1 MRIPPNL
8 IADGDEHITPAQLT
22 LVALS
27 QESIDALVTKVEGGA
42 ANVQDIYPLA
52 PLQEGIL
59 FHHLMSGE
67 SDPYVLS
74 GVLAFRGRE
83 VMERFVSA
91 LQQVID
97 RHDILRTGF
106 FWEGLEQPVQVVQ
119 RRATLP
125 VSVVELDAG
134 EGDIVRQLEARF
146 DSRGYRMDV
155 SRAPL
160 MHVHAACDGEHERW
174 VARVL
179 FHHLSIDHTTLERV
193 IEEARAIGQGRVED
207 LPRPAPFRNFV
218 AQARLGVSEADH
230 EAYFRAKLGDIDEP
244 TAPFGLLSV
253 QGDGREIAEAARTL
267 KPELSGALRGHA
279 RRLGVSA
286 ASMMHVAWGLVL
298 SRTTGRQDV
307 VFGTVLF
314 GRMQGGAQSDRALG
328 LFINTLPV
336 RMRVA
341 QTGVEASVKG
351 THAQLAELM
360 RHEHA
365 PLVLAQRCSG
375 VPAQTPL
382 FTSLLNYRYSK
393 PKVAAAHIA
402 DGIELL
408 DGHERTSYPLSVT
421 VDDHERDF
429 TIVAKVCERIGP
441 QRVCE
446 LMELALEQLT
456 RALSANPGG
465 ELAELDVLP
474 AAERTQ
480 VLHGWNETGRAYAR
494 DACLHQL
501 FEAQVSRTREAAA
514 VICGDETLS
523 YTDLDARANRLA
535 HYLRGQ
541 GVGPDTRVGLALG
554 RGVEMMTGLLAI
566 LKAGGAYVPLDPGYA
581 SERLRAILDDS
592 RPAIVLADAAG
603 RTALDALAG
612 APPIA
617 DLHADASRWSALP
630 STPPRVEG
638 LTPRHL
644 AYVIYTSGSTGQ
656 PKGVMVEH
664 ASVVN
669 LWRALD
675 EAIYRTHPS
684 ARRVSLNAS
693 IAFDSLVKQWV
704 QLLSGRTLVVVPEP
718 VRFDGRRLLD
728 AIGRD
733 RIDVF
738 DCTPSQLALIEGARG
753 PEDEAYPQVTLVGGE
768 AIGEGM
774 WSELAS
780 ASSRTYYNVYGPTEC
795 TVDAT
800 LARITAEHAPHI
812 GGPLANVRAYVLN
825 ERLSPAPVGVRGE
838 LYIGGAGVARGYL
851 NRPELTRER
860 FIDDPFVAGGRLYKT
875 GDLAR
880 WRTDGSLEYLGRND
894 FQVKIRGFRI
904 ELGEIEA
911 QLAKVTGV
919 REVVVLARDSAAAVH
934 DSATEHATPNALSP
948 SLETSTATAAA
959 TATATATEKRLVA
972 YYTGDADVA
981 ALRAQA
987 AQHLPSYMVPSAYVR
1002 LDAWPLTP
1010 NGKLDRRALPAPA
1023 DDAYAR
1029 AEYEAPRGAKEEA
1042 LAEIWRELLHVER
1055 VSRHDNFFELGGHSL
1070 LAVQLVSRLRQA
1082 LSVEVALGTVFDAP
1096 VLSALAER
1104 LEAENT
1110 AVLPPIPLAPR
1121 DGRIA
1126 LSLAQQRLWFLTQLE
1141 GVSEAYHMSGA
1152 VRLDGPLNREV
1163 LQRALNRIV
1172 MRHEALRTCFAREEG
1187 EPIQVI
1193 QPHADLTVSYH
1204 DLREA
1209 KSIRHEAENREQRAK
1224 DLSQAHA
1231 SAPFDL
1237 SRDLPVRVLLLQL
1250 ADEAHVVQVVM
1261 HHIASDGWSV
1271 GVFLQELSA
1280 LYGSFIAEQ
1289 GDPLAP
1295 LPLQYADYAAWQ
1307 RRWLASG
1314 QLEKQGA
1321 FWQTNLSGAPTL
1333 LELPTDRPR
1342 PPKQS
1347 HAGAS
1352 VEVKLG
1358 AALSERVKRLSQRH
1372 GVTPYMTL
1380 LSSWAAV
1387 LSRLSGQEEVVIGSP
1402 VAGRN
1407 RTEVEALIGF
1417 FVNTLALR
1425 LDLSSE
1431 PTVGELLKRTK
1442 AQVLSAQAHQDLP
1455 FDQVVERVKPP
1466 RSTAHPPLF
1475 QVMFVWQN
1483 MPAGELTIP
1492 GLTIRAVETP
1502 LQTAQFE
1509 LTLSLREAG
1518 DDIVGHLN
1526 YASALFDESTVRRY
1540 VTYWRRLLEGMTAGA
1555 ADQTIVGLPLLDEA
1569 ERKQVVYA
1577 WNATERDY
1585 PIEQCIHQ
1593 LFEAQVDRKPEAI
1606 ALTFEGQRLSYAE
1619 LNARANRLAHYLQ
1632 GRGVGPDRLVALC
1645 AERGIEMVVGL
1656 LAILK
1661 AGGAYVPLD
1670 PAYASDRLRGIVEDS
1685 QPALV
1690 LADAVGRAALGELD
1704 GALPVIDLETDAL
1717 RWREMPATNPEVAS
1731 QHVHHL
1737 AYVIYTSGSTGR
1749 PKGVMVEHAQ
1759 VVRLFGATQAWFGF
1773 DERDVWTL
1781 FHSHGFDFSVWEM
1794 WGALLHGGR
1803 LVIVPTEVTRTPSA
1817 FFALLCA
1824 EGVTV
1829 LNQTPSAFQA
1839 LMSAQE
1845 EREEAA
1851 GNIERAN
1858 VVAHRLRYVIFGG
1871 EALEPRTLAS
1881 WYARHGERT
1890 QLVNMYGITET
1901 TVHVTYCALRAEDA
1915 MRLGASPIG
1924 VRIPDLQLYVLDARR
1939 EPVPMGV
1946 TGELYVGGAGVARGY
1961 LNRPELTR
1969 ERFID
1974 DPFVA
1979 GGRLYKTG
1987 DLARWRTDGSLEY
2000 LGRNDFQVKIRG
2012 FRIELGEIEAQLAKV
2027 TGVREVVVL
2036 ARDSAA
2042 EMRDNATPNA
2052 PMPKSSSETEK
2063 RLVAYY
2069 TGDADVAALRAQAAQ
2084 HLPSYMVP
2092 SAYVRLD
2099 AWPLTPNGKLDRRA
2113 LPAPA
2118 DDAYARAEYEA
2129 PQGAKEEALAAIWR
2143 ELLHVERVS
2152 RHDNFFELGGHSL
2165 LAIGVIERMR
2175 REGLHTDVRSIFNAQ
2190 TLSDLAARAQTDDR
2204 SIQAPPNLIPARAT
2218 RITPDMLPLV
2228 ALTQTQIDML
2238 AVQVEGGAANIQ
2250 DIYPLAPLQEGM
2262 VFHHLLHAESDAYM
2276 EAYFVGFRTRARLDR
2291 FLDALRMI
2299 VDRHDILRTGFFWE
2313 GLEQPVQI
2321 VQRRVRLPIE
2331 FVDLDPA
2338 DGDVLRQLEARH
2350 DPRAHRLDIRRPAL
2364 LSCHAAHDPAAGRW
2378 LLCVM
2383 AHHLAIDNTSLKLLV
2398 AEEQAIEQGG
2408 FDALP
2413 PAPSFRNFIAQIA
2426 SGVDRRE
2433 HEAFFSAMLGDI
2445 DSPTHP
2451 FGLQDVQGDGR
2462 EIAEF
2467 QQRLSPELSKAI
2479 RVCTRRLGVSPASLM
2494 HLAWAMVL
2502 SRATGRREAVFGTVL
2517 FGRMQGGERGMGMFI
2532 NTLPIR
2538 IDVDERYVAECLA
2551 HTHERVVQLIY
2562 HEHAPLA
2569 LALRCSGLPARQAL
2583 FSSLLNYRHSEQAA
2597 RPPRDDDDIQ
2607 YLDGN
2612 ERTNYP
2618 LTVSIDDLGEA
2629 FSVTVQARHPASPER
2644 IRAFM
2649 ETALE
2654 QLVRALDGTSGI
2666 AAPGVVMPR
2675 IAVRDI
2681 DVLPSEERHRL
2692 LVEWND
2698 TAADYPQDQ
2707 CLHRLFEAQAAR
2719 HPDTI
2724 ALIADGEPVGYAE
2737 LNRRAN
2743 RLARHLSARGLQP
2756 DQRVAICI
2764 DRGIDMV
2771 VAMLA
2776 VLKAGGAYVPLDPAY
2791 PSERLDYLLR
2801 DCAPVALLTHARL
2814 GASMQTRI
2822 VLALARLD
2830 TGCALIDLESDA
2842 DAWRHERDDD
2852 PPPSGLTPRHLAYVI
2867 YTSGSTGQPKGVM
2880 VEHRSVCNLVAWH
2893 AGAFDVGTGCR
2904 SASVAGVAFD
2914 ATTWEVWAALCN
2926 GGCLSLAPGDAA
2938 SDPQALLR
2946 WWRAQELDVG
2956 FLVTPLAELAYAT
2969 GQSNAGMRT
2978 LLIGG
2983 DRLSRWPDSMPPGQ
2997 MLVNNYGPTEATV
3010 VATSG
3015 RLQPGEATPPIGRP
3029 IANTRVYV
3037 LDAWLRPAPI
3047 GVAGELYIGGVQ
3059 VARGYL
3065 NRPELTRERFIDDPF
3080 VAGGRLYKTG
3090 DLARWRTDG
3099 SLEYLGRNDFQ
3110 VKIRGFRIELGE
3122 IEAQL
3127 AKVAGVREVVVLARD
3142 SAAEVHDSAT
3152 EHATPNALSP
3162 SPETSTATAAATAT
3176 ATATE
3181 KRLVAYYKG
3190 DADVAALRAQAAQ
3203 HLPSYM
3209 VPSAY
3214 VRLDA
3219 WPLTPNGKLD
3229 RRALPAPADDAYA
3242 RAEYEAPQG
3251 AKEEALAAI
3260 WRELLHVER
3269 VSRHDNFFELG
3280 GHSLLA
3286 VQLVSRLR
3294 QALSVEVALG
3304 TVFDAPVLSALAER
3318 LEAENTAVLPPIPLT
3333 PRDGRIALSLAQQRL
3348 WFLTQLEGVSE
3359 AYHMSGA
3366 VRLDGPLNREVLQR
3380 ALNRIVMRHE
3390 ALRTCFA
3397 REEGE
3402 PIQVIQP
3409 HADLTVSYHDL
3420 REAKSIR
3427 HEAGNREQRAK
3438 DLSQAHASAPFDLSR
3453 DLPVRVLLLQLADE
3467 AHVVQVV
3474 MHHIASDGW
3483 SVGVFLQELSALY
3496 GSFIAE
3502 QGDPLAPLPLQYAD
3516 YAAWQRRWLASGQL
3530 EKQGAFWQTNL
3541 SGAPTLL
3548 ELPTDRPRPPKQLHA
3563 GASVE
3568 VKLGAALSERVKRLS
3583 QRHGVTPYMTLLS
3596 SWAAVLSRLSGQ
3608 EEVVIGSP
3616 VAGRNRTEVEP
3627 LIGFF
3632 VNTLALR
3639 LDLSSEPTVGELLKR
3654 TKAQVLSAQ
3663 AHQDLPFDQVVE
3675 RVKPPRST
3683 AHPPLFQVM
3692 FVWQNAH
3699 EGSLQI
3705 PGLRL
3710 STWGDP
3716 LTMAPFELTLAVREH
3731 QDDIACTLTYATS
3744 LFDRATVERYL
3755 GHWLRQLDAMATDAD
3770 PVVTGLPLLGEAER
3784 AQVLHGWNETGRAYA
3799 RDACLHQLFEAQV
3812 SRTREAA
3819 AVICG
3824 DETLS
3829 YTDLDARANRLAHY
3843 LRGQGVGPDTRV
3855 GLALGRGVEMMTGLL
3870 AILKAGGA
3878 YVPLD
3883 PGYASERLRAIL
3895 DDSRPA
3901 IVLADAAGRTAL
3913 DALAGAPP
3921 IADLHA
3927 DASRWSALPSTPPR
3941 VEGLTPRHLAYVIY
3955 TSGSTGQPKGVM
3967 VEHASVVNLWRALDE
3982 AIYRTHPSARRV
3994 SLNASIAFDSLV
4006 KQWVQLLSGRTLV
4019 VVPEPVRFDGRRLL
4033 DAIGRDRIDVFDCTP
4048 SQLALIEGA
4057 RGPEDEAFPQ
4067 VTLVGGE
4074 AIGEGMWSEL
4084 ASASSR
4090 TYYNVYGPTECTV
4103 DATLAR
4109 ITAEHAPHIGG
4120 PLANVRAYVLNERLS
4135 PAPVGV
4141 RGELYIGGAGVAR
4154 GYLNRPELTRERFID
4169 DPFVAGGRLYRTGD
4183 LARWRTD
4190 GSLEYLGRNDFQ
4202 VKIRGFRIEL
4212 GEIEAQLAKV
4222 TGVREVV
4229 VLARDSASAV
4239 HDSATEHAA
4248 PDALSP
4254 SLETSTAT
4262 AAATATATATAT
4274 EKRLVAY
4281 YTGDADVAALRA
4293 QAAQHL
4299 PSYMVP
4305 SAYVRLDAWPL
4316 TPNGKLDRRALPAPA
4331 DDAYARAEYEAP
4343 QGAKEEALAEI
4354 WRDLLQV
4361 DRISRHDNFFQLG
4374 GHSLLAI
4381 SLGDMMRE
4389 RGLHADVRTLFNA
4402 ETLAAL
4408 AAQSGTDSIDVD
4420 VPPNLIPVGA
4430 ARITPDMLPLVAL
4443 TQPQID
4449 AIAQQVDGG
4458 ATNVQDIYPLAPL
4471 QEGMLFHH
4479 LLHTQGDL
4487 YLEPHLLAFRTRER
4501 LERFLSA
4508 LQCVIDRHDVLRTGF
4523 FWEGVPQPV
4532 QVVWRR
4538 ARLPV
4543 EYVELPDSHG
4553 DVASQLEARCDP
4565 RRHRIDIGRAP
4576 LVHCH
4581 VAHDARNDRWVLGVL
4596 THHLVSDHTT
4606 LALLAEEA
4614 QAFEQGRGDALPPAV
4629 PFRNFVAHARLGTS
4643 EREHEAFF
4651 REMLGDVDEPT
4662 APFGLLDVQGD
4673 GSAIV
4678 EHRRALAPGL
4688 SRSVRAHAR
4697 RLGVSAASVMH
4708 VAWSLVLART
4718 ANRRDV
4724 VFGTVLFGRMQ
4735 GGAHAHRTMGLFMN
4749 TLPVRIALDESDVET
4764 SLIATHDRLARLLR
4778 HEHAP
4783 LALAQRCSAVPAQ
4796 APLFT
4801 SLLNYRYSP
4810 HEEQGDATDD
4820 DVQFIAARE
4829 RNNYPL
4835 TMIVD
4840 DTGEGFAL
4848 TAQVDASIDAARV
4861 CAFMHTA
4868 LEQLVRALDDA
4879 RGAVLAELD
4888 VLPADEHRCVVSA
4901 CNDTDAELP
4910 GVDFVDR
4917 RFEAQAART
4926 PEAIAVA
4933 CGAHAL
4939 SYAALNRRAN
4949 RLAHYLRAH
4958 GAGPERVVAL
4968 ALERS
4973 VDMMVG
4979 LLGILKSG
4987 SAYLPLDPAYPAE
5000 RLAYIVDDAR
5010 PALLLTEAALRDD
5023 WRDAG
5028 APVVLLDA
5036 DGPAIDA
5043 CPDHNPDAAAGRD
5056 ARTLSS
5062 LAYVIYTSGST
5073 GRPKGVMIEHRNLAN
5088 LLGAMGEQPG
5098 IGAHDVL
5105 LAVTSLSFDI
5115 AALELFLPL
5124 LHGARAVIAARDDAA
5139 DPARLAHLIES
5150 SGASLMQA
5158 TPSTWRMLA
5167 QHGWPRSARPLTLLC
5182 GGEALPPA
5190 LAERLLAHVP
5200 AIWNLYGPTET
5211 TVWSTVRRV
5220 TTPVVDIGGPIAN
5233 TQVYVLDERLRPAPI
5248 GVAGE
5253 LYIGG
5258 AGVARGYL
5266 NRPELTRER
5275 FVDDPFRRGGRLYR
5289 TGDLARRRADGNLE
5303 YLGRNDFQ
5311 VKIRGF
5317 RIELGE
5323 IEAQLAKA
5331 HGVQGVALAARDTPT
5346 ADKRL
5351 VAYYVGDASAAALRE
5366 HAAAR
5371 LPAYM
5376 VPAAYVRLAAWPLTP
5391 NGKLDRAALPA
5402 PDDEAYARAEYEAPR
5417 GEHECKLAAIWRA
5430 VLQVERIGR
5439 HDDFFELGGHSLL
5452 AVRAVTAMRDAF
5464 GSDTSLRD
5472 LFARPVLKDLAEHAS
5487 TAARARDAAIPKAA
5501 RGEPA
5506 PMSFA
5511 QQRLWFLARMG
5522 GLGDAYHMPIAV
5534 RLRGALDVDALQ
5546 RALSRIVSRHDALRT
5561 TFALEGEQP
5570 VQRVHADDGA
5580 GLRLRIDDLRG
5591 CADAGARRAR
5601 ILAGQA
5607 SEPFDLARGPLV
5619 RGALVRE
5626 ADDVHTLCVTI
5637 HHIVSDGWS
5646 IDVFC
5651 RELSE
5656 LYRAFAGGRPDPL
5669 PPLPVQYADYA
5680 AWQQRGIGGAALHA
5694 QAEYWRDALAGA
5706 PTLLELPTDRPRPPQ
5721 PDYAG
5726 ATVGLA
5732 LDAPLT
5738 AGLRALAR
5746 RHGATLFMTV
5756 FAAWSVLLSRLSRQ
5770 TDVVIG
5776 TPSANRGHAQIEG
5789 LIGFF
5794 VNTIA
5799 LRVDLDGAPTVAE
5812 LLARVKART
5821 LAAQQHQDIPFEHV
5835 VERVQPARSL
5845 SHSPVF
5851 QAMFAWQHAS
5861 RGEMRLEGLRAEPLD
5876 DAARTI
5882 AKFDLTLSLRESGDA
5897 IDGGLEY
5904 ASALFERATIERF
5917 AGYLRRLLEGMV
5929 ADDTQRVDALPMLSR
5944 DERRDL
5950 IERRNATARPYPAN
5964 SGVHRLFEAQAAR
5977 TPDATAIVDGATT
5990 LDYRALDARANRIA
6004 HALAHAGVRAGDRV
6018 ALHLEPSIGLVAA
6031 QLAVLK
6037 LGAAYVPVDVGN
6049 PPARKAFVAQD
6060 SGARLVLG
6068 DAALDWPA
6076 AAGVPQRDLAA
6087 LLAGPWPSDAPARA
6101 PQCGGDTPAY
6111 VMYTSGS
6118 SGQPKGVLVTHRGIA
6133 RLAVNSGYA
6142 TFDASDRFAFASN
6155 PAFDA
6160 STFEVWT
6167 ALLNGASIGIVK
6179 RDDLLDLGALA
6190 GKLSSIG
6197 VTCLFLTT
6205 ALFNRCVSFDPAMF
6219 ARLRCVISGGE
6230 RADPA
6235 VYRKVMEAGPPRHL
6249 LNAYGPTE
6257 TTTFAAVWEAEP
6269 RTLAAQAAPIGRPI
6283 GNTSVYVLDAYG
6295 APVPVGVTGEIHI
6308 GGPGVAQG
6316 YLNRPALSA
6325 ERFVRDP
6332 FVGGDAR
6339 MYRTGDLGRWR
6350 PDGMLDC
6357 IGRADFQVKI
6367 RGFRI
6372 ELGEIEAC
6380 LLEHGALAQAAVLA
6394 RDDGG
6399 DGGKTLVAYYVP
6411 RAGHEDGAP
6420 ALRAHLAARLPE
6432 YMVPAAY
6439 VRLPAMPLTPNG
6451 KLERRALPAP
6461 DERSYVRRDYAAPQG
6476 EIETTLARIWAELF
6490 GIERVGR
6497 HDGFF
6502 ELGGHSLL
6510 AVRMVA
6516 RVHDVLGVE
6525 VPLRA
6530 LFADP
6535 VLHVFASAVA
6545 RASTRQASSNLVAFR
6560 SAGTAAPLFFIHSG
6574 LGEIG
6579 FVGDLL
6585 PGIAP
6590 EIPVYGFAAVG
6601 FLAGETPHAT
6611 IEEMAAQYV
6620 DAMRRV
6626 QPHGPY
6632 RLAGWCAGGNIA
6644 FEMAHQLIAAD
6655 ETVEFLCMIDSPTSA
6670 PIDRSVTACVLAR
6683 IPDDIPEAL
6692 RTRLHALGDAF
6703 DVRGMLHACQAA
6715 GMLPIDLPTGL
6726 MERHV
6731 AVQYAIKHAKLNYVP
6746 PRLPVDVIHFVAQ
6759 DEPMWRNGWAMD
6771 GWHDVAD
6778 RVICLP
6784 ASGDHMTMVAAPHA
6798 EQLGRRITEALAVH
6812 GGPRADGA
6820 ERGYAPRIAIQTAPR
6835 DARAPTLFCIPGAGA
6850 SVTTF
6855 STLARHL
6862 PATFSVDGLQPRGLC
6877 GTMVPYLDVETA
6889 ARAYLRSIRK
6899 AAPRGPYHL
6908 VGHSFGG
6915 WVAYEI
6921 ACRLQEQGERV
6932 ATLMLLDTERPGAT
6946 DIVRGRKTRVDAL
6959 AKLVELYEMHLG
6971 RPLGVSR
6978 DDLAALAHDAQIE
6991 HLRAALVRAKIL
7003 PPSVHPNVLLGVVR
7017 VLEMNVNTPYRPA
7030 GLYAGTM
7037 HVVLIANAKA
7047 DADLDAWRDE
7057 QAEQWRGLADD
7068 VRIVRAG
7075 GNHMTMLQP
7084 PHAASIAALL
7094 ERTAGAPARLAQ
7106 VH

>member
-1 MRIPPNL
+1 MTANDLLALLNSKGIALSVKGDNLAITGDEKVLEDPGLLALLRANKPALIDLIKDGHGTVGGAVRVPPNRIPADAER
-8 IADGDEHITPAQLT
+8 IAPEQLT
-22 LVALS
+22 LVRLD
-27 QESIDALVTKVEGGA
+27 QGEIDALVARVDGGA
-42 ANVQDIYPLA
+42 ANVQDIYPLV
-52 PLQEGIL
+52 PMQEGML
-59 FHHLMSGE
+59 FHHLLSQQGDAYLE
-67 SDPYVLS
+67 SYL
-74 GVLAFRGRE
+74 LAFRTRE
-83 VMERFVSA
+83 RLDRFLSA

-97 RHDILRTGF
+97 RHDILRTAF
-106 FWEGLEQPVQVVQ
+106 FWEGLPHSVQVVQ

-125 VSVVELDAG
+125 LNVVELDPRD
-134 EGDIVRQLEARF
+134 GDVGQQLEARY
-146 DSRGYRMDV
+146 DPRSHRIDV
-155 SRAPL
+155 GRAPL
-160 MHVHAACDGEHERW
+160 MQVHAAHDAAGGRW
-174 VARVL
+174 LVRL
-179 FHHLSIDHTTLERV
+179 LSHHLAVDHTTLERV
-193 IEEARAIGQGRVED
+193 IEEARAIEQGRVED
-207 LPRPAPFRNFV
+207 LPRPVPFRNFV

-341 QTGVEASVKG
+341 QTGVEASVKE

-382 FTSLLNYRYSK
+382 FTSLLNYRYGLRHRAD
-393 PKVAAAHIA
+393 AATPGG
-402 DGIELL
+402 DDIELL
-408 DGHERTSYPLSVT
+408 SARERTNYPLTLS
-421 VDDHERDF
+421 VDDLGQDF
-429 TIVAKVCERIGP
+429 SLTVQVSGHVDP
-441 QRVCE
+441 QRVCAF
-446 LMELALEQLT
+446 METALEQLAQ
-456 RALSANPGG
+456 ALGEQPQCDIGG
-465 ELAELDVLP
+465 LDVLP
-474 AAERTQ
+474 RSEREQ
-480 VLHGWNETGRAYAR
+480 MVYAWNATER
-494 DACLHQL
+494 DYPIEQCIHQL
-501 FEAQVSRTREAAA
+501 FEAQVDRKPEAIALTFE
-514 VICGDETLS
+514 GQRLS
-523 YTDLDARANRLA
+523 YAELNARANRLA
-535 HYLRGQ
+535 HYLQAR
-541 GVGPDTRVGLALG
+541 GVGPDRLVALCAE
-554 RGVEMMTGLLAI
+554 RGIEMVVGLLAI
-566 LKAGGAYVPLDPGYA
+566 LKAGGAYVPLDPAYA
-581 SERLRAILDDS
+581 SDRLRGIVQDS
-592 RPAIVLADAAG
+592 QPALVLADAVG
-603 RTALDALAG
+603 RAALGELDGALPVIDLETDALRWREMPATN
-612 APPIA
+612 PEV
-617 DLHADASRWSALP
+617 ASQH
-630 STPPRVEG
+630 VH
-638 LTPRHL
+638 HL
-644 AYVIYTSGSTGQ
+644 AYVIYTSGSTGR

-664 ASVVN
+664 AQVVRLFGATQAWFGFDERDVWTLFHSYGFDFSVWE
-669 LWRALD
+669 LWGALLHGGRLVIVPT
-675 EAIYRTHPS
+675 EVTRTPS
-684 ARRVSLNAS
+684 AFFALLCAEGVTVLN
-693 IAFDSLVKQWV
+693 Q
-704 QLLSGRTLVVVPEP
+704 
-718 VRFDGRRLLD
+718 
-728 AIGRD
+728 
-733 RIDVF
+733 
-738 DCTPSQLALIEGARG
+738 TPSAFQALMSAQEEREEAALKADVDAEAEAAGNIERANVVAHRLR
-753 PEDEAYPQVTLVGGE
+753 YVIFGGE
-768 AIGEGM
+768 ALEPRT
-774 WSELAS
+774 LAS
-780 ASSRTYYNVYGPTEC
+780 WYARHGERTQLVNMYGITETTVHVTYCALRAEDAMRLGASPIGV
-795 TVDAT
+795 
-800 LARITAEHAPHI
+800 RIPD
-812 GGPLANVRAYVLN
+812 LQLYVLDDRR
-825 ERLSPAPVGVRGE
+825 EPVPMGVTGE
-838 LYIGGAGVARGYL
+838 LYVGGAGVARGYL

-919 REVVVLARDSAAAVH
+919 REVVVLARDSASEVH

-948 SLETSTATAAA
+948 SPETSTATAAA
-959 TATATATEKRLVA
+959 TATATAPEKRLVA
-972 YYTGDADVA
+972 YYTGDADVV

-1042 LAEIWRELLHVER
+1042 LAAIWRELLHVER

-1096 VLSALAER
+1096 VLSALASR
-1104 LEAENT
+1104 LDDNT
-1110 AVLPPIPLAPR
+1110 AAVLPPIPLAPR

-1209 KSIRHEAENREQRAK
+1209 EQSEQRAK

-1509 LTLSLREAG
+1509 LTLSLQEAG

-1540 VTYWRRLLEGMTAGA
+1540 VTYWCRLLEGMTAGA

-1569 ERKQVVYA
+1569 ERKQVVYE

-1606 ALTFEGQRLSYAE
+1606 ALTFDGQRLSYAE

-1632 GRGVGPDRLVALC
+1632 ARGVGPDRLVALC

-1704 GALPVIDLETDAL
+1704 GALPVIDPETDAL

-1781 FHSHGFDFSVWEM
+1781 FHSYGFDFSVWEL

-1979 GGRLYKTG
+1979 GGRLYRTG
-1987 DLARWRTDGSLEY
+1987 DLARWRTDG
-2000 LGRNDFQVKIRG
+2000 R
-2012 FRIELGEIEAQLAKV
+2012 
-2027 TGVREVVVL
+2027 
-2036 ARDSAA
+2036 
-2042 EMRDNATPNA
+2042 
-2052 PMPKSSSETEK
+2052 
-2063 RLVAYY
+2063 
-2069 TGDADVAALRAQAAQ
+2069 
-2084 HLPSYMVP
+2084 
-2092 SAYVRLD
+2092 
-2099 AWPLTPNGKLDRRA
+2099 
-2113 LPAPA
+2113 
-2118 DDAYARAEYEA
+2118 
-2129 PQGAKEEALAAIWR
+2129 
-2143 ELLHVERVS
+2143 
-2152 RHDNFFELGGHSL
+2152 
-2165 LAIGVIERMR
+2165 
-2175 REGLHTDVRSIFNAQ
+2175 
-2190 TLSDLAARAQTDDR
+2190 
-2204 SIQAPPNLIPARAT
+2204 
-2218 RITPDMLPLV
+2218 
-2228 ALTQTQIDML
+2228 
-2238 AVQVEGGAANIQ
+2238 
-2250 DIYPLAPLQEGM
+2250 
-2262 VFHHLLHAESDAYM
+2262 
-2276 EAYFVGFRTRARLDR
+2276 
-2291 FLDALRMI
+2291 
-2299 VDRHDILRTGFFWE
+2299 
-2313 GLEQPVQI
+2313 
-2321 VQRRVRLPIE
+2321 
-2331 FVDLDPA
+2331 
-2338 DGDVLRQLEARH
+2338 
-2350 DPRAHRLDIRRPAL
+2350 
-2364 LSCHAAHDPAAGRW
+2364 
-2378 LLCVM
+2378 
-2383 AHHLAIDNTSLKLLV
+2383 
-2398 AEEQAIEQGG
+2398 
-2408 FDALP
+2408 
-2413 PAPSFRNFIAQIA
+2413 
-2426 SGVDRRE
+2426 
-2433 HEAFFSAMLGDI
+2433 
-2445 DSPTHP
+2445 
-2451 FGLQDVQGDGR
+2451 
-2462 EIAEF
+2462 
-2467 QQRLSPELSKAI
+2467 
-2479 RVCTRRLGVSPASLM
+2479 
-2494 HLAWAMVL
+2494 
-2502 SRATGRREAVFGTVL
+2502 
-2517 FGRMQGGERGMGMFI
+2517 
-2532 NTLPIR
+2532 
-2538 IDVDERYVAECLA
+2538 
-2551 HTHERVVQLIY
+2551 
-2562 HEHAPLA
+2562 
-2569 LALRCSGLPARQAL
+2569 
-2583 FSSLLNYRHSEQAA
+2583 
-2597 RPPRDDDDIQ
+2597 
-2607 YLDGN
+2607 
-2612 ERTNYP
+2612 
-2618 LTVSIDDLGEA
+2618 
-2629 FSVTVQARHPASPER
+2629 
-2644 IRAFM
+2644 
-2649 ETALE
+2649 
-2654 QLVRALDGTSGI
+2654 
-2666 AAPGVVMPR
+2666 
-2675 IAVRDI
+2675 
-2681 DVLPSEERHRL
+2681 
-2692 LVEWND
+2692 
-2698 TAADYPQDQ
+2698 
-2707 CLHRLFEAQAAR
+2707 
-2719 HPDTI
+2719 
-2724 ALIADGEPVGYAE
+2724 
-2737 LNRRAN
+2737 
-2743 RLARHLSARGLQP
+2743 
-2756 DQRVAICI
+2756 
-2764 DRGIDMV
+2764 
-2771 VAMLA
+2771 
-2776 VLKAGGAYVPLDPAY
+2776 
-2791 PSERLDYLLR
+2791 
-2801 DCAPVALLTHARL
+2801 
-2814 GASMQTRI
+2814 
-2822 VLALARLD
+2822 
-2830 TGCALIDLESDA
+2830 
-2842 DAWRHERDDD
+2842 
-2852 PPPSGLTPRHLAYVI
+2852 
-2867 YTSGSTGQPKGVM
+2867 
-2880 VEHRSVCNLVAWH
+2880 
-2893 AGAFDVGTGCR
+2893 
-2904 SASVAGVAFD
+2904 
-2914 ATTWEVWAALCN
+2914 
-2926 GGCLSLAPGDAA
+2926 
-2938 SDPQALLR
+2938 
-2946 WWRAQELDVG
+2946 
-2956 FLVTPLAELAYAT
+2956 
-2969 GQSNAGMRT
+2969 
-2978 LLIGG
+2978 
-2983 DRLSRWPDSMPPGQ
+2983 
-2997 MLVNNYGPTEATV
+2997 
-3010 VATSG
+3010 
-3015 RLQPGEATPPIGRP
+3015 
-3029 IANTRVYV
+3029 
-3037 LDAWLRPAPI
+3037 
-3047 GVAGELYIGGVQ
+3047 
-3059 VARGYL
+3059 
-3065 NRPELTRERFIDDPF
+3065 
-3080 VAGGRLYKTG
+3080 
-3090 DLARWRTDG
+3090 
-3099 SLEYLGRNDFQ
+3099 LEYLGRNDFQ

-3142 SAAEVHDSAT
+3142 SAAEVRDSAT

-3162 SPETSTATAAATAT
+3162 SPETSTATATATAAATAAATAT
-3176 ATATE
+3176 ATATATAPE
-3181 KRLVAYYKG
+3181 KRLVAYYTG
-3190 DADVAALRAQAAQ
+3190 DADVTALRAQAAQ
-3203 HLPSYM
+3203 NLPSYM

-3242 RAEYEAPQG
+3242 RAEYEAPRG

-3318 LEAENTAVLPPIPLT
+3318 LEAENTEVLPPIPLA

-3420 REAKSIR
+3420 REAESIR

-3502 QGDPLAPLPLQYAD
+3502 QDDPLAPLPLQYAD

-3548 ELPTDRPRPPKQLHA
+3548 ELPTDRPRPPKQSHA

-3596 SWAAVLSRLSGQ
+3596 SWAAVLGRLSGQ

-3616 VAGRNRTEVEP
+3616 VAGRNRTEVEA

-3812 SRTREAA
+3812 SRTPEAA

-3870 AILKAGGA
+3870 AVLKAGGA

-3921 IADLHA
+3921 IADLQA

-3982 AIYRTHPSARRV
+3982 AIYRAHPSARRV

-4057 RGPEDEAFPQ
+4057 RGPEDEAYPQ

-4084 ASASSR
+4084 ASVSSR

-4169 DPFVAGGRLYRTGD
+4169 DPFVAGGRLYKTGD

-4254 SLETSTAT
+4254 SPETSTAT

-4281 YTGDADVAALRA
+4281 YKGDADVAALRA

-4361 DRISRHDNFFQLG
+4361 DQISRHDNFFQLG

-5646 IDVFC
+5646 IDVFR

>member
-1 MRIPPNL
+1 MTANDLLALLNSKGIALSVKGDNLAITGDEKVLEDPGLLALLRANKPALIDLIKDGHGTVGGAVRVPPNRIPADAER
-8 IADGDEHITPAQLT
+8 IAPEQLT
-22 LVALS
+22 LVRLD
-27 QESIDALVTKVEGGA
+27 QGEIDALVARVDGGA
-42 ANVQDIYPLA
+42 ANVQDIYPLV
-52 PLQEGIL
+52 PMQEGML
-59 FHHLMSGE
+59 FHHLLSQQGDAYLE
-67 SDPYVLS
+67 SYL
-74 GVLAFRGRE
+74 LAFRTRE
-83 VMERFVSA
+83 RLDRFLSA

-97 RHDILRTGF
+97 RHDILRTAF
-106 FWEGLEQPVQVVQ
+106 FWEGLPHSVQVVQ

-125 VSVVELDAG
+125 LNVVELDPRD
-134 EGDIVRQLEARF
+134 GDVGQQLEARY
-146 DSRGYRMDV
+146 DPRSHRIDV
-155 SRAPL
+155 GRAPL
-160 MHVHAACDGEHERW
+160 MQVHAAHDAAGGRW
-174 VARVL
+174 LVRL
-179 FHHLSIDHTTLERV
+179 LSHHLAVDHTTLERV
-193 IEEARAIGQGRVED
+193 IEEARAIEQGRVED
-207 LPRPAPFRNFV
+207 LPQPVPFRNFV

-253 QGDGREIAEAARTL
+253 QGDGREIAEAARRL

-336 RMRVA
+336 RMKVA
-341 QTGVEASVKG
+341 QTGVEASVKE

-382 FTSLLNYRYSK
+382 FTSLLNYRYGLRHRAD
-393 PKVAAAHIA
+393 AATPGG
-402 DGIELL
+402 DDIELL
-408 DGHERTSYPLSVT
+408 SARERTNYPLTLS
-421 VDDHERDF
+421 VDDLGQDF
-429 TIVAKVCERIGP
+429 SLTVQVSGHVDP
-441 QRVCE
+441 QRVCAF
-446 LMELALEQLT
+446 METALEQLAQ
-456 RALSANPGG
+456 ALGEQPQCDIGG
-465 ELAELDVLP
+465 LDVLP
-474 AAERTQ
+474 R
-480 VLHGWNETGRAYAR
+480 
-494 DACLHQL
+494 
-501 FEAQVSRTREAAA
+501 
-514 VICGDETLS
+514 
-523 YTDLDARANRLA
+523 
-535 HYLRGQ
+535 
-541 GVGPDTRVGLALG
+541 
-554 RGVEMMTGLLAI
+554 
-566 LKAGGAYVPLDPGYA
+566 
-581 SERLRAILDDS
+581 SER
-592 RPAIVLADAAG
+592 
-603 RTALDALAG
+603 
-612 APPIA
+612 
-617 DLHADASRWSALP
+617 
-630 STPPRVEG
+630 
-638 LTPRHL
+638 
-644 AYVIYTSGSTGQ
+644 
-656 PKGVMVEH
+656 
-664 ASVVN
+664 
-669 LWRALD
+669 
-675 EAIYRTHPS
+675 
-684 ARRVSLNAS
+684 
-693 IAFDSLVKQWV
+693 
-704 QLLSGRTLVVVPEP
+704 
-718 VRFDGRRLLD
+718 
-728 AIGRD
+728 
-733 RIDVF
+733 
-738 DCTPSQLALIEGARG
+738 
-753 PEDEAYPQVTLVGGE
+753 
-768 AIGEGM
+768 
-774 WSELAS
+774 
-780 ASSRTYYNVYGPTEC
+780 
-795 TVDAT
+795 
-800 LARITAEHAPHI
+800 
-812 GGPLANVRAYVLN
+812 
-825 ERLSPAPVGVRGE
+825 
-838 LYIGGAGVARGYL
+838 
-851 NRPELTRER
+851 
-860 FIDDPFVAGGRLYKT
+860 
-875 GDLAR
+875 
-880 WRTDGSLEYLGRND
+880 
-894 FQVKIRGFRI
+894 
-904 ELGEIEA
+904 
-911 QLAKVTGV
+911 
-919 REVVVLARDSAAAVH
+919 
-934 DSATEHATPNALSP
+934 
-948 SLETSTATAAA
+948 
-959 TATATATEKRLVA
+959 
-972 YYTGDADVA
+972 
-981 ALRAQA
+981 
-987 AQHLPSYMVPSAYVR
+987 
-1002 LDAWPLTP
+1002 
-1010 NGKLDRRALPAPA
+1010 
-1023 DDAYAR
+1023 
-1029 AEYEAPRGAKEEA
+1029 
-1042 LAEIWRELLHVER
+1042 
-1055 VSRHDNFFELGGHSL
+1055 
-1070 LAVQLVSRLRQA
+1070 
-1082 LSVEVALGTVFDAP
+1082 
-1096 VLSALAER
+1096 
-1104 LEAENT
+1104 
-1110 AVLPPIPLAPR
+1110 
-1121 DGRIA
+1121 
-1126 LSLAQQRLWFLTQLE
+1126 
-1141 GVSEAYHMSGA
+1141 
-1152 VRLDGPLNREV
+1152 
-1163 LQRALNRIV
+1163 
-1172 MRHEALRTCFAREEG
+1172 
-1187 EPIQVI
+1187 
-1193 QPHADLTVSYH
+1193 
-1204 DLREA
+1204 
-1209 KSIRHEAENREQRAK
+1209 EQ
-1224 DLSQAHA
+1224 
-1231 SAPFDL
+1231 
-1237 SRDLPVRVLLLQL
+1237 
-1250 ADEAHVVQVVM
+1250 M
-1261 HHIASDGWSV
+1261 
-1271 GVFLQELSA
+1271 
-1280 LYGSFIAEQ
+1280 
-1289 GDPLAP
+1289 
-1295 LPLQYADYAAWQ
+1295 
-1307 RRWLASG
+1307 
-1314 QLEKQGA
+1314 
-1321 FWQTNLSGAPTL
+1321 
-1333 LELPTDRPR
+1333 
-1342 PPKQS
+1342 
-1347 HAGAS
+1347 
-1352 VEVKLG
+1352 
-1358 AALSERVKRLSQRH
+1358 
-1372 GVTPYMTL
+1372 
-1380 LSSWAAV
+1380 
-1387 LSRLSGQEEVVIGSP
+1387 
-1402 VAGRN
+1402 
-1407 RTEVEALIGF
+1407 
-1417 FVNTLALR
+1417 
-1425 LDLSSE
+1425 
-1431 PTVGELLKRTK
+1431 
-1442 AQVLSAQAHQDLP
+1442 
-1455 FDQVVERVKPP
+1455 
-1466 RSTAHPPLF
+1466 
-1475 QVMFVWQN
+1475 
-1483 MPAGELTIP
+1483 
-1492 GLTIRAVETP
+1492 
-1502 LQTAQFE
+1502 
-1509 LTLSLREAG
+1509 
-1518 DDIVGHLN
+1518 
-1526 YASALFDESTVRRY
+1526 
-1540 VTYWRRLLEGMTAGA
+1540 
-1555 ADQTIVGLPLLDEA
+1555 
-1569 ERKQVVYA
+1569 VYA

-1606 ALTFEGQRLSYAE
+1606 ALTFDGQRLSYAE

-1632 GRGVGPDRLVALC
+1632 ARGVGPDRLVALC

-1670 PAYASDRLRGIVEDS
+1670 PAYASDRLRGIVQDS

-1717 RWREMPATNPEVAS
+1717 RWREMPPTNPEVAS

-1781 FHSHGFDFSVWEM
+1781 FHSYGFDFSVWEM

-2042 EMRDNATPNA
+2042 DTDQNADPNA
-2052 PMPKSSSETEK
+2052 SATANSSEK

-2069 TGDADVAALRAQAAQ
+2069 T
-2084 HLPSYMVP
+2084 
-2092 SAYVRLD
+2092 
-2099 AWPLTPNGKLDRRA
+2099 
-2113 LPAPA
+2113 
-2118 DDAYARAEYEA
+2118 
-2129 PQGAKEEALAAIWR
+2129 
-2143 ELLHVERVS
+2143 
-2152 RHDNFFELGGHSL
+2152 
-2165 LAIGVIERMR
+2165 
-2175 REGLHTDVRSIFNAQ
+2175 
-2190 TLSDLAARAQTDDR
+2190 
-2204 SIQAPPNLIPARAT
+2204 
-2218 RITPDMLPLV
+2218 
-2228 ALTQTQIDML
+2228 
-2238 AVQVEGGAANIQ
+2238 
-2250 DIYPLAPLQEGM
+2250 
-2262 VFHHLLHAESDAYM
+2262 
-2276 EAYFVGFRTRARLDR
+2276 
-2291 FLDALRMI
+2291 
-2299 VDRHDILRTGFFWE
+2299 
-2313 GLEQPVQI
+2313 
-2321 VQRRVRLPIE
+2321 
-2331 FVDLDPA
+2331 
-2338 DGDVLRQLEARH
+2338 
-2350 DPRAHRLDIRRPAL
+2350 
-2364 LSCHAAHDPAAGRW
+2364 
-2378 LLCVM
+2378 
-2383 AHHLAIDNTSLKLLV
+2383 
-2398 AEEQAIEQGG
+2398 
-2408 FDALP
+2408 
-2413 PAPSFRNFIAQIA
+2413 
-2426 SGVDRRE
+2426 
-2433 HEAFFSAMLGDI
+2433 
-2445 DSPTHP
+2445 
-2451 FGLQDVQGDGR
+2451 
-2462 EIAEF
+2462 
-2467 QQRLSPELSKAI
+2467 
-2479 RVCTRRLGVSPASLM
+2479 
-2494 HLAWAMVL
+2494 
-2502 SRATGRREAVFGTVL
+2502 
-2517 FGRMQGGERGMGMFI
+2517 
-2532 NTLPIR
+2532 
-2538 IDVDERYVAECLA
+2538 
-2551 HTHERVVQLIY
+2551 
-2562 HEHAPLA
+2562 
-2569 LALRCSGLPARQAL
+2569 
-2583 FSSLLNYRHSEQAA
+2583 
-2597 RPPRDDDDIQ
+2597 
-2607 YLDGN
+2607 
-2612 ERTNYP
+2612 
-2618 LTVSIDDLGEA
+2618 
-2629 FSVTVQARHPASPER
+2629 
-2644 IRAFM
+2644 
-2649 ETALE
+2649 
-2654 QLVRALDGTSGI
+2654 
-2666 AAPGVVMPR
+2666 
-2675 IAVRDI
+2675 
-2681 DVLPSEERHRL
+2681 
-2692 LVEWND
+2692 
-2698 TAADYPQDQ
+2698 
-2707 CLHRLFEAQAAR
+2707 
-2719 HPDTI
+2719 
-2724 ALIADGEPVGYAE
+2724 
-2737 LNRRAN
+2737 
-2743 RLARHLSARGLQP
+2743 
-2756 DQRVAICI
+2756 
-2764 DRGIDMV
+2764 
-2771 VAMLA
+2771 
-2776 VLKAGGAYVPLDPAY
+2776 
-2791 PSERLDYLLR
+2791 
-2801 DCAPVALLTHARL
+2801 
-2814 GASMQTRI
+2814 
-2822 VLALARLD
+2822 
-2830 TGCALIDLESDA
+2830 
-2842 DAWRHERDDD
+2842 
-2852 PPPSGLTPRHLAYVI
+2852 
-2867 YTSGSTGQPKGVM
+2867 
-2880 VEHRSVCNLVAWH
+2880 
-2893 AGAFDVGTGCR
+2893 
-2904 SASVAGVAFD
+2904 
-2914 ATTWEVWAALCN
+2914 
-2926 GGCLSLAPGDAA
+2926 
-2938 SDPQALLR
+2938 
-2946 WWRAQELDVG
+2946 
-2956 FLVTPLAELAYAT
+2956 
-2969 GQSNAGMRT
+2969 
-2978 LLIGG
+2978 
-2983 DRLSRWPDSMPPGQ
+2983 
-2997 MLVNNYGPTEATV
+2997 
-3010 VATSG
+3010 
-3015 RLQPGEATPPIGRP
+3015 
-3029 IANTRVYV
+3029 
-3037 LDAWLRPAPI
+3037 
-3047 GVAGELYIGGVQ
+3047 
-3059 VARGYL
+3059 
-3065 NRPELTRERFIDDPF
+3065 
-3080 VAGGRLYKTG
+3080 
-3090 DLARWRTDG
+3090 
-3099 SLEYLGRNDFQ
+3099 
-3110 VKIRGFRIELGE
+3110 
-3122 IEAQL
+3122 
-3127 AKVAGVREVVVLARD
+3127 
-3142 SAAEVHDSAT
+3142 
-3152 EHATPNALSP
+3152 
-3162 SPETSTATAAATAT
+3162 
-3176 ATATE
+3176 
-3181 KRLVAYYKG
+3181 G

-3304 TVFDAPVLSALAER
+3304 TVFDAPVLSALASRLDDNTAEVLPPIPLASRDGRIALSLAQQRLWFLTQLEGVSEAYHMSGAVRLDGPLNREVLQRALNRIVMRHEALRTCFAREEGEPIQVIQPHADLTVSYHDLREAEQTEQRAKDLSQAHASAPFDLSRDLPVRVLLLQLADEAHVVQVVMHHIASDGWSVGVFLQELSALYGSFIAEQDDPLAPLPLQYADYAAWQRRWLASGQLEKQGAFWQTNLSGAPTLLELPTDRPRPPKQSHAGASVEVKLGAALSERVKRLSQRHGVTPYMTLLSSWAAVLSRLSGQEEVVIGSPVAGRNRTEVEALIGFFVNTLALRLDLSSEPTVGELLKRTKAQVLSAQAHQDLPFDQVVERVKPPRSTAHSPLFQVMFVWQNMPAGELTIPGLTIRAVETPLQTAQFELTLSLQEAGDDIVGHLNYASALFDESTVRRYVTYWCRLLEGMTAGAADQTIVGLPLLDEAERKQVVYEWNATERDYPIEQCIHQLFEAQVDRKPEAIALTFDGQRLSYAELNARANRLAHYLQARGVGPDRLVALCAERGIEMVVGLLAILKAGGAYVPLDPAYASDRLRGIVEDSQPALVLADAVGRAALGELDGVLPVIDPETDALRWREMPATNPEVASQHVHHLAYVIYTSGSTGRPKGVMVEHAQVVRLFGATQAWFGFDERDVWTLFHSYGFDFSVWELWGALLHGGRLVIVPTEVTRTPSAFFALLCAEGVTVLNQTPSAFQALMSAQEEREEREEAAGNIERANVVAHRLRYVIFGGEALEPRTLASWYARHGERTQLVNMYGITETTVHVTYCALRAEDAMRLGASPIGVRIPDLQLYVLDARREPVPMGVTGELYVGGAGVARGYLNRPELTRERFIDDPFVAGGRLYRTGDLARWRTDGSLEYLGRNDFQVKIRGFRIELGEIEAQLAKVAGVREVVVLARDSAADTDQNADPNASATANSSEKRLVAYYTGDADVVALRAQAAQHLPSYMVPSAYVRLDAWPLTPNGKLDRRALPAPADGAYARAEYEAPQGAKEEALAAIWRELLHVERVSRHDNFFELGGHSLLAVQLVSRLRQALSVEVALGTVFDAPVLSALAER
-3318 LEAENTAVLPPIPLT
+3318 LEAENTAVLSPIPLA

-3420 REAKSIR
+3420 REAESIR

-3502 QGDPLAPLPLQYAD
+3502 QDDPLAPLPLQYAD

-3548 ELPTDRPRPPKQLHA
+3548 ELPTDRPRPPKQSHA

-3596 SWAAVLSRLSGQ
+3596 SWAAVLGRLSGQ

-3616 VAGRNRTEVEP
+3616 VAGRNRTEVEA

-3812 SRTREAA
+3812 SRTPEAA

-3870 AILKAGGA
+3870 AVLKAGGA

-3921 IADLHA
+3921 IADLQA

-3982 AIYRTHPSARRV
+3982 AIYRAHPSARRV

-4057 RGPEDEAFPQ
+4057 RGPEDEAYPQ

-4084 ASASSR
+4084 ASVSSR

-4190 GSLEYLGRNDFQ
+4190 GRLEYLGRNDFQ

-4229 VLARDSASAV
+4229 VLARDSASEV
-4239 HDSATEHAA
+4239 HDSATEHAT
-4248 PDALSP
+4248 PNALSP
-4254 SLETSTAT
+4254 SPETSTAT
-4262 AAATATATATAT
+4262 AAATATATAT

-4343 QGAKEEALAEI
+4343 RGAREEALAEI

-4361 DRISRHDNFFQLG
+4361 DQISRHDNFFQLG

-4402 ETLAAL
+4402 ETLAVL

-4801 SLLNYRYSP
+4801 SLLNYRYSL

-4840 DTGEGFAL
+4840 DMGEGFAL

-5010 PALLLTEAALRDD
+5010 PALLLTEAARRDD

-5028 APVVLLDA
+5028 VPVVLLDA

-5452 AVRAVTAMRDAF
+5452 AVRAITAMRDAF

-5487 TAARARDAAIPKAA
+5487 TAARARDAAIPKVA

-6655 ETVEFLCMIDSPTSA
+6655 ETVEFLCMIDSPTFA

>member
-1 MRIPPNL
+1 MDVTAWACDAEEGGASVPIGRPIANTRIYVLDGYGQPVPRGVAGELYIGGVQVARGYLNRPELTRERFVDDPFVAGGRLYKTGDLARWRTDGSLEYLGRNDFQVKIRGFRIELGEIEAQLAKVAGVRETVVLARDSGSPAGEKRLVAYYTGNADVAALREQATRHLPAYMVPSAYVRLDAWPLTPNGKLDRRALPAPADDAYARAEYEAPQGAKEEALAAIWKDLLPVERISRHDNFFELGGHSLLVIGLSEKLRAAGLHADVRVVYRASTLADLAAHLGTDNQDIRIPPNL

-253 QGDGREIAEAARTL
+253 QGDGREIAEAARRL

-501 FEAQVSRTREAAA
+501 FEAQVSRTPEAAA

-675 EAIYRTHPS
+675 EAIYRAHPS

-780 ASSRTYYNVYGPTEC
+780 VSSRTYYNVYGPTEC

-919 REVVVLARDSAAAVH
+919 REVVVLARDSA
-934 DSATEHATPNALSP
+934 
-948 SLETSTATAAA
+948 
-959 TATATATEKRLVA
+959 
-972 YYTGDADVA
+972 
-981 ALRAQA
+981 
-987 AQHLPSYMVPSAYVR
+987 
-1002 LDAWPLTP
+1002 
-1010 NGKLDRRALPAPA
+1010 
-1023 DDAYAR
+1023 
-1029 AEYEAPRGAKEEA
+1029 
-1042 LAEIWRELLHVER
+1042 
-1055 VSRHDNFFELGGHSL
+1055 
-1070 LAVQLVSRLRQA
+1070 
-1082 LSVEVALGTVFDAP
+1082 
-1096 VLSALAER
+1096 
-1104 LEAENT
+1104 
-1110 AVLPPIPLAPR
+1110 
-1121 DGRIA
+1121 
-1126 LSLAQQRLWFLTQLE
+1126 
-1141 GVSEAYHMSGA
+1141 
-1152 VRLDGPLNREV
+1152 
-1163 LQRALNRIV
+1163 
-1172 MRHEALRTCFAREEG
+1172 
-1187 EPIQVI
+1187 
-1193 QPHADLTVSYH
+1193 
-1204 DLREA
+1204 
-1209 KSIRHEAENREQRAK
+1209 
-1224 DLSQAHA
+1224 
-1231 SAPFDL
+1231 
-1237 SRDLPVRVLLLQL
+1237 
-1250 ADEAHVVQVVM
+1250 
-1261 HHIASDGWSV
+1261 
-1271 GVFLQELSA
+1271 
-1280 LYGSFIAEQ
+1280 
-1289 GDPLAP
+1289 
-1295 LPLQYADYAAWQ
+1295 
-1307 RRWLASG
+1307 
-1314 QLEKQGA
+1314 
-1321 FWQTNLSGAPTL
+1321 
-1333 LELPTDRPR
+1333 
-1342 PPKQS
+1342 
-1347 HAGAS
+1347 
-1352 VEVKLG
+1352 
-1358 AALSERVKRLSQRH
+1358 
-1372 GVTPYMTL
+1372 
-1380 LSSWAAV
+1380 
-1387 LSRLSGQEEVVIGSP
+1387 
-1402 VAGRN
+1402 
-1407 RTEVEALIGF
+1407 
-1417 FVNTLALR
+1417 
-1425 LDLSSE
+1425 
-1431 PTVGELLKRTK
+1431 
-1442 AQVLSAQAHQDLP
+1442 
-1455 FDQVVERVKPP
+1455 
-1466 RSTAHPPLF
+1466 
-1475 QVMFVWQN
+1475 
-1483 MPAGELTIP
+1483 
-1492 GLTIRAVETP
+1492 
-1502 LQTAQFE
+1502 
-1509 LTLSLREAG
+1509 
-1518 DDIVGHLN
+1518 
-1526 YASALFDESTVRRY
+1526 
-1540 VTYWRRLLEGMTAGA
+1540 
-1555 ADQTIVGLPLLDEA
+1555 
-1569 ERKQVVYA
+1569 
-1577 WNATERDY
+1577 
-1585 PIEQCIHQ
+1585 
-1593 LFEAQVDRKPEAI
+1593 
-1606 ALTFEGQRLSYAE
+1606 
-1619 LNARANRLAHYLQ
+1619 
-1632 GRGVGPDRLVALC
+1632 
-1645 AERGIEMVVGL
+1645 
-1656 LAILK
+1656 
-1661 AGGAYVPLD
+1661 
-1670 PAYASDRLRGIVEDS
+1670 
-1685 QPALV
+1685 
-1690 LADAVGRAALGELD
+1690 
-1704 GALPVIDLETDAL
+1704 
-1717 RWREMPATNPEVAS
+1717 
-1731 QHVHHL
+1731 
-1737 AYVIYTSGSTGR
+1737 
-1749 PKGVMVEHAQ
+1749 
-1759 VVRLFGATQAWFGF
+1759 
-1773 DERDVWTL
+1773 
-1781 FHSHGFDFSVWEM
+1781 
-1794 WGALLHGGR
+1794 
-1803 LVIVPTEVTRTPSA
+1803 
-1817 FFALLCA
+1817 
-1824 EGVTV
+1824 
-1829 LNQTPSAFQA
+1829 
-1839 LMSAQE
+1839 
-1845 EREEAA
+1845 
-1851 GNIERAN
+1851 
-1858 VVAHRLRYVIFGG
+1858 
-1871 EALEPRTLAS
+1871 
-1881 WYARHGERT
+1881 
-1890 QLVNMYGITET
+1890 
-1901 TVHVTYCALRAEDA
+1901 
-1915 MRLGASPIG
+1915 
-1924 VRIPDLQLYVLDARR
+1924 
-1939 EPVPMGV
+1939 
-1946 TGELYVGGAGVARGY
+1946 
-1961 LNRPELTR
+1961 
-1969 ERFID
+1969 
-1974 DPFVA
+1974 
-1979 GGRLYKTG
+1979 
-1987 DLARWRTDGSLEY
+1987 
-2000 LGRNDFQVKIRG
+2000 
-2012 FRIELGEIEAQLAKV
+2012 
-2027 TGVREVVVL
+2027 
-2036 ARDSAA
+2036 
-2042 EMRDNATPNA
+2042 
-2052 PMPKSSSETEK
+2052 
-2063 RLVAYY
+2063 
-2069 TGDADVAALRAQAAQ
+2069 
-2084 HLPSYMVP
+2084 
-2092 SAYVRLD
+2092 
-2099 AWPLTPNGKLDRRA
+2099 
-2113 LPAPA
+2113 
-2118 DDAYARAEYEA
+2118 
-2129 PQGAKEEALAAIWR
+2129 
-2143 ELLHVERVS
+2143 
-2152 RHDNFFELGGHSL
+2152 
-2165 LAIGVIERMR
+2165 
-2175 REGLHTDVRSIFNAQ
+2175 
-2190 TLSDLAARAQTDDR
+2190 
-2204 SIQAPPNLIPARAT
+2204 
-2218 RITPDMLPLV
+2218 
-2228 ALTQTQIDML
+2228 
-2238 AVQVEGGAANIQ
+2238 
-2250 DIYPLAPLQEGM
+2250 
-2262 VFHHLLHAESDAYM
+2262 
-2276 EAYFVGFRTRARLDR
+2276 
-2291 FLDALRMI
+2291 
-2299 VDRHDILRTGFFWE
+2299 
-2313 GLEQPVQI
+2313 
-2321 VQRRVRLPIE
+2321 
-2331 FVDLDPA
+2331 
-2338 DGDVLRQLEARH
+2338 
-2350 DPRAHRLDIRRPAL
+2350 
-2364 LSCHAAHDPAAGRW
+2364 
-2378 LLCVM
+2378 
-2383 AHHLAIDNTSLKLLV
+2383 
-2398 AEEQAIEQGG
+2398 
-2408 FDALP
+2408 
-2413 PAPSFRNFIAQIA
+2413 
-2426 SGVDRRE
+2426 
-2433 HEAFFSAMLGDI
+2433 
-2445 DSPTHP
+2445 
-2451 FGLQDVQGDGR
+2451 
-2462 EIAEF
+2462 
-2467 QQRLSPELSKAI
+2467 
-2479 RVCTRRLGVSPASLM
+2479 
-2494 HLAWAMVL
+2494 
-2502 SRATGRREAVFGTVL
+2502 
-2517 FGRMQGGERGMGMFI
+2517 
-2532 NTLPIR
+2532 
-2538 IDVDERYVAECLA
+2538 
-2551 HTHERVVQLIY
+2551 
-2562 HEHAPLA
+2562 
-2569 LALRCSGLPARQAL
+2569 
-2583 FSSLLNYRHSEQAA
+2583 
-2597 RPPRDDDDIQ
+2597 
-2607 YLDGN
+2607 
-2612 ERTNYP
+2612 
-2618 LTVSIDDLGEA
+2618 
-2629 FSVTVQARHPASPER
+2629 
-2644 IRAFM
+2644 
-2649 ETALE
+2649 
-2654 QLVRALDGTSGI
+2654 
-2666 AAPGVVMPR
+2666 
-2675 IAVRDI
+2675 
-2681 DVLPSEERHRL
+2681 
-2692 LVEWND
+2692 
-2698 TAADYPQDQ
+2698 
-2707 CLHRLFEAQAAR
+2707 
-2719 HPDTI
+2719 
-2724 ALIADGEPVGYAE
+2724 
-2737 LNRRAN
+2737 
-2743 RLARHLSARGLQP
+2743 
-2756 DQRVAICI
+2756 
-2764 DRGIDMV
+2764 
-2771 VAMLA
+2771 
-2776 VLKAGGAYVPLDPAY
+2776 
-2791 PSERLDYLLR
+2791 
-2801 DCAPVALLTHARL
+2801 
-2814 GASMQTRI
+2814 
-2822 VLALARLD
+2822 
-2830 TGCALIDLESDA
+2830 
-2842 DAWRHERDDD
+2842 
-2852 PPPSGLTPRHLAYVI
+2852 
-2867 YTSGSTGQPKGVM
+2867 
-2880 VEHRSVCNLVAWH
+2880 
-2893 AGAFDVGTGCR
+2893 
-2904 SASVAGVAFD
+2904 
-2914 ATTWEVWAALCN
+2914 
-2926 GGCLSLAPGDAA
+2926 
-2938 SDPQALLR
+2938 
-2946 WWRAQELDVG
+2946 
-2956 FLVTPLAELAYAT
+2956 
-2969 GQSNAGMRT
+2969 
-2978 LLIGG
+2978 
-2983 DRLSRWPDSMPPGQ
+2983 
-2997 MLVNNYGPTEATV
+2997 
-3010 VATSG
+3010 
-3015 RLQPGEATPPIGRP
+3015 
-3029 IANTRVYV
+3029 
-3037 LDAWLRPAPI
+3037 
-3047 GVAGELYIGGVQ
+3047 
-3059 VARGYL
+3059 
-3065 NRPELTRERFIDDPF
+3065 
-3080 VAGGRLYKTG
+3080 
-3090 DLARWRTDG
+3090 
-3099 SLEYLGRNDFQ
+3099 
-3110 VKIRGFRIELGE
+3110 
-3122 IEAQL
+3122 
-3127 AKVAGVREVVVLARD
+3127 
-3142 SAAEVHDSAT
+3142 
-3152 EHATPNALSP
+3152 
-3162 SPETSTATAAATAT
+3162 
-3176 ATATE
+3176 
-3181 KRLVAYYKG
+3181 
-3190 DADVAALRAQAAQ
+3190 
-3203 HLPSYM
+3203 
-3209 VPSAY
+3209 
-3214 VRLDA
+3214 
-3219 WPLTPNGKLD
+3219 
-3229 RRALPAPADDAYA
+3229 
-3242 RAEYEAPQG
+3242 
-3251 AKEEALAAI
+3251 
-3260 WRELLHVER
+3260 
-3269 VSRHDNFFELG
+3269 
-3280 GHSLLA
+3280 
-3286 VQLVSRLR
+3286 
-3294 QALSVEVALG
+3294 
-3304 TVFDAPVLSALAER
+3304 
-3318 LEAENTAVLPPIPLT
+3318 
-3333 PRDGRIALSLAQQRL
+3333 
-3348 WFLTQLEGVSE
+3348 
-3359 AYHMSGA
+3359 
-3366 VRLDGPLNREVLQR
+3366 
-3380 ALNRIVMRHE
+3380 
-3390 ALRTCFA
+3390 
-3397 REEGE
+3397 
-3402 PIQVIQP
+3402 
-3409 HADLTVSYHDL
+3409 
-3420 REAKSIR
+3420 
-3427 HEAGNREQRAK
+3427 
-3438 DLSQAHASAPFDLSR
+3438 
-3453 DLPVRVLLLQLADE
+3453 
-3467 AHVVQVV
+3467 
-3474 MHHIASDGW
+3474 
-3483 SVGVFLQELSALY
+3483 
-3496 GSFIAE
+3496 
-3502 QGDPLAPLPLQYAD
+3502 
-3516 YAAWQRRWLASGQL
+3516 
-3530 EKQGAFWQTNL
+3530 
-3541 SGAPTLL
+3541 
-3548 ELPTDRPRPPKQLHA
+3548 
-3563 GASVE
+3563 
-3568 VKLGAALSERVKRLS
+3568 
-3583 QRHGVTPYMTLLS
+3583 
-3596 SWAAVLSRLSGQ
+3596 
-3608 EEVVIGSP
+3608 
-3616 VAGRNRTEVEP
+3616 
-3627 LIGFF
+3627 
-3632 VNTLALR
+3632 
-3639 LDLSSEPTVGELLKR
+3639 
-3654 TKAQVLSAQ
+3654 
-3663 AHQDLPFDQVVE
+3663 
-3675 RVKPPRST
+3675 
-3683 AHPPLFQVM
+3683 
-3692 FVWQNAH
+3692 
-3699 EGSLQI
+3699 
-3705 PGLRL
+3705 
-3710 STWGDP
+3710 
-3716 LTMAPFELTLAVREH
+3716 
-3731 QDDIACTLTYATS
+3731 
-3744 LFDRATVERYL
+3744 
-3755 GHWLRQLDAMATDAD
+3755 
-3770 PVVTGLPLLGEAER
+3770 
-3784 AQVLHGWNETGRAYA
+3784 
-3799 RDACLHQLFEAQV
+3799 
-3812 SRTREAA
+3812 
-3819 AVICG
+3819 
-3824 DETLS
+3824 
-3829 YTDLDARANRLAHY
+3829 
-3843 LRGQGVGPDTRV
+3843 
-3855 GLALGRGVEMMTGLL
+3855 
-3870 AILKAGGA
+3870 
-3878 YVPLD
+3878 
-3883 PGYASERLRAIL
+3883 
-3895 DDSRPA
+3895 
-3901 IVLADAAGRTAL
+3901 
-3913 DALAGAPP
+3913 
-3921 IADLHA
+3921 
-3927 DASRWSALPSTPPR
+3927 
-3941 VEGLTPRHLAYVIY
+3941 
-3955 TSGSTGQPKGVM
+3955 
-3967 VEHASVVNLWRALDE
+3967 
-3982 AIYRTHPSARRV
+3982 
-3994 SLNASIAFDSLV
+3994 
-4006 KQWVQLLSGRTLV
+4006 
-4019 VVPEPVRFDGRRLL
+4019 
-4033 DAIGRDRIDVFDCTP
+4033 
-4048 SQLALIEGA
+4048 
-4057 RGPEDEAFPQ
+4057 
-4067 VTLVGGE
+4067 
-4074 AIGEGMWSEL
+4074 
-4084 ASASSR
+4084 
-4090 TYYNVYGPTECTV
+4090 
-4103 DATLAR
+4103 
-4109 ITAEHAPHIGG
+4109 
-4120 PLANVRAYVLNERLS
+4120 
-4135 PAPVGV
+4135 
-4141 RGELYIGGAGVAR
+4141 
-4154 GYLNRPELTRERFID
+4154 
-4169 DPFVAGGRLYRTGD
+4169 
-4183 LARWRTD
+4183 
-4190 GSLEYLGRNDFQ
+4190 
-4202 VKIRGFRIEL
+4202 
-4212 GEIEAQLAKV
+4212 
-4222 TGVREVV
+4222 
-4229 VLARDSASAV
+4229 SAV

-4254 SLETSTAT
+4254 SPETSTAT

-4543 EYVELPDSHG
+4543 EYVELPDGHG

-5656 LYRAFAGGRPDPL
+5656 LYRAFAGGQPDPL

>member
-1 MRIPPNL
+1 MNVNSLLDLLQRKNIRIHVDRDELVVRAPRGALNAELTQALKKSKAEL
-8 IADGDEHITPAQLT
+8 IDVLRRRGAQASPDPVRITPAQLT

-74 GVLAFRGRE
+74 GVLAFRSRE

-125 VSVVELDAG
+125 VSVVELDAR
-134 EGDIVRQLEARF
+134 EGDIVRQLETRF

-207 LPRPAPFRNFV
+207 LPQPAPFRNFV

-253 QGDGREIAEAARTL
+253 QGDGREIAEAARRL

-341 QTGVEASVKG
+341 QTGVEASVKE

-408 DGHERTSYPLSVT
+408 DGHERTNYPVSVDI
-421 VDDHERDF
+421 DDHGDDFKMRAQAAASVDPARVCDFLEVALTRLVDALERDPHGALRQLD
-429 TIVAKVCERIGP
+429 ILPEVEREEVVRRWNAGEKARP
-441 QRVCE
+441 SRLCLHE
-446 LMELALEQLT
+446 LFERQAARAPDAIAVIQDE
-456 RALSANPGG
+456 RALTY
-465 ELAELDVLP
+465 AELN
-474 AAERTQ
+474 R
-480 VLHGWNETGRAYAR
+480 
-494 DACLHQL
+494 C
-501 FEAQVSRTREAAA
+501 
-514 VICGDETLS
+514 
-523 YTDLDARANRLA
+523 ANRLA
-535 HYLRGQ
+535 HYLR
-541 GVGPDTRVGLALG
+541 A
-554 RGVEMMTGLLAI
+554 RGVRGGDRVALYARRSPELLIGMLAT
-566 LKAGGAYVPLDPGYA
+566 LKAGGAYVPLDPGYPA
-581 SERLRAILDDS
+581 ERLTHMLLDS
-592 RPAIVLADAAG
+592 APVVVLRDAAASDDVLV
-603 RTALDALAG
+603 RLNAG
-612 APPIA
+612 TPIL
-617 DLHADASRWSALP
+617 DLHADDERWSAQP
-630 STPPRVEG
+630 SGNLKLCGSHEPDVGAR
-638 LTPRHL
+638 RL
-644 AYVIYTSGSTGQ
+644 AYVIYTSGSTGA

-669 LWRALD
+669 QIGALTEYLELD
-675 EAIYRTHPS
+675 AS
-684 ARRVSLNAS
+684 DRVLQFSN
-693 IAFDSLVKQWV
+693 IAFDASVEEIFATLSCGATLVLRTDRWLADAETFWALCGAQRISIV
-704 QLLSGRTLVVVPEP
+704 DLPAQFFGQLALSGRRAVPTGVRCVV
-718 VRFDGRRLLD
+718 
-728 AIGRD
+728 I
-733 RIDVF
+733 
-738 DCTPSQLALIEGARG
+738 
-753 PEDEAYPQVTLVGGE
+753 GGE
-768 AIGEGM
+768 AVG
-774 WSELAS
+774 AS
-780 ASSRTYYNVYGPTEC
+780 ALDAWFAEEGRRPRLFNTYGPTET
-795 TVDAT
+795 TVSVTVHEVRGRHDD
-800 LARITAEHAPHI
+800 
-812 GGPLANVRAYVLN
+812 ANVIGRPIANTRVYVLDAWL
-825 ERLSPAPVGVRGE
+825 RPAPIGVAGE
-838 LYIGGAGVARGYL
+838 LYIGGVQVARGYL

-880 WRTDGSLEYLGRND
+880 WRTDGRLEYLGRND

-919 REVVVLARDSAAAVH
+919 REVVVLARDSAADTDQNA
-934 DSATEHATPNALSP
+934 DLNASATANS
-948 SLETSTATAAA
+948 S
-959 TATATATEKRLVA
+959 EKRLVA

-1010 NGKLDRRALPAPA
+1010 NGKLDRRALPEPA

-1029 AEYEAPRGAKEEA
+1029 AEYEAPQGAKEEA
-1042 LAEIWRELLHVER
+1042 LAAIWRELLHVER

-1172 MRHEALRTCFAREEG
+1172 MRHEALRTCFVREEG

-1193 QPHADLTVSYH
+1193 QPHADLTMSYH

-1209 KSIRHEAENREQRAK
+1209 ESIRHEAGNREQRAK

-1250 ADEAHVVQVVM
+1250 EDEAHVVQVVM

-1289 GDPLAP
+1289 DDPLAP

-1509 LTLSLREAG
+1509 LTLSLQEAG

-1540 VTYWRRLLEGMTAGA
+1540 VTYWCRLLEGMTAGA

-1606 ALTFEGQRLSYAE
+1606 ALTFDGQRLSYAE

-1632 GRGVGPDRLVALC
+1632 ARGVGPDRLVALC

-1670 PAYASDRLRGIVEDS
+1670 PAYASDRLRGIVQDS

-1845 EREEAA
+1845 EREEREEAA

-1924 VRIPDLQLYVLDARR
+1924 VRIPDLQLYVLDDRR

-2027 TGVREVVVL
+2027 TDVREVVVL

-2042 EMRDNATPNA
+2042 DTDQNADLNA
-2052 PMPKSSSETEK
+2052 SATANSSEK

-2129 PQGAKEEALAAIWR
+2129 PRGAKEEALAAIWR

-2238 AVQVEGGAANIQ
+2238 AAQVEGGAANIQ

-2654 QLVRALDGTSGI
+2654 QLVRALDGTSGV

-2675 IAVRDI
+2675 IAVCDI

-2814 GASMQTRI
+2814 GASMQTRL
-2822 VLALARLD
+2822 VLALARLN

-2842 DAWRHERDDD
+2842 GAWRHERDDD

-3127 AKVAGVREVVVLARD
+3127 AKVADVREVVVLARD

-3152 EHATPNALSP
+3152 EHATPNAPSP
-3162 SPETSTATAAATAT
+3162 SPETTTATAAATAT
-3176 ATATE
+3176 ATATATAIE
-3181 KRLVAYYKG
+3181 KRLVAYYTG
-3190 DADVAALRAQAAQ
+3190 DADVVALRAQAAQ

-3294 QALSVEVALG
+3294 QALSVEVALS

-3318 LEAENTAVLPPIPLT
+3318 LEAENTEVLPPIPLA

-3390 ALRTCFA
+3390 ALRTCFV

-3420 REAKSIR
+3420 REAEQS
-3427 HEAGNREQRAK
+3427 EQRAK

-3502 QGDPLAPLPLQYAD
+3502 QDDPLAPLPLQYAD

-3548 ELPTDRPRPPKQLHA
+3548 ELPTDRPRPPKQSHA

-3616 VAGRNRTEVEP
+3616 VAGRNRTEVEA

-3692 FVWQNAH
+3692 FDWHNTPARA
-3699 EGSLQI
+3699 LTM
-3705 PGLRL
+3705 PGLTVSVASTETTTSQYDLVL
-3710 STWGDP
+3710 SMQERNGDIVGH
-3716 LTMAPFELTLAVREH
+3716 LN
-3731 QDDIACTLTYATS
+3731 YATA
-3744 LFDRATVERYL
+3744 LFDEQTARRYARYWRRL
-3755 GHWLRQLDAMATDAD
+3755 LEGMTAGSANVSVAR
-3770 PVVTGLPLLGEAER
+3770 LPLLDEAER
-3784 AQVLHGWNETGRAYA
+3784 EQVVHEWNATERVYPI
-3799 RDACLHQLFEAQV
+3799 RQCIHQLFEAQAA
-3812 SRTREAA
+3812 RTPNAIA
-3819 AVICG
+3819 IAIG
-3824 DETLS
+3824 DERVTYAALNAS
-3829 YTDLDARANRLAHY
+3829 ANRLARH
-3843 LRGQGVGPDTRV
+3843 LRALGVVADTRV
-3855 GLALGRGVEMMTGLL
+3855 AVCIERGAPMVIALL
-3870 AILKAGGA
+3870 AIWKAGGA

-3883 PGYASERLRAIL
+3883 PAYPRERIAYMLRDSAPIAVLTSRASRDLVASHLPDRAPLVVI
-3895 DDSRPA
+3895 
-3901 IVLADAAGRTAL
+3901 DAAACPW
-3913 DALAGAPP
+3913 DALSGD
-3921 IADLHA
+3921 DLDPNDIELNA
-3927 DASRWSALPSTPPR
+3927 T
-3941 VEGLTPRHLAYVIY
+3941 HLCYVIY

-3967 VEHASVVNLWRALDE
+3967 IEHRNLVN
-3982 AIYRTHPSARRV
+3982 YT
-3994 SLNASIAFDSLV
+3994 
-4006 KQWVQLLSGRTLV
+4006 
-4019 VVPEPVRFDGRRLL
+4019 L
-4033 DAIGRDRIDVFDCTP
+4033 DAIRWFGLGPGETVLQQNSLNFDLSLEEIVPALSSGAALAPAVELFGAGGSARGHSARPTMIHLTAAHWQ
-4048 SQLALIEGA
+4048 QLVGEWHRAGA
-4057 RGPEDEAFPQ
+4057 RPAAALEGVRLVN
-4067 VTLVGGE
+4067 VTGDALSPHKLE
-4074 AIGEGMWSEL
+4074 QWDAIRPAHTRL
-4084 ASASSR
+4084 IN
-4090 TYYNVYGPTECTV
+4090 TYGPTE
-4103 DATLAR
+4103 
-4109 ITAEHAPHIGG
+4109 ITISCSAAYVRHAPGMSRVSIGR
-4120 PLANVRAYVLNERLS
+4120 PFANSRMYLLDARGEPV
-4135 PAPVGV
+4135 PVGV
-4141 RGELYIGGAGVAR
+4141 TGELYIGGDGVAR
-4154 GYLNRPELTRERFID
+4154 GYLNRPELSAERFVD
-4169 DPFVAGGRLYRTGD
+4169 DPFRPGSRMYKTGD
-4183 LARWRTD
+4183 LACRRGD
-4190 GSLEYLGRNDFQ
+4190 GEIEFVGRNDFQ
-4202 VKIRGFRIEL
+4202 VKVRGFRVEL
-4212 GEIEAQLAKV
+4212 SEVETRLAAVDGVQEIA
-4222 TGVREVV
+4222 
-4229 VLARDSASAV
+4229 VLARED
-4239 HDSATEHAA
+4239 A
-4248 PDALSP
+4248 PG
-4254 SLETSTAT
+4254 
-4262 AAATATATATAT
+4262 

-4281 YTGDADVAALRA
+4281 YTGAAEMAALREC
-4293 QAAQHL
+4293 AARDL
-4299 PSYMVP
+4299 PAYMMP
-4305 SAYVRLDAWPL
+4305 AAYVCLPALPL
-4316 TPNGKLDRRALPAPA
+4316 TPNGKLDRNALPPPA
-4331 DDAYARAEYEAP
+4331 HDADSNRGYEAP
-4343 QGAKEEALAEI
+4343 QGDIEETLARI
-4354 WRDLLQV
+4354 WEQLLERERV
-4361 DRISRHDNFFQLG
+4361 GRHDNFFDLG
-4374 GHSLLAI
+4374 GHSLLTV
-4381 SLGDMMRE
+4381 SLIERMRQAD
-4389 RGLHADVRTLFNA
+4389 LHADV
-4402 ETLAAL
+4402 AAL
-4408 AAQSGTDSIDVD
+4408 
-4420 VPPNLIPVGA
+4420 
-4430 ARITPDMLPLVAL
+4430 
-4443 TQPQID
+4443 
-4449 AIAQQVDGG
+4449 
-4458 ATNVQDIYPLAPL
+4458 
-4471 QEGMLFHH
+4471 F
-4479 LLHTQGDL
+4479 
-4487 YLEPHLLAFRTRER
+4487 
-4501 LERFLSA
+4501 
-4508 LQCVIDRHDVLRTGF
+4508 
-4523 FWEGVPQPV
+4523 
-4532 QVVWRR
+4532 
-4538 ARLPV
+4538 
-4543 EYVELPDSHG
+4543 
-4553 DVASQLEARCDP
+4553 
-4565 RRHRIDIGRAP
+4565 
-4576 LVHCH
+4576 
-4581 VAHDARNDRWVLGVL
+4581 
-4596 THHLVSDHTT
+4596 TT
-4606 LALLAEEA
+4606 S
-4614 QAFEQGRGDALPPAV
+4614 
-4629 PFRNFVAHARLGTS
+4629 T
-4643 EREHEAFF
+4643 
-4651 REMLGDVDEPT
+4651 
-4662 APFGLLDVQGD
+4662 
-4673 GSAIV
+4673 
-4678 EHRRALAPGL
+4678 
-4688 SRSVRAHAR
+4688 
-4697 RLGVSAASVMH
+4697 
-4708 VAWSLVLART
+4708 
-4718 ANRRDV
+4718 
-4724 VFGTVLFGRMQ
+4724 
-4735 GGAHAHRTMGLFMN
+4735 
-4749 TLPVRIALDESDVET
+4749 
-4764 SLIATHDRLARLLR
+4764 
-4778 HEHAP
+4778 
-4783 LALAQRCSAVPAQ
+4783 
-4796 APLFT
+4796 
-4801 SLLNYRYSP
+4801 
-4810 HEEQGDATDD
+4810 
-4820 DVQFIAARE
+4820 
-4829 RNNYPL
+4829 
-4835 TMIVD
+4835 
-4840 DTGEGFAL
+4840 
-4848 TAQVDASIDAARV
+4848 
-4861 CAFMHTA
+4861 
-4868 LEQLVRALDDA
+4868 
-4879 RGAVLAELD
+4879 LAEL
-4888 VLPADEHRCVVSA
+4888 AA
-4901 CNDTDAELP
+4901 CTTKLKE
-4910 GVDFVDR
+4910 
-4917 RFEAQAART
+4917 
-4926 PEAIAVA
+4926 I
-4933 CGAHAL
+4933 
-4939 SYAALNRRAN
+4939 
-4949 RLAHYLRAH
+4949 
-4958 GAGPERVVAL
+4958 
-4968 ALERS
+4968 
-4973 VDMMVG
+4973 
-4979 LLGILKSG
+4979 LL
-4987 SAYLPLDPAYPAE
+4987 
-5000 RLAYIVDDAR
+5000 
-5010 PALLLTEAALRDD
+5010 
-5023 WRDAG
+5023 
-5028 APVVLLDA
+5028 
-5036 DGPAIDA
+5036 
-5043 CPDHNPDAAAGRD
+5043 
-5056 ARTLSS
+5056 
-5062 LAYVIYTSGST
+5062 
-5073 GRPKGVMIEHRNLAN
+5073 
-5088 LLGAMGEQPG
+5088 
-5098 IGAHDVL
+5098 
-5105 LAVTSLSFDI
+5105 
-5115 AALELFLPL
+5115 
-5124 LHGARAVIAARDDAA
+5124 
-5139 DPARLAHLIES
+5139 
-5150 SGASLMQA
+5150 
-5158 TPSTWRMLA
+5158 
-5167 QHGWPRSARPLTLLC
+5167 
-5182 GGEALPPA
+5182 
-5190 LAERLLAHVP
+5190 
-5200 AIWNLYGPTET
+5200 
-5211 TVWSTVRRV
+5211 
-5220 TTPVVDIGGPIAN
+5220 
-5233 TQVYVLDERLRPAPI
+5233 
-5248 GVAGE
+5248 
-5253 LYIGG
+5253 
-5258 AGVARGYL
+5258 
-5266 NRPELTRER
+5266 
-5275 FVDDPFRRGGRLYR
+5275 
-5289 TGDLARRRADGNLE
+5289 
-5303 YLGRNDFQ
+5303 
-5311 VKIRGF
+5311 
-5317 RIELGE
+5317 
-5323 IEAQLAKA
+5323 
-5331 HGVQGVALAARDTPT
+5331 
-5346 ADKRL
+5346 
-5351 VAYYVGDASAAALRE
+5351 
-5366 HAAAR
+5366 
-5371 LPAYM
+5371 
-5376 VPAAYVRLAAWPLTP
+5376 
-5391 NGKLDRAALPA
+5391 
-5402 PDDEAYARAEYEAPR
+5402 
-5417 GEHECKLAAIWRA
+5417 
-5430 VLQVERIGR
+5430 
-5439 HDDFFELGGHSLL
+5439 
-5452 AVRAVTAMRDAF
+5452 
-5464 GSDTSLRD
+5464 
-5472 LFARPVLKDLAEHAS
+5472 
-5487 TAARARDAAIPKAA
+5487 
-5501 RGEPA
+5501 
-5506 PMSFA
+5506 
-5511 QQRLWFLARMG
+5511 
-5522 GLGDAYHMPIAV
+5522 
-5534 RLRGALDVDALQ
+5534 
-5546 RALSRIVSRHDALRT
+5546 
-5561 TFALEGEQP
+5561 
-5570 VQRVHADDGA
+5570 
-5580 GLRLRIDDLRG
+5580 
-5591 CADAGARRAR
+5591 
-5601 ILAGQA
+5601 
-5607 SEPFDLARGPLV
+5607 
-5619 RGALVRE
+5619 
-5626 ADDVHTLCVTI
+5626 
-5637 HHIVSDGWS
+5637 
-5646 IDVFC
+5646 
-5651 RELSE
+5651 
-5656 LYRAFAGGRPDPL
+5656 
-5669 PPLPVQYADYA
+5669 
-5680 AWQQRGIGGAALHA
+5680 
-5694 QAEYWRDALAGA
+5694 
-5706 PTLLELPTDRPRPPQ
+5706 
-5721 PDYAG
+5721 
-5726 ATVGLA
+5726 
-5732 LDAPLT
+5732 
-5738 AGLRALAR
+5738 
-5746 RHGATLFMTV
+5746 
-5756 FAAWSVLLSRLSRQ
+5756 
-5770 TDVVIG
+5770 
-5776 TPSANRGHAQIEG
+5776 
-5789 LIGFF
+5789 
-5794 VNTIA
+5794 
-5799 LRVDLDGAPTVAE
+5799 
-5812 LLARVKART
+5812 
-5821 LAAQQHQDIPFEHV
+5821 
-5835 VERVQPARSL
+5835 
-5845 SHSPVF
+5845 
-5851 QAMFAWQHAS
+5851 
-5861 RGEMRLEGLRAEPLD
+5861 
-5876 DAARTI
+5876 
-5882 AKFDLTLSLRESGDA
+5882 
-5897 IDGGLEY
+5897 
-5904 ASALFERATIERF
+5904 
-5917 AGYLRRLLEGMV
+5917 
-5929 ADDTQRVDALPMLSR
+5929 
-5944 DERRDL
+5944 
-5950 IERRNATARPYPAN
+5950 
-5964 SGVHRLFEAQAAR
+5964 
-5977 TPDATAIVDGATT
+5977 
-5990 LDYRALDARANRIA
+5990 
-6004 HALAHAGVRAGDRV
+6004 
-6018 ALHLEPSIGLVAA
+6018 
-6031 QLAVLK
+6031 
-6037 LGAAYVPVDVGN
+6037 
-6049 PPARKAFVAQD
+6049 
-6060 SGARLVLG
+6060 
-6068 DAALDWPA
+6068 
-6076 AAGVPQRDLAA
+6076 
-6087 LLAGPWPSDAPARA
+6087 
-6101 PQCGGDTPAY
+6101 
-6111 VMYTSGS
+6111 
-6118 SGQPKGVLVTHRGIA
+6118 
-6133 RLAVNSGYA
+6133 
-6142 TFDASDRFAFASN
+6142 
-6155 PAFDA
+6155 
-6160 STFEVWT
+6160 
-6167 ALLNGASIGIVK
+6167 
-6179 RDDLLDLGALA
+6179 
-6190 GKLSSIG
+6190 
-6197 VTCLFLTT
+6197 
-6205 ALFNRCVSFDPAMF
+6205 
-6219 ARLRCVISGGE
+6219 
-6230 RADPA
+6230 
-6235 VYRKVMEAGPPRHL
+6235 
-6249 LNAYGPTE
+6249 
-6257 TTTFAAVWEAEP
+6257 
-6269 RTLAAQAAPIGRPI
+6269 
-6283 GNTSVYVLDAYG
+6283 
-6295 APVPVGVTGEIHI
+6295 
-6308 GGPGVAQG
+6308 
-6316 YLNRPALSA
+6316 
-6325 ERFVRDP
+6325 
-6332 FVGGDAR
+6332 
-6339 MYRTGDLGRWR
+6339 
-6350 PDGMLDC
+6350 
-6357 IGRADFQVKI
+6357 
-6367 RGFRI
+6367 
-6372 ELGEIEAC
+6372 
-6380 LLEHGALAQAAVLA
+6380 
-6394 RDDGG
+6394 
-6399 DGGKTLVAYYVP
+6399 
-6411 RAGHEDGAP
+6411 
-6420 ALRAHLAARLPE
+6420 
-6432 YMVPAAY
+6432 
-6439 VRLPAMPLTPNG
+6439 
-6451 KLERRALPAP
+6451 
-6461 DERSYVRRDYAAPQG
+6461 
-6476 EIETTLARIWAELF
+6476 
-6490 GIERVGR
+6490 
-6497 HDGFF
+6497 
-6502 ELGGHSLL
+6502 
-6510 AVRMVA
+6510 
-6516 RVHDVLGVE
+6516 
-6525 VPLRA
+6525 
-6530 LFADP
+6530 
-6535 VLHVFASAVA
+6535 
-6545 RASTRQASSNLVAFR
+6545 
-6560 SAGTAAPLFFIHSG
+6560 
-6574 LGEIG
+6574 
-6579 FVGDLL
+6579 
-6585 PGIAP
+6585 
-6590 EIPVYGFAAVG
+6590 
-6601 FLAGETPHAT
+6601 
-6611 IEEMAAQYV
+6611 
-6620 DAMRRV
+6620 
-6626 QPHGPY
+6626 
-6632 RLAGWCAGGNIA
+6632 
-6644 FEMAHQLIAAD
+6644 
-6655 ETVEFLCMIDSPTSA
+6655 
-6670 PIDRSVTACVLAR
+6670 
-6683 IPDDIPEAL
+6683 
-6692 RTRLHALGDAF
+6692 
-6703 DVRGMLHACQAA
+6703 
-6715 GMLPIDLPTGL
+6715 
-6726 MERHV
+6726 
-6731 AVQYAIKHAKLNYVP
+6731 
-6746 PRLPVDVIHFVAQ
+6746 
-6759 DEPMWRNGWAMD
+6759 
-6771 GWHDVAD
+6771 
-6778 RVICLP
+6778 
-6784 ASGDHMTMVAAPHA
+6784 
-6798 EQLGRRITEALAVH
+6798 
-6812 GGPRADGA
+6812 
-6820 ERGYAPRIAIQTAPR
+6820 
-6835 DARAPTLFCIPGAGA
+6835 
-6850 SVTTF
+6850 
-6855 STLARHL
+6855 
-6862 PATFSVDGLQPRGLC
+6862 
-6877 GTMVPYLDVETA
+6877 
-6889 ARAYLRSIRK
+6889 
-6899 AAPRGPYHL
+6899 
-6908 VGHSFGG
+6908 
-6915 WVAYEI
+6915 
-6921 ACRLQEQGERV
+6921 
-6932 ATLMLLDTERPGAT
+6932 
-6946 DIVRGRKTRVDAL
+6946 
-6959 AKLVELYEMHLG
+6959 
-6971 RPLGVSR
+6971 
-6978 DDLAALAHDAQIE
+6978 
-6991 HLRAALVRAKIL
+6991 
-7003 PPSVHPNVLLGVVR
+7003 
-7017 VLEMNVNTPYRPA
+7017 
-7030 GLYAGTM
+7030 
-7037 HVVLIANAKA
+7037 
-7047 DADLDAWRDE
+7047 
-7057 QAEQWRGLADD
+7057 
-7068 VRIVRAG
+7068 
-7075 GNHMTMLQP
+7075 
-7084 PHAASIAALL
+7084 
-7094 ERTAGAPARLAQ
+7094 
-7106 VH
+7106 

>member
-1 MRIPPNL
+1 MRAPRGALNAELTQALKKSKAEL
-8 IADGDEHITPAQLT
+8 IDVLRRRGAQASPDPVRITPAQLT

-27 QESIDALVTKVEGGA
+27 QESIDALVAKVEGGA

-125 VSVVELDAG
+125 VSVVELDAR
-134 EGDIVRQLEARF
+134 EGDIVRQLETRF

-193 IEEARAIGQGRVED
+193 IEEARAIGQGRAED
-207 LPRPAPFRNFV
+207 LPRPEPFRNFV

-253 QGDGREIAEAARTL
+253 QGDGREIAEAARRL

-341 QTGVEASVKG
+341 QTGVEASVKE

-402 DGIELL
+402 DGVELL
-408 DGHERTSYPLSVT
+408 DGHERTNYPVSVDI
-421 VDDHERDF
+421 DDHGDDFKIRAQAAASVDPARVCDFLEVALTRLVDALERDPHGALRQLD
-429 TIVAKVCERIGP
+429 ILPEVEREEVVRRWNAGEKARP
-441 QRVCE
+441 SRLCLHE
-446 LMELALEQLT
+446 LFERQAARAPDAIAVIQDE
-456 RALSANPGG
+456 RALTY
-465 ELAELDVLP
+465 AELN
-474 AAERTQ
+474 R
-480 VLHGWNETGRAYAR
+480 
-494 DACLHQL
+494 C
-501 FEAQVSRTREAAA
+501 
-514 VICGDETLS
+514 
-523 YTDLDARANRLA
+523 ANRLA
-535 HYLRGQ
+535 HYLR
-541 GVGPDTRVGLALG
+541 V
-554 RGVEMMTGLLAI
+554 RGVRGGDRVALYARRSPELLIGMLAT
-566 LKAGGAYVPLDPGYA
+566 LKAGGAYVPLDPGYPA
-581 SERLRAILDDS
+581 ERLTHMLLDS
-592 RPAIVLADAAG
+592 APVVVLRDAAASDDVLV
-603 RTALDALAG
+603 RLNAG
-612 APPIA
+612 TPIL
-617 DLHADASRWSALP
+617 DLHADDERWSAQP
-630 STPPRVEG
+630 SGNLKLCGSHEPDVGAR
-638 LTPRHL
+638 RL
-644 AYVIYTSGSTGQ
+644 AYVIYTSGSTGA

-669 LWRALD
+669 QIGALTEYLELD
-675 EAIYRTHPS
+675 AS
-684 ARRVSLNAS
+684 DRVLQFSN
-693 IAFDSLVKQWV
+693 IAFDASVEEIFATLSCGATLVLRTDRWLADAETFWALCGAQRISIV
-704 QLLSGRTLVVVPEP
+704 DLPAQFFGQLALSGRRAVPTGVRCVV
-718 VRFDGRRLLD
+718 
-728 AIGRD
+728 I
-733 RIDVF
+733 
-738 DCTPSQLALIEGARG
+738 
-753 PEDEAYPQVTLVGGE
+753 GGE
-768 AIGEGM
+768 AVG
-774 WSELAS
+774 AS
-780 ASSRTYYNVYGPTEC
+780 ALDAWFAEEGRRPRLFNTYGPTET
-795 TVDAT
+795 TVSVTVHEVRGRHDD
-800 LARITAEHAPHI
+800 
-812 GGPLANVRAYVLN
+812 ANVIGRPIANTRVYVLDAWL
-825 ERLSPAPVGVRGE
+825 RPAPIGVAGE
-838 LYIGGAGVARGYL
+838 LYIGGVQVARGYL

-860 FIDDPFVAGGRLYKT
+860 FIDDPFVTGGRLYRT

-919 REVVVLARDSAAAVH
+919 REVVVLARDSAADTDQNA
-934 DSATEHATPNALSP
+934 DLNASATANS
-948 SLETSTATAAA
+948 S
-959 TATATATEKRLVA
+959 EKRLVA

-1029 AEYEAPRGAKEEA
+1029 AEYEAPQGAKEEA
-1042 LAEIWRELLHVER
+1042 LAAIWRELLHVER

-1082 LSVEVALGTVFDAP
+1082 LSVEVALSTVFDAP

-1209 KSIRHEAENREQRAK
+1209 EQSEQRAK

-1540 VTYWRRLLEGMTAGA
+1540 VTYWCRLLEGMTAGA

-1632 GRGVGPDRLVALC
+1632 ARGVGPDRLVALC

-1704 GALPVIDLETDAL
+1704 GALPVIDPETDAL

-1781 FHSHGFDFSVWEM
+1781 FHSYGFDFSVWEM

-1924 VRIPDLQLYVLDARR
+1924 VRIPDLQLYVLDDRR

-1979 GGRLYKTG
+1979 GGRLYRTG

-2036 ARDSAA
+2036 ARDSA
-2042 EMRDNATPNA
+2042 
-2052 PMPKSSSETEK
+2052 S
-2063 RLVAYY
+2063 
-2069 TGDADVAALRAQAAQ
+2069 
-2084 HLPSYMVP
+2084 
-2092 SAYVRLD
+2092 
-2099 AWPLTPNGKLDRRA
+2099 
-2113 LPAPA
+2113 
-2118 DDAYARAEYEA
+2118 
-2129 PQGAKEEALAAIWR
+2129 
-2143 ELLHVERVS
+2143 
-2152 RHDNFFELGGHSL
+2152 
-2165 LAIGVIERMR
+2165 
-2175 REGLHTDVRSIFNAQ
+2175 
-2190 TLSDLAARAQTDDR
+2190 
-2204 SIQAPPNLIPARAT
+2204 
-2218 RITPDMLPLV
+2218 
-2228 ALTQTQIDML
+2228 
-2238 AVQVEGGAANIQ
+2238 
-2250 DIYPLAPLQEGM
+2250 
-2262 VFHHLLHAESDAYM
+2262 
-2276 EAYFVGFRTRARLDR
+2276 
-2291 FLDALRMI
+2291 
-2299 VDRHDILRTGFFWE
+2299 
-2313 GLEQPVQI
+2313 
-2321 VQRRVRLPIE
+2321 
-2331 FVDLDPA
+2331 
-2338 DGDVLRQLEARH
+2338 
-2350 DPRAHRLDIRRPAL
+2350 
-2364 LSCHAAHDPAAGRW
+2364 
-2378 LLCVM
+2378 
-2383 AHHLAIDNTSLKLLV
+2383 
-2398 AEEQAIEQGG
+2398 
-2408 FDALP
+2408 
-2413 PAPSFRNFIAQIA
+2413 
-2426 SGVDRRE
+2426 
-2433 HEAFFSAMLGDI
+2433 
-2445 DSPTHP
+2445 
-2451 FGLQDVQGDGR
+2451 
-2462 EIAEF
+2462 
-2467 QQRLSPELSKAI
+2467 
-2479 RVCTRRLGVSPASLM
+2479 
-2494 HLAWAMVL
+2494 
-2502 SRATGRREAVFGTVL
+2502 
-2517 FGRMQGGERGMGMFI
+2517 
-2532 NTLPIR
+2532 
-2538 IDVDERYVAECLA
+2538 
-2551 HTHERVVQLIY
+2551 
-2562 HEHAPLA
+2562 
-2569 LALRCSGLPARQAL
+2569 
-2583 FSSLLNYRHSEQAA
+2583 
-2597 RPPRDDDDIQ
+2597 
-2607 YLDGN
+2607 
-2612 ERTNYP
+2612 
-2618 LTVSIDDLGEA
+2618 
-2629 FSVTVQARHPASPER
+2629 
-2644 IRAFM
+2644 
-2649 ETALE
+2649 
-2654 QLVRALDGTSGI
+2654 
-2666 AAPGVVMPR
+2666 
-2675 IAVRDI
+2675 
-2681 DVLPSEERHRL
+2681 
-2692 LVEWND
+2692 
-2698 TAADYPQDQ
+2698 
-2707 CLHRLFEAQAAR
+2707 
-2719 HPDTI
+2719 
-2724 ALIADGEPVGYAE
+2724 
-2737 LNRRAN
+2737 
-2743 RLARHLSARGLQP
+2743 
-2756 DQRVAICI
+2756 
-2764 DRGIDMV
+2764 
-2771 VAMLA
+2771 
-2776 VLKAGGAYVPLDPAY
+2776 
-2791 PSERLDYLLR
+2791 
-2801 DCAPVALLTHARL
+2801 
-2814 GASMQTRI
+2814 
-2822 VLALARLD
+2822 
-2830 TGCALIDLESDA
+2830 
-2842 DAWRHERDDD
+2842 
-2852 PPPSGLTPRHLAYVI
+2852 
-2867 YTSGSTGQPKGVM
+2867 
-2880 VEHRSVCNLVAWH
+2880 
-2893 AGAFDVGTGCR
+2893 
-2904 SASVAGVAFD
+2904 
-2914 ATTWEVWAALCN
+2914 
-2926 GGCLSLAPGDAA
+2926 
-2938 SDPQALLR
+2938 
-2946 WWRAQELDVG
+2946 
-2956 FLVTPLAELAYAT
+2956 
-2969 GQSNAGMRT
+2969 
-2978 LLIGG
+2978 
-2983 DRLSRWPDSMPPGQ
+2983 
-2997 MLVNNYGPTEATV
+2997 
-3010 VATSG
+3010 
-3015 RLQPGEATPPIGRP
+3015 
-3029 IANTRVYV
+3029 
-3037 LDAWLRPAPI
+3037 
-3047 GVAGELYIGGVQ
+3047 
-3059 VARGYL
+3059 
-3065 NRPELTRERFIDDPF
+3065 
-3080 VAGGRLYKTG
+3080 
-3090 DLARWRTDG
+3090 
-3099 SLEYLGRNDFQ
+3099 
-3110 VKIRGFRIELGE
+3110 
-3122 IEAQL
+3122 
-3127 AKVAGVREVVVLARD
+3127 
-3142 SAAEVHDSAT
+3142 EVHDSAT

-3176 ATATE
+3176 ATAPE
-3181 KRLVAYYKG
+3181 KRLVAYYTG
-3190 DADVAALRAQAAQ
+3190 DADVTALRAQAAQ

-3390 ALRTCFA
+3390 ALRTCFV

-3409 HADLTVSYHDL
+3409 HADLTMSYHDL
-3420 REAKSIR
+3420 REAESIR
-3427 HEAGNREQRAK
+3427 HEAGNLEQRAK

-3548 ELPTDRPRPPKQLHA
+3548 ELPTDRPRPPKQSHA

-3812 SRTREAA
+3812 SRTPEAA

-3870 AILKAGGA
+3870 AVLKAGGA

-3921 IADLHA
+3921 IADLQA

-3982 AIYRTHPSARRV
+3982 AIYRAHPSARRV

-4057 RGPEDEAFPQ
+4057 RGPEDEAYPQ

-4084 ASASSR
+4084 ASVSSR

-4169 DPFVAGGRLYRTGD
+4169 DPFVAGGRLYKTGD

-4254 SLETSTAT
+4254 SPETSTAT

-4543 EYVELPDSHG
+4543 EYVELPDGHG

-5656 LYRAFAGGRPDPL
+5656 LYRAFAGGQPDPL

-6235 VYRKVMEAGPPRHL
+6235 VYRKVLEAGPPRHL

>member
-1 MRIPPNL
+1 MRASAALRMHARAFHSVISPYHIRLPLRRIRIIREYVNTTQEYGVMTDMLDSSEISVRDDIDPVPGAAPERVLALTAGQYGIWLDQMLNPDLPCYILGAILRIDGTFDEALLTSVVNEVVNANDSLRAMLVSEGGSVRQRVLSDVELEIAHIDFSGSAHPHDSAWRYMRTAFDTAFALDGLLCDFRIVRESPSRTYWMYRCHHLVADGQSVSMICRMIVDLYNRRASADMARIEPTPSYFDSLDDDRKYAESSRYERDAQFWQDKFSSLPPPLLSSRSSEAAARPASFPDGQVNLTIERAKYDRLGRIAEASGCTIVHVMFGVLALYFSRAYQVDEVVIGMPVHNRSTAQQKRAIGMFASVVPIRIPVDGNERFVSLLNGVSAELRHCYRHQRFPIAELNRRLGLVRTGRRQLFDLTLSFEKFPLDFYIGDVKLGLTSMRHRFEQTPITVNVQDYHEDQDLVMQFNYDVNAFSHAEVDNIGTRIGGLLDALIEHHDDMPVGMLPLLDEAERKQVVYAWNATERDYPIEQCIHQLFEAQVDRKPEAIALTFDGQRLSYAELNARANRLAHYLQARGVGPDRLVALCAERGIEMVVGLLAILKAGGAYVPLDPSHPPERLRRMLDDTNPVAVLVDDIGADALASFESHVAARSPRVHLSRDIAQWRACNPANPPTPRERAARRLAYVIYTSGSSGEPKGVMNEHRGVVNRLWWMQQTYALDERDAVLQKTPFSFDVSVWEFFWPLMSGARLVIAKPEGHKDPAYLSELIDRERVTTLHFVPSMLQAFLEDEGAARGCGSVKRVMCSGEALPPSLVKRFYRCLPDARLHNLYGPTEAAVDVTAWACDAEEGGASVPIGRPIANTRIYILDGYGQPVPRGVAGELYIGGVQVARGYLNRPELTRERFVDDPFVAGGRLYKTGDLARWRTDGSLEYLGRNDFQVKIRGFRIELGEIEAQLAKVAGVRETVVLARDSGSPAGEKRLVAYYTGNADVAALREQATRHLPAYMVPSAYVRLDAWPLTPNGKLDRRALPAPADDAYARAEYEAPQGAKEEALAAIWKDLLPVERISRHDNFFELGGHSLLVIGLSEKLRAAGLHADVRVVYRASTLADLAAHLGTDNQDIRIPPNL

-501 FEAQVSRTREAAA
+501 FEAQVSRTPEAAA

-617 DLHADASRWSALP
+617 DLQADASRWSALP

-880 WRTDGSLEYLGRND
+880 WR
-894 FQVKIRGFRI
+894 
-904 ELGEIEA
+904 A
-911 QLAKVTGV
+911 
-919 REVVVLARDSAAAVH
+919 
-934 DSATEHATPNALSP
+934 
-948 SLETSTATAAA
+948 
-959 TATATATEKRLVA
+959 
-972 YYTGDADVA
+972 
-981 ALRAQA
+981 
-987 AQHLPSYMVPSAYVR
+987 
-1002 LDAWPLTP
+1002 
-1010 NGKLDRRALPAPA
+1010 
-1023 DDAYAR
+1023 
-1029 AEYEAPRGAKEEA
+1029 
-1042 LAEIWRELLHVER
+1042 
-1055 VSRHDNFFELGGHSL
+1055 
-1070 LAVQLVSRLRQA
+1070 
-1082 LSVEVALGTVFDAP
+1082 
-1096 VLSALAER
+1096 
-1104 LEAENT
+1104 
-1110 AVLPPIPLAPR
+1110 
-1121 DGRIA
+1121 DGR
-1126 LSLAQQRLWFLTQLE
+1126 
-1141 GVSEAYHMSGA
+1141 
-1152 VRLDGPLNREV
+1152 
-1163 LQRALNRIV
+1163 
-1172 MRHEALRTCFAREEG
+1172 
-1187 EPIQVI
+1187 
-1193 QPHADLTVSYH
+1193 
-1204 DLREA
+1204 
-1209 KSIRHEAENREQRAK
+1209 
-1224 DLSQAHA
+1224 
-1231 SAPFDL
+1231 
-1237 SRDLPVRVLLLQL
+1237 
-1250 ADEAHVVQVVM
+1250 
-1261 HHIASDGWSV
+1261 
-1271 GVFLQELSA
+1271 
-1280 LYGSFIAEQ
+1280 
-1289 GDPLAP
+1289 
-1295 LPLQYADYAAWQ
+1295 
-1307 RRWLASG
+1307 
-1314 QLEKQGA
+1314 
-1321 FWQTNLSGAPTL
+1321 
-1333 LELPTDRPR
+1333 
-1342 PPKQS
+1342 
-1347 HAGAS
+1347 
-1352 VEVKLG
+1352 
-1358 AALSERVKRLSQRH
+1358 
-1372 GVTPYMTL
+1372 
-1380 LSSWAAV
+1380 
-1387 LSRLSGQEEVVIGSP
+1387 
-1402 VAGRN
+1402 
-1407 RTEVEALIGF
+1407 
-1417 FVNTLALR
+1417 
-1425 LDLSSE
+1425 
-1431 PTVGELLKRTK
+1431 
-1442 AQVLSAQAHQDLP
+1442 
-1455 FDQVVERVKPP
+1455 
-1466 RSTAHPPLF
+1466 
-1475 QVMFVWQN
+1475 
-1483 MPAGELTIP
+1483 
-1492 GLTIRAVETP
+1492 
-1502 LQTAQFE
+1502 
-1509 LTLSLREAG
+1509 
-1518 DDIVGHLN
+1518 
-1526 YASALFDESTVRRY
+1526 
-1540 VTYWRRLLEGMTAGA
+1540 
-1555 ADQTIVGLPLLDEA
+1555 
-1569 ERKQVVYA
+1569 
-1577 WNATERDY
+1577 
-1585 PIEQCIHQ
+1585 
-1593 LFEAQVDRKPEAI
+1593 
-1606 ALTFEGQRLSYAE
+1606 
-1619 LNARANRLAHYLQ
+1619 
-1632 GRGVGPDRLVALC
+1632 
-1645 AERGIEMVVGL
+1645 
-1656 LAILK
+1656 
-1661 AGGAYVPLD
+1661 
-1670 PAYASDRLRGIVEDS
+1670 
-1685 QPALV
+1685 
-1690 LADAVGRAALGELD
+1690 
-1704 GALPVIDLETDAL
+1704 
-1717 RWREMPATNPEVAS
+1717 
-1731 QHVHHL
+1731 
-1737 AYVIYTSGSTGR
+1737 
-1749 PKGVMVEHAQ
+1749 
-1759 VVRLFGATQAWFGF
+1759 
-1773 DERDVWTL
+1773 
-1781 FHSHGFDFSVWEM
+1781 
-1794 WGALLHGGR
+1794 
-1803 LVIVPTEVTRTPSA
+1803 
-1817 FFALLCA
+1817 
-1824 EGVTV
+1824 
-1829 LNQTPSAFQA
+1829 
-1839 LMSAQE
+1839 
-1845 EREEAA
+1845 
-1851 GNIERAN
+1851 
-1858 VVAHRLRYVIFGG
+1858 
-1871 EALEPRTLAS
+1871 
-1881 WYARHGERT
+1881 
-1890 QLVNMYGITET
+1890 
-1901 TVHVTYCALRAEDA
+1901 
-1915 MRLGASPIG
+1915 
-1924 VRIPDLQLYVLDARR
+1924 
-1939 EPVPMGV
+1939 
-1946 TGELYVGGAGVARGY
+1946 
-1961 LNRPELTR
+1961 
-1969 ERFID
+1969 
-1974 DPFVA
+1974 
-1979 GGRLYKTG
+1979 
-1987 DLARWRTDGSLEY
+1987 
-2000 LGRNDFQVKIRG
+2000 
-2012 FRIELGEIEAQLAKV
+2012 
-2027 TGVREVVVL
+2027 
-2036 ARDSAA
+2036 
-2042 EMRDNATPNA
+2042 
-2052 PMPKSSSETEK
+2052 
-2063 RLVAYY
+2063 
-2069 TGDADVAALRAQAAQ
+2069 
-2084 HLPSYMVP
+2084 
-2092 SAYVRLD
+2092 
-2099 AWPLTPNGKLDRRA
+2099 
-2113 LPAPA
+2113 
-2118 DDAYARAEYEA
+2118 
-2129 PQGAKEEALAAIWR
+2129 
-2143 ELLHVERVS
+2143 
-2152 RHDNFFELGGHSL
+2152 
-2165 LAIGVIERMR
+2165 
-2175 REGLHTDVRSIFNAQ
+2175 
-2190 TLSDLAARAQTDDR
+2190 
-2204 SIQAPPNLIPARAT
+2204 
-2218 RITPDMLPLV
+2218 
-2228 ALTQTQIDML
+2228 
-2238 AVQVEGGAANIQ
+2238 
-2250 DIYPLAPLQEGM
+2250 
-2262 VFHHLLHAESDAYM
+2262 
-2276 EAYFVGFRTRARLDR
+2276 
-2291 FLDALRMI
+2291 
-2299 VDRHDILRTGFFWE
+2299 
-2313 GLEQPVQI
+2313 
-2321 VQRRVRLPIE
+2321 
-2331 FVDLDPA
+2331 
-2338 DGDVLRQLEARH
+2338 
-2350 DPRAHRLDIRRPAL
+2350 
-2364 LSCHAAHDPAAGRW
+2364 
-2378 LLCVM
+2378 
-2383 AHHLAIDNTSLKLLV
+2383 
-2398 AEEQAIEQGG
+2398 
-2408 FDALP
+2408 
-2413 PAPSFRNFIAQIA
+2413 
-2426 SGVDRRE
+2426 
-2433 HEAFFSAMLGDI
+2433 
-2445 DSPTHP
+2445 
-2451 FGLQDVQGDGR
+2451 
-2462 EIAEF
+2462 
-2467 QQRLSPELSKAI
+2467 
-2479 RVCTRRLGVSPASLM
+2479 
-2494 HLAWAMVL
+2494 
-2502 SRATGRREAVFGTVL
+2502 
-2517 FGRMQGGERGMGMFI
+2517 
-2532 NTLPIR
+2532 
-2538 IDVDERYVAECLA
+2538 
-2551 HTHERVVQLIY
+2551 
-2562 HEHAPLA
+2562 
-2569 LALRCSGLPARQAL
+2569 
-2583 FSSLLNYRHSEQAA
+2583 
-2597 RPPRDDDDIQ
+2597 
-2607 YLDGN
+2607 
-2612 ERTNYP
+2612 
-2618 LTVSIDDLGEA
+2618 
-2629 FSVTVQARHPASPER
+2629 
-2644 IRAFM
+2644 
-2649 ETALE
+2649 
-2654 QLVRALDGTSGI
+2654 
-2666 AAPGVVMPR
+2666 
-2675 IAVRDI
+2675 
-2681 DVLPSEERHRL
+2681 
-2692 LVEWND
+2692 
-2698 TAADYPQDQ
+2698 
-2707 CLHRLFEAQAAR
+2707 
-2719 HPDTI
+2719 
-2724 ALIADGEPVGYAE
+2724 
-2737 LNRRAN
+2737 
-2743 RLARHLSARGLQP
+2743 
-2756 DQRVAICI
+2756 
-2764 DRGIDMV
+2764 
-2771 VAMLA
+2771 
-2776 VLKAGGAYVPLDPAY
+2776 
-2791 PSERLDYLLR
+2791 
-2801 DCAPVALLTHARL
+2801 
-2814 GASMQTRI
+2814 
-2822 VLALARLD
+2822 
-2830 TGCALIDLESDA
+2830 
-2842 DAWRHERDDD
+2842 
-2852 PPPSGLTPRHLAYVI
+2852 
-2867 YTSGSTGQPKGVM
+2867 
-2880 VEHRSVCNLVAWH
+2880 
-2893 AGAFDVGTGCR
+2893 
-2904 SASVAGVAFD
+2904 
-2914 ATTWEVWAALCN
+2914 
-2926 GGCLSLAPGDAA
+2926 
-2938 SDPQALLR
+2938 
-2946 WWRAQELDVG
+2946 
-2956 FLVTPLAELAYAT
+2956 
-2969 GQSNAGMRT
+2969 
-2978 LLIGG
+2978 
-2983 DRLSRWPDSMPPGQ
+2983 
-2997 MLVNNYGPTEATV
+2997 
-3010 VATSG
+3010 
-3015 RLQPGEATPPIGRP
+3015 
-3029 IANTRVYV
+3029 
-3037 LDAWLRPAPI
+3037 
-3047 GVAGELYIGGVQ
+3047 
-3059 VARGYL
+3059 
-3065 NRPELTRERFIDDPF
+3065 
-3080 VAGGRLYKTG
+3080 
-3090 DLARWRTDG
+3090 
-3099 SLEYLGRNDFQ
+3099 
-3110 VKIRGFRIELGE
+3110 
-3122 IEAQL
+3122 
-3127 AKVAGVREVVVLARD
+3127 
-3142 SAAEVHDSAT
+3142 
-3152 EHATPNALSP
+3152 
-3162 SPETSTATAAATAT
+3162 
-3176 ATATE
+3176 
-3181 KRLVAYYKG
+3181 
-3190 DADVAALRAQAAQ
+3190 
-3203 HLPSYM
+3203 
-3209 VPSAY
+3209 
-3214 VRLDA
+3214 
-3219 WPLTPNGKLD
+3219 
-3229 RRALPAPADDAYA
+3229 
-3242 RAEYEAPQG
+3242 
-3251 AKEEALAAI
+3251 
-3260 WRELLHVER
+3260 
-3269 VSRHDNFFELG
+3269 
-3280 GHSLLA
+3280 
-3286 VQLVSRLR
+3286 
-3294 QALSVEVALG
+3294 
-3304 TVFDAPVLSALAER
+3304 
-3318 LEAENTAVLPPIPLT
+3318 
-3333 PRDGRIALSLAQQRL
+3333 
-3348 WFLTQLEGVSE
+3348 
-3359 AYHMSGA
+3359 
-3366 VRLDGPLNREVLQR
+3366 
-3380 ALNRIVMRHE
+3380 
-3390 ALRTCFA
+3390 
-3397 REEGE
+3397 
-3402 PIQVIQP
+3402 
-3409 HADLTVSYHDL
+3409 
-3420 REAKSIR
+3420 
-3427 HEAGNREQRAK
+3427 
-3438 DLSQAHASAPFDLSR
+3438 
-3453 DLPVRVLLLQLADE
+3453 
-3467 AHVVQVV
+3467 
-3474 MHHIASDGW
+3474 
-3483 SVGVFLQELSALY
+3483 
-3496 GSFIAE
+3496 
-3502 QGDPLAPLPLQYAD
+3502 
-3516 YAAWQRRWLASGQL
+3516 
-3530 EKQGAFWQTNL
+3530 
-3541 SGAPTLL
+3541 
-3548 ELPTDRPRPPKQLHA
+3548 
-3563 GASVE
+3563 
-3568 VKLGAALSERVKRLS
+3568 
-3583 QRHGVTPYMTLLS
+3583 
-3596 SWAAVLSRLSGQ
+3596 
-3608 EEVVIGSP
+3608 
-3616 VAGRNRTEVEP
+3616 
-3627 LIGFF
+3627 
-3632 VNTLALR
+3632 
-3639 LDLSSEPTVGELLKR
+3639 
-3654 TKAQVLSAQ
+3654 
-3663 AHQDLPFDQVVE
+3663 
-3675 RVKPPRST
+3675 
-3683 AHPPLFQVM
+3683 
-3692 FVWQNAH
+3692 
-3699 EGSLQI
+3699 
-3705 PGLRL
+3705 
-3710 STWGDP
+3710 
-3716 LTMAPFELTLAVREH
+3716 
-3731 QDDIACTLTYATS
+3731 
-3744 LFDRATVERYL
+3744 
-3755 GHWLRQLDAMATDAD
+3755 
-3770 PVVTGLPLLGEAER
+3770 
-3784 AQVLHGWNETGRAYA
+3784 
-3799 RDACLHQLFEAQV
+3799 
-3812 SRTREAA
+3812 
-3819 AVICG
+3819 
-3824 DETLS
+3824 
-3829 YTDLDARANRLAHY
+3829 
-3843 LRGQGVGPDTRV
+3843 
-3855 GLALGRGVEMMTGLL
+3855 
-3870 AILKAGGA
+3870 
-3878 YVPLD
+3878 
-3883 PGYASERLRAIL
+3883 
-3895 DDSRPA
+3895 
-3901 IVLADAAGRTAL
+3901 
-3913 DALAGAPP
+3913 
-3921 IADLHA
+3921 
-3927 DASRWSALPSTPPR
+3927 
-3941 VEGLTPRHLAYVIY
+3941 
-3955 TSGSTGQPKGVM
+3955 
-3967 VEHASVVNLWRALDE
+3967 
-3982 AIYRTHPSARRV
+3982 
-3994 SLNASIAFDSLV
+3994 
-4006 KQWVQLLSGRTLV
+4006 
-4019 VVPEPVRFDGRRLL
+4019 
-4033 DAIGRDRIDVFDCTP
+4033 
-4048 SQLALIEGA
+4048 
-4057 RGPEDEAFPQ
+4057 
-4067 VTLVGGE
+4067 
-4074 AIGEGMWSEL
+4074 
-4084 ASASSR
+4084 
-4090 TYYNVYGPTECTV
+4090 
-4103 DATLAR
+4103 
-4109 ITAEHAPHIGG
+4109 
-4120 PLANVRAYVLNERLS
+4120 
-4135 PAPVGV
+4135 
-4141 RGELYIGGAGVAR
+4141 
-4154 GYLNRPELTRERFID
+4154 
-4169 DPFVAGGRLYRTGD
+4169 
-4183 LARWRTD
+4183 
-4190 GSLEYLGRNDFQ
+4190 LEYLGRNDFQ

-4254 SLETSTAT
+4254 SPETSTAT

-4543 EYVELPDSHG
+4543 EYVELPDGHG

-5656 LYRAFAGGRPDPL
+5656 LYRAFAGGQPDPL

-6235 VYRKVMEAGPPRHL
+6235 VYRKVLEAGPPRHL

>member
-1 MRIPPNL
+1 MNVNSLLDLLQRKNIRIHVDRDELVVRAPRGALNAELTQALKKSKAEL
-8 IADGDEHITPAQLT
+8 IDVLRRRGAQASPDPVRITPAQLT

-74 GVLAFRGRE
+74 GVLAFRSRE

-125 VSVVELDAG
+125 VSVVELDAR

-193 IEEARAIGQGRVED
+193 IEEARAIGQGRAED
-207 LPRPAPFRNFV
+207 LPRPVPFRNFV

-253 QGDGREIAEAARTL
+253 QGDGREIAEAARRL

-341 QTGVEASVKG
+341 QTGVEASVKE

-402 DGIELL
+402 DGVELL
-408 DGHERTSYPLSVT
+408 DGHERTNYPVSVDI
-421 VDDHERDF
+421 DDHGDDFKMRAQAAASVDPARVCDFLEVALTRLVDALERDPHGALRQLD
-429 TIVAKVCERIGP
+429 ILPEVEREEVVRRWNAGEKARP
-441 QRVCE
+441 SRLCLHE
-446 LMELALEQLT
+446 LFERQAARAPDAIAVIQDE
-456 RALSANPGG
+456 RALTY
-465 ELAELDVLP
+465 AELN
-474 AAERTQ
+474 R
-480 VLHGWNETGRAYAR
+480 
-494 DACLHQL
+494 C
-501 FEAQVSRTREAAA
+501 
-514 VICGDETLS
+514 
-523 YTDLDARANRLA
+523 ANRLA
-535 HYLRGQ
+535 HYLR
-541 GVGPDTRVGLALG
+541 A
-554 RGVEMMTGLLAI
+554 RGVRGGDRVALYARRSPELLIGMLAT
-566 LKAGGAYVPLDPGYA
+566 LKAGGAYVPLDPGYPA
-581 SERLRAILDDS
+581 ERLTHMLLDS
-592 RPAIVLADAAG
+592 APVVVLRDAAASDDVLV
-603 RTALDALAG
+603 RLNAG
-612 APPIA
+612 TPIL
-617 DLHADASRWSALP
+617 DLHADDERWSAQP
-630 STPPRVEG
+630 SGNLKLCGSHEPDVGAR
-638 LTPRHL
+638 RL
-644 AYVIYTSGSTGQ
+644 AYVIYTSGSTGA

-669 LWRALD
+669 QIGALIEYLELD
-675 EAIYRTHPS
+675 AS
-684 ARRVSLNAS
+684 DRVLQFSN
-693 IAFDSLVKQWV
+693 IAFDASVEEIFATLSCGATLVLRTDRWLADAETFWALCGAQRISIV
-704 QLLSGRTLVVVPEP
+704 DLPAQFFGQLALSGRRAVPTGVRCVV
-718 VRFDGRRLLD
+718 
-728 AIGRD
+728 I
-733 RIDVF
+733 
-738 DCTPSQLALIEGARG
+738 
-753 PEDEAYPQVTLVGGE
+753 GGE
-768 AIGEGM
+768 AVG
-774 WSELAS
+774 AS
-780 ASSRTYYNVYGPTEC
+780 ALDAWFAEEGRRPRLFNTYGPTET
-795 TVDAT
+795 TVSVTVHEVRGRHDD
-800 LARITAEHAPHI
+800 
-812 GGPLANVRAYVLN
+812 ANVIGRPIANTRVYVLDAWL
-825 ERLSPAPVGVRGE
+825 RPAPIGVAGE
-838 LYIGGAGVARGYL
+838 LYIGGVQVARGYL

-860 FIDDPFVAGGRLYKT
+860 FIDDPFVAGGRLYRT

-880 WRTDGSLEYLGRND
+880 WRTDGRLEYLGRND

-919 REVVVLARDSAAAVH
+919 REVVVLARDSAADTDQNA
-934 DSATEHATPNALSP
+934 DLNASATANS
-948 SLETSTATAAA
+948 S
-959 TATATATEKRLVA
+959 EKRLVA

-1029 AEYEAPRGAKEEA
+1029 AEYEAPQGAKEEA
-1042 LAEIWRELLHVER
+1042 LAAIWRELLHVER

-1082 LSVEVALGTVFDAP
+1082 LSVEVALSTVFDAP
-1096 VLSALAER
+1096 VLSALASR
-1104 LEAENT
+1104 LDDNT
-1110 AVLPPIPLAPR
+1110 AAVLPPIPLAPR

-1172 MRHEALRTCFAREEG
+1172 MRHEALRTCFVREEG

-1193 QPHADLTVSYH
+1193 QPHADLTMSYH

-1209 KSIRHEAENREQRAK
+1209 EQSEQRAK
-1224 DLSQAHA
+1224 NLSQAHA

-1250 ADEAHVVQVVM
+1250 EDEAHVVQVVM

-1540 VTYWRRLLEGMTAGA
+1540 VTYWRRLLEGMTAGPA
-1555 ADQTIVGLPLLDEA
+1555 NVSVARLPLLDEA

-1606 ALTFEGQRLSYAE
+1606 ALTFDGQRLSYAE

-1704 GALPVIDLETDAL
+1704 GALPVIDPETDAL

-1781 FHSHGFDFSVWEM
+1781 FHSYGFDFSVWEM

-2042 EMRDNATPNA
+2042 EVRDNATPNA

-2129 PQGAKEEALAAIWR
+2129 PQGAKEEALAVIWR

-2398 AEEQAIEQGG
+2398 TEEQAIEQGG

-2654 QLVRALDGTSGI
+2654 QLVRALDGTSGV

-2814 GASMQTRI
+2814 GASMQTRL

-2842 DAWRHERDDD
+2842 GAWRHERDDD

-3127 AKVAGVREVVVLARD
+3127 AKVADVREVVVLARD

-3176 ATATE
+3176 ATATATE
-3181 KRLVAYYKG
+3181 KRLVAYYTG

-3294 QALSVEVALG
+3294 QALSVEVALS
-3304 TVFDAPVLSALAER
+3304 TVFDAPVLSALASR
-3318 LEAENTAVLPPIPLT
+3318 LDDNTAEVLPPIPLA

-3390 ALRTCFA
+3390 ALRTCFV

-3427 HEAGNREQRAK
+3427 HEAENREQRAK

-3453 DLPVRVLLLQLADE
+3453 DLPVRVLLLQLEDE

-3548 ELPTDRPRPPKQLHA
+3548 ELPTDRPRPPKQSHA

-3616 VAGRNRTEVEP
+3616 VAGRNRTEVEA

-3692 FVWQNAH
+3692 FDWHNTPARA
-3699 EGSLQI
+3699 LTM
-3705 PGLRL
+3705 PGLTVSVARTETTTSQYDLVL
-3710 STWGDP
+3710 SMQERNGDIVGH
-3716 LTMAPFELTLAVREH
+3716 LN
-3731 QDDIACTLTYATS
+3731 YATA
-3744 LFDRATVERYL
+3744 LFDEQTARRYARYWRRL
-3755 GHWLRQLDAMATDAD
+3755 LEGMTAGSANVSVAR
-3770 PVVTGLPLLGEAER
+3770 LPLLDEAER
-3784 AQVLHGWNETGRAYA
+3784 EQVVHEWNATERAYPI
-3799 RDACLHQLFEAQV
+3799 RQCIHQLFEAQAA
-3812 SRTREAA
+3812 RTPNAIA
-3819 AVICG
+3819 IG
-3824 DETLS
+3824 DERVTYAALNAS
-3829 YTDLDARANRLAHY
+3829 ANRLARH
-3843 LRGQGVGPDTRV
+3843 LRALGVVADTRV
-3855 GLALGRGVEMMTGLL
+3855 AVCIERGAPMVIALL
-3870 AILKAGGA
+3870 AIWKAGGA

-3883 PGYASERLRAIL
+3883 PAYPRERIAYMLRDSAPIAVLTSRASRDLVASHLPDRAPLVVI
-3895 DDSRPA
+3895 
-3901 IVLADAAGRTAL
+3901 DAAACPW
-3913 DALAGAPP
+3913 DALSGD
-3921 IADLHA
+3921 DLDPNDIELNA
-3927 DASRWSALPSTPPR
+3927 T
-3941 VEGLTPRHLAYVIY
+3941 HLCYVIY

-3967 VEHASVVNLWRALDE
+3967 IEHRNLVN
-3982 AIYRTHPSARRV
+3982 YT
-3994 SLNASIAFDSLV
+3994 
-4006 KQWVQLLSGRTLV
+4006 
-4019 VVPEPVRFDGRRLL
+4019 L
-4033 DAIGRDRIDVFDCTP
+4033 DAIRWFGLGPGETVLQQNSLNFDLSLEEIVPALSSGAALAPAVELFGAGGSARGHSARPTMIHLTAAHWQ
-4048 SQLALIEGA
+4048 QLVGEWHRAGA
-4057 RGPEDEAFPQ
+4057 RPAAALEGVRLVN
-4067 VTLVGGE
+4067 VTGDALSPHKLE
-4074 AIGEGMWSEL
+4074 QWDAIRPAHTRL
-4084 ASASSR
+4084 IN
-4090 TYYNVYGPTECTV
+4090 TYGPTE
-4103 DATLAR
+4103 
-4109 ITAEHAPHIGG
+4109 ITISCSAAYVRHAPGMSRVSIGR
-4120 PLANVRAYVLNERLS
+4120 PFANSRMYLLDARGEPV
-4135 PAPVGV
+4135 PVGV
-4141 RGELYIGGAGVAR
+4141 TGELYIGGDGVAR
-4154 GYLNRPELTRERFID
+4154 GYLNRPELSAERFVD
-4169 DPFVAGGRLYRTGD
+4169 DPFRPGSRMYKTGD
-4183 LARWRTD
+4183 LACRRGD
-4190 GSLEYLGRNDFQ
+4190 GEIEFVGRNDFQ
-4202 VKIRGFRIEL
+4202 VKVRGFRVEL
-4212 GEIEAQLAKV
+4212 SEVETRLAAVDGVQEIA
-4222 TGVREVV
+4222 
-4229 VLARDSASAV
+4229 VLARED
-4239 HDSATEHAA
+4239 A
-4248 PDALSP
+4248 PG
-4254 SLETSTAT
+4254 
-4262 AAATATATATAT
+4262 

-4281 YTGDADVAALRA
+4281 YTGAAEMAALREC
-4293 QAAQHL
+4293 AARDL
-4299 PSYMVP
+4299 PAYMMP
-4305 SAYVRLDAWPL
+4305 AAYVCLPALPL
-4316 TPNGKLDRRALPAPA
+4316 TPNGKLDRNALPPPA
-4331 DDAYARAEYEAP
+4331 HDADSNRGYEAP
-4343 QGAKEEALAEI
+4343 QGDIEETLARI
-4354 WRDLLQV
+4354 WEQLLERERV
-4361 DRISRHDNFFQLG
+4361 GRHDNFFDLG
-4374 GHSLLAI
+4374 GHSLLTV
-4381 SLGDMMRE
+4381 SLIERMRQAD
-4389 RGLHADVRTLFNA
+4389 LHADV
-4402 ETLAAL
+4402 AAL
-4408 AAQSGTDSIDVD
+4408 
-4420 VPPNLIPVGA
+4420 
-4430 ARITPDMLPLVAL
+4430 
-4443 TQPQID
+4443 
-4449 AIAQQVDGG
+4449 
-4458 ATNVQDIYPLAPL
+4458 
-4471 QEGMLFHH
+4471 F
-4479 LLHTQGDL
+4479 
-4487 YLEPHLLAFRTRER
+4487 
-4501 LERFLSA
+4501 
-4508 LQCVIDRHDVLRTGF
+4508 
-4523 FWEGVPQPV
+4523 
-4532 QVVWRR
+4532 
-4538 ARLPV
+4538 
-4543 EYVELPDSHG
+4543 
-4553 DVASQLEARCDP
+4553 
-4565 RRHRIDIGRAP
+4565 
-4576 LVHCH
+4576 
-4581 VAHDARNDRWVLGVL
+4581 
-4596 THHLVSDHTT
+4596 TT
-4606 LALLAEEA
+4606 S
-4614 QAFEQGRGDALPPAV
+4614 
-4629 PFRNFVAHARLGTS
+4629 T
-4643 EREHEAFF
+4643 
-4651 REMLGDVDEPT
+4651 
-4662 APFGLLDVQGD
+4662 
-4673 GSAIV
+4673 
-4678 EHRRALAPGL
+4678 
-4688 SRSVRAHAR
+4688 
-4697 RLGVSAASVMH
+4697 
-4708 VAWSLVLART
+4708 
-4718 ANRRDV
+4718 
-4724 VFGTVLFGRMQ
+4724 
-4735 GGAHAHRTMGLFMN
+4735 
-4749 TLPVRIALDESDVET
+4749 
-4764 SLIATHDRLARLLR
+4764 
-4778 HEHAP
+4778 
-4783 LALAQRCSAVPAQ
+4783 
-4796 APLFT
+4796 
-4801 SLLNYRYSP
+4801 
-4810 HEEQGDATDD
+4810 
-4820 DVQFIAARE
+4820 
-4829 RNNYPL
+4829 
-4835 TMIVD
+4835 
-4840 DTGEGFAL
+4840 
-4848 TAQVDASIDAARV
+4848 
-4861 CAFMHTA
+4861 
-4868 LEQLVRALDDA
+4868 
-4879 RGAVLAELD
+4879 LAEL
-4888 VLPADEHRCVVSA
+4888 AA
-4901 CNDTDAELP
+4901 CTTKLKE
-4910 GVDFVDR
+4910 
-4917 RFEAQAART
+4917 
-4926 PEAIAVA
+4926 I
-4933 CGAHAL
+4933 
-4939 SYAALNRRAN
+4939 
-4949 RLAHYLRAH
+4949 
-4958 GAGPERVVAL
+4958 
-4968 ALERS
+4968 
-4973 VDMMVG
+4973 
-4979 LLGILKSG
+4979 LL
-4987 SAYLPLDPAYPAE
+4987 
-5000 RLAYIVDDAR
+5000 
-5010 PALLLTEAALRDD
+5010 
-5023 WRDAG
+5023 
-5028 APVVLLDA
+5028 
-5036 DGPAIDA
+5036 
-5043 CPDHNPDAAAGRD
+5043 
-5056 ARTLSS
+5056 
-5062 LAYVIYTSGST
+5062 
-5073 GRPKGVMIEHRNLAN
+5073 
-5088 LLGAMGEQPG
+5088 
-5098 IGAHDVL
+5098 
-5105 LAVTSLSFDI
+5105 
-5115 AALELFLPL
+5115 
-5124 LHGARAVIAARDDAA
+5124 
-5139 DPARLAHLIES
+5139 
-5150 SGASLMQA
+5150 
-5158 TPSTWRMLA
+5158 
-5167 QHGWPRSARPLTLLC
+5167 
-5182 GGEALPPA
+5182 
-5190 LAERLLAHVP
+5190 
-5200 AIWNLYGPTET
+5200 
-5211 TVWSTVRRV
+5211 
-5220 TTPVVDIGGPIAN
+5220 
-5233 TQVYVLDERLRPAPI
+5233 
-5248 GVAGE
+5248 
-5253 LYIGG
+5253 
-5258 AGVARGYL
+5258 
-5266 NRPELTRER
+5266 
-5275 FVDDPFRRGGRLYR
+5275 
-5289 TGDLARRRADGNLE
+5289 
-5303 YLGRNDFQ
+5303 
-5311 VKIRGF
+5311 
-5317 RIELGE
+5317 
-5323 IEAQLAKA
+5323 
-5331 HGVQGVALAARDTPT
+5331 
-5346 ADKRL
+5346 
-5351 VAYYVGDASAAALRE
+5351 
-5366 HAAAR
+5366 
-5371 LPAYM
+5371 
-5376 VPAAYVRLAAWPLTP
+5376 
-5391 NGKLDRAALPA
+5391 
-5402 PDDEAYARAEYEAPR
+5402 
-5417 GEHECKLAAIWRA
+5417 
-5430 VLQVERIGR
+5430 
-5439 HDDFFELGGHSLL
+5439 
-5452 AVRAVTAMRDAF
+5452 
-5464 GSDTSLRD
+5464 
-5472 LFARPVLKDLAEHAS
+5472 
-5487 TAARARDAAIPKAA
+5487 
-5501 RGEPA
+5501 
-5506 PMSFA
+5506 
-5511 QQRLWFLARMG
+5511 
-5522 GLGDAYHMPIAV
+5522 
-5534 RLRGALDVDALQ
+5534 
-5546 RALSRIVSRHDALRT
+5546 
-5561 TFALEGEQP
+5561 
-5570 VQRVHADDGA
+5570 
-5580 GLRLRIDDLRG
+5580 
-5591 CADAGARRAR
+5591 
-5601 ILAGQA
+5601 
-5607 SEPFDLARGPLV
+5607 
-5619 RGALVRE
+5619 
-5626 ADDVHTLCVTI
+5626 
-5637 HHIVSDGWS
+5637 
-5646 IDVFC
+5646 
-5651 RELSE
+5651 
-5656 LYRAFAGGRPDPL
+5656 
-5669 PPLPVQYADYA
+5669 
-5680 AWQQRGIGGAALHA
+5680 
-5694 QAEYWRDALAGA
+5694 
-5706 PTLLELPTDRPRPPQ
+5706 
-5721 PDYAG
+5721 
-5726 ATVGLA
+5726 
-5732 LDAPLT
+5732 
-5738 AGLRALAR
+5738 
-5746 RHGATLFMTV
+5746 
-5756 FAAWSVLLSRLSRQ
+5756 
-5770 TDVVIG
+5770 
-5776 TPSANRGHAQIEG
+5776 
-5789 LIGFF
+5789 
-5794 VNTIA
+5794 
-5799 LRVDLDGAPTVAE
+5799 
-5812 LLARVKART
+5812 
-5821 LAAQQHQDIPFEHV
+5821 
-5835 VERVQPARSL
+5835 
-5845 SHSPVF
+5845 
-5851 QAMFAWQHAS
+5851 
-5861 RGEMRLEGLRAEPLD
+5861 
-5876 DAARTI
+5876 
-5882 AKFDLTLSLRESGDA
+5882 
-5897 IDGGLEY
+5897 
-5904 ASALFERATIERF
+5904 
-5917 AGYLRRLLEGMV
+5917 
-5929 ADDTQRVDALPMLSR
+5929 
-5944 DERRDL
+5944 
-5950 IERRNATARPYPAN
+5950 
-5964 SGVHRLFEAQAAR
+5964 
-5977 TPDATAIVDGATT
+5977 
-5990 LDYRALDARANRIA
+5990 
-6004 HALAHAGVRAGDRV
+6004 
-6018 ALHLEPSIGLVAA
+6018 
-6031 QLAVLK
+6031 
-6037 LGAAYVPVDVGN
+6037 
-6049 PPARKAFVAQD
+6049 
-6060 SGARLVLG
+6060 
-6068 DAALDWPA
+6068 
-6076 AAGVPQRDLAA
+6076 
-6087 LLAGPWPSDAPARA
+6087 
-6101 PQCGGDTPAY
+6101 
-6111 VMYTSGS
+6111 
-6118 SGQPKGVLVTHRGIA
+6118 
-6133 RLAVNSGYA
+6133 
-6142 TFDASDRFAFASN
+6142 
-6155 PAFDA
+6155 
-6160 STFEVWT
+6160 
-6167 ALLNGASIGIVK
+6167 
-6179 RDDLLDLGALA
+6179 
-6190 GKLSSIG
+6190 
-6197 VTCLFLTT
+6197 
-6205 ALFNRCVSFDPAMF
+6205 
-6219 ARLRCVISGGE
+6219 
-6230 RADPA
+6230 
-6235 VYRKVMEAGPPRHL
+6235 
-6249 LNAYGPTE
+6249 
-6257 TTTFAAVWEAEP
+6257 
-6269 RTLAAQAAPIGRPI
+6269 
-6283 GNTSVYVLDAYG
+6283 
-6295 APVPVGVTGEIHI
+6295 
-6308 GGPGVAQG
+6308 
-6316 YLNRPALSA
+6316 
-6325 ERFVRDP
+6325 
-6332 FVGGDAR
+6332 
-6339 MYRTGDLGRWR
+6339 
-6350 PDGMLDC
+6350 
-6357 IGRADFQVKI
+6357 
-6367 RGFRI
+6367 
-6372 ELGEIEAC
+6372 
-6380 LLEHGALAQAAVLA
+6380 
-6394 RDDGG
+6394 
-6399 DGGKTLVAYYVP
+6399 
-6411 RAGHEDGAP
+6411 
-6420 ALRAHLAARLPE
+6420 
-6432 YMVPAAY
+6432 
-6439 VRLPAMPLTPNG
+6439 
-6451 KLERRALPAP
+6451 
-6461 DERSYVRRDYAAPQG
+6461 
-6476 EIETTLARIWAELF
+6476 
-6490 GIERVGR
+6490 
-6497 HDGFF
+6497 
-6502 ELGGHSLL
+6502 
-6510 AVRMVA
+6510 
-6516 RVHDVLGVE
+6516 
-6525 VPLRA
+6525 
-6530 LFADP
+6530 
-6535 VLHVFASAVA
+6535 
-6545 RASTRQASSNLVAFR
+6545 
-6560 SAGTAAPLFFIHSG
+6560 
-6574 LGEIG
+6574 
-6579 FVGDLL
+6579 
-6585 PGIAP
+6585 
-6590 EIPVYGFAAVG
+6590 
-6601 FLAGETPHAT
+6601 
-6611 IEEMAAQYV
+6611 
-6620 DAMRRV
+6620 
-6626 QPHGPY
+6626 
-6632 RLAGWCAGGNIA
+6632 
-6644 FEMAHQLIAAD
+6644 
-6655 ETVEFLCMIDSPTSA
+6655 
-6670 PIDRSVTACVLAR
+6670 
-6683 IPDDIPEAL
+6683 
-6692 RTRLHALGDAF
+6692 
-6703 DVRGMLHACQAA
+6703 
-6715 GMLPIDLPTGL
+6715 
-6726 MERHV
+6726 
-6731 AVQYAIKHAKLNYVP
+6731 
-6746 PRLPVDVIHFVAQ
+6746 
-6759 DEPMWRNGWAMD
+6759 
-6771 GWHDVAD
+6771 
-6778 RVICLP
+6778 
-6784 ASGDHMTMVAAPHA
+6784 
-6798 EQLGRRITEALAVH
+6798 
-6812 GGPRADGA
+6812 
-6820 ERGYAPRIAIQTAPR
+6820 
-6835 DARAPTLFCIPGAGA
+6835 
-6850 SVTTF
+6850 
-6855 STLARHL
+6855 
-6862 PATFSVDGLQPRGLC
+6862 
-6877 GTMVPYLDVETA
+6877 
-6889 ARAYLRSIRK
+6889 
-6899 AAPRGPYHL
+6899 
-6908 VGHSFGG
+6908 
-6915 WVAYEI
+6915 
-6921 ACRLQEQGERV
+6921 
-6932 ATLMLLDTERPGAT
+6932 
-6946 DIVRGRKTRVDAL
+6946 
-6959 AKLVELYEMHLG
+6959 
-6971 RPLGVSR
+6971 
-6978 DDLAALAHDAQIE
+6978 
-6991 HLRAALVRAKIL
+6991 
-7003 PPSVHPNVLLGVVR
+7003 
-7017 VLEMNVNTPYRPA
+7017 
-7030 GLYAGTM
+7030 
-7037 HVVLIANAKA
+7037 
-7047 DADLDAWRDE
+7047 
-7057 QAEQWRGLADD
+7057 
-7068 VRIVRAG
+7068 
-7075 GNHMTMLQP
+7075 
-7084 PHAASIAALL
+7084 
-7094 ERTAGAPARLAQ
+7094 
-7106 VH
+7106 

>member
-1 MRIPPNL
+1 MTDMLDSSEISVRDDIDPVPGAAPERVLALTAGQYGIWLDQMLNPDLPCYILGAILRIDGTFDEALLTSVVNEVVNANDSLRAMLVSEGGSVRQRVLSDVELEIAHIDFSGSAHPHDSAWRYMRTAFDTAFALDGLLCDFRIVRESPSRTYWMYRCHHLVADGQSVSMICRMIVDLYNRRASADMARIEPTPSYFDSLDDDRKYAESSRYERDAQFWQDKFSSLPPPLLSSRSSEAAARPASFPDGQVNLTIERAKYDRLGRIAEASGCTIVHVMFGVLALYFSRAYQVDEVVIGMPVHNRSTAQQKRAIGMFASVVPIRIPVDGNERFVSLLNGVSAELRHCYRHQRFPIAELNRRLGLVRTGRRQLFDLTLSFEKFPLDFYIGDVKLGLTSMRHRFEQTPITVNVQDYHEDQDLVMQFNYDVNAFSHAEVDNIGTRIGGLLDALIEHHDDMPVGMLPLLDEAERKQVVYAWNATERDYPIEQCIHQLFEAQVDRKPEAIALTFDGQRLSYAELNARANRLAHYLQARGVGPDRLVALCAERGIEMVVGLLAILKAGGAYVPLDPSHPPERLRRMLDDTNPVAVLVDDIGADALASFESHVAARSPRVHLSRDIAQWRACSLANPPTPRERAARRLAYVIYTSGSSGEPKGVMNEHRGVVNRLWWMQQTYALDERDAVLQKTPFSFDVSVWEFFWPLMSGARLVIAKPEGHKDPAYLSELIDRERVTTLHFVPSMLQAFLEDEGAARGCGSVKRVMCSGEALPPSLVKRFYRCLPDARLHNLYGPTEAAVDVTAWACDAEEGGASVPIGRPIANTRIYVLDGYGQPVPRGVAGELYIGGVQVARGYLNRPELTRERFVDDPFVAGGRLYKTGDLARWRTDGSLEYLGRNDFQVKIRGFRIELGEIEAQLAKVAGVRETVVLARDSGSPAGEKRLVAYYTGNADVAALREQATRHLPAYMVPSAYVRLDAWPLTPNGKLDRRALPAPADDAYARAEYEAPQGAKEEALAAIWKDLLPVERISRHDNFFELGGHSLLVIGLSEKLRAAGLHADVRVVYRASTLADLAAHLGTDNQDIRIPPNL

-501 FEAQVSRTREAAA
+501 FEAQVSRTPEAAA

-617 DLHADASRWSALP
+617 DLQADASRWSALP

-675 EAIYRTHPS
+675 EAIYRAHPS

-780 ASSRTYYNVYGPTEC
+780 VSSRTYYNVYGPTEC

-919 REVVVLARDSAAAVH
+919 REVVVLARDSA
-934 DSATEHATPNALSP
+934 
-948 SLETSTATAAA
+948 
-959 TATATATEKRLVA
+959 
-972 YYTGDADVA
+972 
-981 ALRAQA
+981 
-987 AQHLPSYMVPSAYVR
+987 
-1002 LDAWPLTP
+1002 
-1010 NGKLDRRALPAPA
+1010 
-1023 DDAYAR
+1023 
-1029 AEYEAPRGAKEEA
+1029 
-1042 LAEIWRELLHVER
+1042 
-1055 VSRHDNFFELGGHSL
+1055 
-1070 LAVQLVSRLRQA
+1070 
-1082 LSVEVALGTVFDAP
+1082 
-1096 VLSALAER
+1096 
-1104 LEAENT
+1104 
-1110 AVLPPIPLAPR
+1110 
-1121 DGRIA
+1121 
-1126 LSLAQQRLWFLTQLE
+1126 
-1141 GVSEAYHMSGA
+1141 
-1152 VRLDGPLNREV
+1152 
-1163 LQRALNRIV
+1163 
-1172 MRHEALRTCFAREEG
+1172 
-1187 EPIQVI
+1187 
-1193 QPHADLTVSYH
+1193 
-1204 DLREA
+1204 
-1209 KSIRHEAENREQRAK
+1209 
-1224 DLSQAHA
+1224 
-1231 SAPFDL
+1231 
-1237 SRDLPVRVLLLQL
+1237 
-1250 ADEAHVVQVVM
+1250 
-1261 HHIASDGWSV
+1261 
-1271 GVFLQELSA
+1271 
-1280 LYGSFIAEQ
+1280 
-1289 GDPLAP
+1289 
-1295 LPLQYADYAAWQ
+1295 
-1307 RRWLASG
+1307 
-1314 QLEKQGA
+1314 
-1321 FWQTNLSGAPTL
+1321 
-1333 LELPTDRPR
+1333 
-1342 PPKQS
+1342 
-1347 HAGAS
+1347 
-1352 VEVKLG
+1352 
-1358 AALSERVKRLSQRH
+1358 
-1372 GVTPYMTL
+1372 
-1380 LSSWAAV
+1380 
-1387 LSRLSGQEEVVIGSP
+1387 
-1402 VAGRN
+1402 
-1407 RTEVEALIGF
+1407 
-1417 FVNTLALR
+1417 
-1425 LDLSSE
+1425 
-1431 PTVGELLKRTK
+1431 
-1442 AQVLSAQAHQDLP
+1442 
-1455 FDQVVERVKPP
+1455 
-1466 RSTAHPPLF
+1466 
-1475 QVMFVWQN
+1475 
-1483 MPAGELTIP
+1483 
-1492 GLTIRAVETP
+1492 
-1502 LQTAQFE
+1502 
-1509 LTLSLREAG
+1509 
-1518 DDIVGHLN
+1518 
-1526 YASALFDESTVRRY
+1526 
-1540 VTYWRRLLEGMTAGA
+1540 
-1555 ADQTIVGLPLLDEA
+1555 
-1569 ERKQVVYA
+1569 
-1577 WNATERDY
+1577 
-1585 PIEQCIHQ
+1585 
-1593 LFEAQVDRKPEAI
+1593 
-1606 ALTFEGQRLSYAE
+1606 
-1619 LNARANRLAHYLQ
+1619 
-1632 GRGVGPDRLVALC
+1632 
-1645 AERGIEMVVGL
+1645 
-1656 LAILK
+1656 
-1661 AGGAYVPLD
+1661 
-1670 PAYASDRLRGIVEDS
+1670 
-1685 QPALV
+1685 
-1690 LADAVGRAALGELD
+1690 
-1704 GALPVIDLETDAL
+1704 
-1717 RWREMPATNPEVAS
+1717 
-1731 QHVHHL
+1731 
-1737 AYVIYTSGSTGR
+1737 
-1749 PKGVMVEHAQ
+1749 
-1759 VVRLFGATQAWFGF
+1759 
-1773 DERDVWTL
+1773 
-1781 FHSHGFDFSVWEM
+1781 
-1794 WGALLHGGR
+1794 
-1803 LVIVPTEVTRTPSA
+1803 
-1817 FFALLCA
+1817 
-1824 EGVTV
+1824 
-1829 LNQTPSAFQA
+1829 
-1839 LMSAQE
+1839 
-1845 EREEAA
+1845 
-1851 GNIERAN
+1851 
-1858 VVAHRLRYVIFGG
+1858 
-1871 EALEPRTLAS
+1871 
-1881 WYARHGERT
+1881 
-1890 QLVNMYGITET
+1890 
-1901 TVHVTYCALRAEDA
+1901 
-1915 MRLGASPIG
+1915 
-1924 VRIPDLQLYVLDARR
+1924 
-1939 EPVPMGV
+1939 
-1946 TGELYVGGAGVARGY
+1946 
-1961 LNRPELTR
+1961 
-1969 ERFID
+1969 
-1974 DPFVA
+1974 
-1979 GGRLYKTG
+1979 
-1987 DLARWRTDGSLEY
+1987 
-2000 LGRNDFQVKIRG
+2000 
-2012 FRIELGEIEAQLAKV
+2012 
-2027 TGVREVVVL
+2027 
-2036 ARDSAA
+2036 
-2042 EMRDNATPNA
+2042 
-2052 PMPKSSSETEK
+2052 
-2063 RLVAYY
+2063 
-2069 TGDADVAALRAQAAQ
+2069 
-2084 HLPSYMVP
+2084 
-2092 SAYVRLD
+2092 
-2099 AWPLTPNGKLDRRA
+2099 
-2113 LPAPA
+2113 
-2118 DDAYARAEYEA
+2118 
-2129 PQGAKEEALAAIWR
+2129 
-2143 ELLHVERVS
+2143 
-2152 RHDNFFELGGHSL
+2152 
-2165 LAIGVIERMR
+2165 
-2175 REGLHTDVRSIFNAQ
+2175 
-2190 TLSDLAARAQTDDR
+2190 
-2204 SIQAPPNLIPARAT
+2204 
-2218 RITPDMLPLV
+2218 
-2228 ALTQTQIDML
+2228 
-2238 AVQVEGGAANIQ
+2238 
-2250 DIYPLAPLQEGM
+2250 
-2262 VFHHLLHAESDAYM
+2262 
-2276 EAYFVGFRTRARLDR
+2276 
-2291 FLDALRMI
+2291 
-2299 VDRHDILRTGFFWE
+2299 
-2313 GLEQPVQI
+2313 
-2321 VQRRVRLPIE
+2321 
-2331 FVDLDPA
+2331 
-2338 DGDVLRQLEARH
+2338 
-2350 DPRAHRLDIRRPAL
+2350 
-2364 LSCHAAHDPAAGRW
+2364 
-2378 LLCVM
+2378 
-2383 AHHLAIDNTSLKLLV
+2383 
-2398 AEEQAIEQGG
+2398 
-2408 FDALP
+2408 
-2413 PAPSFRNFIAQIA
+2413 
-2426 SGVDRRE
+2426 
-2433 HEAFFSAMLGDI
+2433 
-2445 DSPTHP
+2445 
-2451 FGLQDVQGDGR
+2451 
-2462 EIAEF
+2462 
-2467 QQRLSPELSKAI
+2467 
-2479 RVCTRRLGVSPASLM
+2479 
-2494 HLAWAMVL
+2494 
-2502 SRATGRREAVFGTVL
+2502 
-2517 FGRMQGGERGMGMFI
+2517 
-2532 NTLPIR
+2532 
-2538 IDVDERYVAECLA
+2538 
-2551 HTHERVVQLIY
+2551 
-2562 HEHAPLA
+2562 
-2569 LALRCSGLPARQAL
+2569 
-2583 FSSLLNYRHSEQAA
+2583 
-2597 RPPRDDDDIQ
+2597 
-2607 YLDGN
+2607 
-2612 ERTNYP
+2612 
-2618 LTVSIDDLGEA
+2618 
-2629 FSVTVQARHPASPER
+2629 
-2644 IRAFM
+2644 
-2649 ETALE
+2649 
-2654 QLVRALDGTSGI
+2654 
-2666 AAPGVVMPR
+2666 
-2675 IAVRDI
+2675 
-2681 DVLPSEERHRL
+2681 
-2692 LVEWND
+2692 
-2698 TAADYPQDQ
+2698 
-2707 CLHRLFEAQAAR
+2707 
-2719 HPDTI
+2719 
-2724 ALIADGEPVGYAE
+2724 
-2737 LNRRAN
+2737 
-2743 RLARHLSARGLQP
+2743 
-2756 DQRVAICI
+2756 
-2764 DRGIDMV
+2764 
-2771 VAMLA
+2771 
-2776 VLKAGGAYVPLDPAY
+2776 
-2791 PSERLDYLLR
+2791 
-2801 DCAPVALLTHARL
+2801 
-2814 GASMQTRI
+2814 
-2822 VLALARLD
+2822 
-2830 TGCALIDLESDA
+2830 
-2842 DAWRHERDDD
+2842 
-2852 PPPSGLTPRHLAYVI
+2852 
-2867 YTSGSTGQPKGVM
+2867 
-2880 VEHRSVCNLVAWH
+2880 
-2893 AGAFDVGTGCR
+2893 
-2904 SASVAGVAFD
+2904 
-2914 ATTWEVWAALCN
+2914 
-2926 GGCLSLAPGDAA
+2926 
-2938 SDPQALLR
+2938 
-2946 WWRAQELDVG
+2946 
-2956 FLVTPLAELAYAT
+2956 
-2969 GQSNAGMRT
+2969 
-2978 LLIGG
+2978 
-2983 DRLSRWPDSMPPGQ
+2983 
-2997 MLVNNYGPTEATV
+2997 
-3010 VATSG
+3010 
-3015 RLQPGEATPPIGRP
+3015 
-3029 IANTRVYV
+3029 
-3037 LDAWLRPAPI
+3037 
-3047 GVAGELYIGGVQ
+3047 
-3059 VARGYL
+3059 
-3065 NRPELTRERFIDDPF
+3065 
-3080 VAGGRLYKTG
+3080 
-3090 DLARWRTDG
+3090 
-3099 SLEYLGRNDFQ
+3099 
-3110 VKIRGFRIELGE
+3110 
-3122 IEAQL
+3122 
-3127 AKVAGVREVVVLARD
+3127 
-3142 SAAEVHDSAT
+3142 
-3152 EHATPNALSP
+3152 
-3162 SPETSTATAAATAT
+3162 
-3176 ATATE
+3176 
-3181 KRLVAYYKG
+3181 
-3190 DADVAALRAQAAQ
+3190 
-3203 HLPSYM
+3203 
-3209 VPSAY
+3209 
-3214 VRLDA
+3214 
-3219 WPLTPNGKLD
+3219 
-3229 RRALPAPADDAYA
+3229 
-3242 RAEYEAPQG
+3242 
-3251 AKEEALAAI
+3251 
-3260 WRELLHVER
+3260 
-3269 VSRHDNFFELG
+3269 
-3280 GHSLLA
+3280 
-3286 VQLVSRLR
+3286 
-3294 QALSVEVALG
+3294 
-3304 TVFDAPVLSALAER
+3304 
-3318 LEAENTAVLPPIPLT
+3318 
-3333 PRDGRIALSLAQQRL
+3333 
-3348 WFLTQLEGVSE
+3348 
-3359 AYHMSGA
+3359 
-3366 VRLDGPLNREVLQR
+3366 
-3380 ALNRIVMRHE
+3380 
-3390 ALRTCFA
+3390 
-3397 REEGE
+3397 
-3402 PIQVIQP
+3402 
-3409 HADLTVSYHDL
+3409 
-3420 REAKSIR
+3420 
-3427 HEAGNREQRAK
+3427 
-3438 DLSQAHASAPFDLSR
+3438 
-3453 DLPVRVLLLQLADE
+3453 
-3467 AHVVQVV
+3467 
-3474 MHHIASDGW
+3474 
-3483 SVGVFLQELSALY
+3483 
-3496 GSFIAE
+3496 
-3502 QGDPLAPLPLQYAD
+3502 
-3516 YAAWQRRWLASGQL
+3516 
-3530 EKQGAFWQTNL
+3530 
-3541 SGAPTLL
+3541 
-3548 ELPTDRPRPPKQLHA
+3548 
-3563 GASVE
+3563 
-3568 VKLGAALSERVKRLS
+3568 
-3583 QRHGVTPYMTLLS
+3583 
-3596 SWAAVLSRLSGQ
+3596 
-3608 EEVVIGSP
+3608 
-3616 VAGRNRTEVEP
+3616 
-3627 LIGFF
+3627 
-3632 VNTLALR
+3632 
-3639 LDLSSEPTVGELLKR
+3639 
-3654 TKAQVLSAQ
+3654 
-3663 AHQDLPFDQVVE
+3663 
-3675 RVKPPRST
+3675 
-3683 AHPPLFQVM
+3683 
-3692 FVWQNAH
+3692 
-3699 EGSLQI
+3699 
-3705 PGLRL
+3705 
-3710 STWGDP
+3710 
-3716 LTMAPFELTLAVREH
+3716 
-3731 QDDIACTLTYATS
+3731 
-3744 LFDRATVERYL
+3744 
-3755 GHWLRQLDAMATDAD
+3755 
-3770 PVVTGLPLLGEAER
+3770 
-3784 AQVLHGWNETGRAYA
+3784 
-3799 RDACLHQLFEAQV
+3799 
-3812 SRTREAA
+3812 
-3819 AVICG
+3819 
-3824 DETLS
+3824 
-3829 YTDLDARANRLAHY
+3829 
-3843 LRGQGVGPDTRV
+3843 
-3855 GLALGRGVEMMTGLL
+3855 
-3870 AILKAGGA
+3870 
-3878 YVPLD
+3878 
-3883 PGYASERLRAIL
+3883 
-3895 DDSRPA
+3895 
-3901 IVLADAAGRTAL
+3901 
-3913 DALAGAPP
+3913 
-3921 IADLHA
+3921 
-3927 DASRWSALPSTPPR
+3927 
-3941 VEGLTPRHLAYVIY
+3941 
-3955 TSGSTGQPKGVM
+3955 
-3967 VEHASVVNLWRALDE
+3967 
-3982 AIYRTHPSARRV
+3982 
-3994 SLNASIAFDSLV
+3994 
-4006 KQWVQLLSGRTLV
+4006 
-4019 VVPEPVRFDGRRLL
+4019 
-4033 DAIGRDRIDVFDCTP
+4033 
-4048 SQLALIEGA
+4048 
-4057 RGPEDEAFPQ
+4057 
-4067 VTLVGGE
+4067 
-4074 AIGEGMWSEL
+4074 
-4084 ASASSR
+4084 
-4090 TYYNVYGPTECTV
+4090 
-4103 DATLAR
+4103 
-4109 ITAEHAPHIGG
+4109 
-4120 PLANVRAYVLNERLS
+4120 
-4135 PAPVGV
+4135 
-4141 RGELYIGGAGVAR
+4141 
-4154 GYLNRPELTRERFID
+4154 
-4169 DPFVAGGRLYRTGD
+4169 
-4183 LARWRTD
+4183 
-4190 GSLEYLGRNDFQ
+4190 
-4202 VKIRGFRIEL
+4202 
-4212 GEIEAQLAKV
+4212 
-4222 TGVREVV
+4222 
-4229 VLARDSASAV
+4229 SAV

-4254 SLETSTAT
+4254 SPETSTAT

-4543 EYVELPDSHG
+4543 EYVELPDGHG

-5656 LYRAFAGGRPDPL
+5656 LYRAFAGGQPDPL

-6235 VYRKVMEAGPPRHL
+6235 VYRKVLEAGPPRHL

>member
-1 MRIPPNL
+1 MNVNSLLDLLQRKNIRIHVDRDELVVRAPRGALNAELTQALKKSKAEL
-8 IADGDEHITPAQLT
+8 IDVLRRRGAQASPDPVRITPAQLT

-27 QESIDALVTKVEGGA
+27 QESIDALMTKVEGGA

-125 VSVVELDAG
+125 VSVVELDAR

-207 LPRPAPFRNFV
+207 LPQPEPFRNFV

-253 QGDGREIAEAARTL
+253 QGDGREIAEASRRL

-314 GRMQGGAQSDRALG
+314 GRMQGGAQSDRSLG

-408 DGHERTSYPLSVT
+408 DGHERTNYPVSVDI
-421 VDDHERDF
+421 DDHGDDFKMRAQAAASVDPARVCDFLEVALTRLVDALERDPHGALRQLD
-429 TIVAKVCERIGP
+429 ILPEVEREEVVRRWNAGEKARP
-441 QRVCE
+441 SRLCLHE
-446 LMELALEQLT
+446 LFERQAARAPDAIAVIQDE
-456 RALSANPGG
+456 RALTY
-465 ELAELDVLP
+465 AELN
-474 AAERTQ
+474 R
-480 VLHGWNETGRAYAR
+480 
-494 DACLHQL
+494 C
-501 FEAQVSRTREAAA
+501 
-514 VICGDETLS
+514 
-523 YTDLDARANRLA
+523 ANRLA
-535 HYLRGQ
+535 HYLR
-541 GVGPDTRVGLALG
+541 A
-554 RGVEMMTGLLAI
+554 RGVREDDRVALYARRSPELLIGMLAT
-566 LKAGGAYVPLDPGYA
+566 LKAGGAYVPLDPGYPA
-581 SERLRAILDDS
+581 ERLTHMLLDS
-592 RPAIVLADAAG
+592 APVVVLRDAAASDDVLV
-603 RTALDALAG
+603 RLSAG
-612 APPIA
+612 TPIL
-617 DLHADASRWSALP
+617 DLHADDERWSAQP
-630 STPPRVEG
+630 SGNLKLCGSHEPDVGAR
-638 LTPRHL
+638 RL
-644 AYVIYTSGSTGQ
+644 AYVIYTSGSTGA

-669 LWRALD
+669 QIGALTEYLELD
-675 EAIYRTHPS
+675 AS
-684 ARRVSLNAS
+684 DRVLQFSN
-693 IAFDSLVKQWV
+693 IAFDASVEEIFATLSCGATLVLRTDRWLADAETFWALCGAQRISIV
-704 QLLSGRTLVVVPEP
+704 DLPAQFFGQLALSGRRAVPTGVRCVV
-718 VRFDGRRLLD
+718 
-728 AIGRD
+728 I
-733 RIDVF
+733 
-738 DCTPSQLALIEGARG
+738 
-753 PEDEAYPQVTLVGGE
+753 GGE
-768 AIGEGM
+768 AVG
-774 WSELAS
+774 AS
-780 ASSRTYYNVYGPTEC
+780 ALDAWFAEAGRRPRLFNTYGPTET
-795 TVDAT
+795 TVSVTVHEVRGRHDD
-800 LARITAEHAPHI
+800 
-812 GGPLANVRAYVLN
+812 ANVIGRPIANTRVYVLDAWL
-825 ERLSPAPVGVRGE
+825 RPAPIGVAGE
-838 LYIGGAGVARGYL
+838 LYIGGVQVARGYL

-860 FIDDPFVAGGRLYKT
+860 FIDDPFVTGGRLYRT

-919 REVVVLARDSAAAVH
+919 REVVVLARDSAADTDQNA
-934 DSATEHATPNALSP
+934 DLNASATANS
-948 SLETSTATAAA
+948 S
-959 TATATATEKRLVA
+959 EKRLVA

-1029 AEYEAPRGAKEEA
+1029 AEYEAPQGAKEEA
-1042 LAEIWRELLHVER
+1042 LAAIWRELLHVER

-1209 KSIRHEAENREQRAK
+1209 EQSEQRAK

-1250 ADEAHVVQVVM
+1250 EDEAHVVQVVM

-1540 VTYWRRLLEGMTAGA
+1540 VTYWCRLLEGMTAGA

-1632 GRGVGPDRLVALC
+1632 ARGVGPGRLVALC

-1704 GALPVIDLETDAL
+1704 GALPVIDPETDAL

-1781 FHSHGFDFSVWEM
+1781 FHSYGFDFSVWEM

-1901 TVHVTYCALRAEDA
+1901 TVHVTYYALRAEDA

-2027 TGVREVVVL
+2027 AGVREVVVL

-2042 EMRDNATPNA
+2042 EVRDSATEHATPNA
-2052 PMPKSSSETEK
+2052 LSPSPETSTATAAATATATATATEK

-2218 RITPDMLPLV
+2218 RITPGMLPLV

-2398 AEEQAIEQGG
+2398 TEEQAIEQGG

-2569 LALRCSGLPARQAL
+2569 LALRCSGLPAQQAL

-2654 QLVRALDGTSGI
+2654 QLVRALDGTSGV

-2814 GASMQTRI
+2814 GASMQTRL

-2842 DAWRHERDDD
+2842 GAWRHERDDD

-3099 SLEYLGRNDFQ
+3099 RLEYLGRNDFQ

-3127 AKVAGVREVVVLARD
+3127 AKVADVREVVVLARD

-3176 ATATE
+3176 ATATATE
-3181 KRLVAYYKG
+3181 KRLVAYYTG

-3294 QALSVEVALG
+3294 QALSVEVALS
-3304 TVFDAPVLSALAER
+3304 TVFDAPVLSALASR
-3318 LEAENTAVLPPIPLT
+3318 LDDNTAAVLPPIPLA

-3390 ALRTCFA
+3390 ALRTCFV

-3409 HADLTVSYHDL
+3409 HADLTMSYHDL
-3420 REAKSIR
+3420 REAESIR

-3438 DLSQAHASAPFDLSR
+3438 NLSQAHASAPFDLSR

-3548 ELPTDRPRPPKQLHA
+3548 ELPTDRPRPPKQSHA

-3616 VAGRNRTEVEP
+3616 VAGRNRTEVEA

-3692 FVWQNAH
+3692 FDWHNTPARA
-3699 EGSLQI
+3699 LTM
-3705 PGLRL
+3705 PGLTVSVARTETTTSQYDLVL
-3710 STWGDP
+3710 SMQERNGDIVGH
-3716 LTMAPFELTLAVREH
+3716 LN
-3731 QDDIACTLTYATS
+3731 YATA
-3744 LFDRATVERYL
+3744 LFDEQTARRYARYWRRL
-3755 GHWLRQLDAMATDAD
+3755 LEGMTAGSANVSVAR
-3770 PVVTGLPLLGEAER
+3770 LPLLDEAER
-3784 AQVLHGWNETGRAYA
+3784 EQVVHEWNATERAYPI
-3799 RDACLHQLFEAQV
+3799 RQCIHQLFEAQAA
-3812 SRTREAA
+3812 RTPNAIA
-3819 AVICG
+3819 IG
-3824 DETLS
+3824 DERVTYAALNAS
-3829 YTDLDARANRLAHY
+3829 ANRLARH
-3843 LRGQGVGPDTRV
+3843 LRALGVVADTRV
-3855 GLALGRGVEMMTGLL
+3855 AVCIERGAPMVIALL
-3870 AILKAGGA
+3870 AIWKAGGA

-3883 PGYASERLRAIL
+3883 PAYPRERIAYMLRDSAPIAVLTSRASRDLVASHLPDRAPLVVI
-3895 DDSRPA
+3895 
-3901 IVLADAAGRTAL
+3901 DAAACPW
-3913 DALAGAPP
+3913 DALSGD
-3921 IADLHA
+3921 DLDPNDIELNA
-3927 DASRWSALPSTPPR
+3927 T
-3941 VEGLTPRHLAYVIY
+3941 HLCYVIY

-3967 VEHASVVNLWRALDE
+3967 IEHRNLVN
-3982 AIYRTHPSARRV
+3982 YT
-3994 SLNASIAFDSLV
+3994 
-4006 KQWVQLLSGRTLV
+4006 
-4019 VVPEPVRFDGRRLL
+4019 L
-4033 DAIGRDRIDVFDCTP
+4033 DAIRWFGLGPGETVLQQNSLNFDLSLEEIVPALSSGAALAPAVELFGAGGSARGHSARPTMIHLTAAHWQ
-4048 SQLALIEGA
+4048 QLVGEWHRAGA
-4057 RGPEDEAFPQ
+4057 RPAAALEGVRLVN
-4067 VTLVGGE
+4067 VTGDALSPHKLE
-4074 AIGEGMWSEL
+4074 QWDAIRPAHTRL
-4084 ASASSR
+4084 IN
-4090 TYYNVYGPTECTV
+4090 TYGPTE
-4103 DATLAR
+4103 
-4109 ITAEHAPHIGG
+4109 ITISCSAAYVRHAPGMSRVSIGR
-4120 PLANVRAYVLNERLS
+4120 PFANSRMYLLDARGEPV
-4135 PAPVGV
+4135 PVGV
-4141 RGELYIGGAGVAR
+4141 TGELYIGGDGVAR
-4154 GYLNRPELTRERFID
+4154 GYLNRPELSAERFVD
-4169 DPFVAGGRLYRTGD
+4169 DPFRPGSRMYKTGD
-4183 LARWRTD
+4183 LACRRGD
-4190 GSLEYLGRNDFQ
+4190 GEIEFVGRNDFQ
-4202 VKIRGFRIEL
+4202 VKVRGFRVEL
-4212 GEIEAQLAKV
+4212 SEVETRLAAVDGVQEIA
-4222 TGVREVV
+4222 
-4229 VLARDSASAV
+4229 VLARED
-4239 HDSATEHAA
+4239 A
-4248 PDALSP
+4248 PG
-4254 SLETSTAT
+4254 
-4262 AAATATATATAT
+4262 

-4281 YTGDADVAALRA
+4281 YTGAAEMAALREC
-4293 QAAQHL
+4293 AARDL
-4299 PSYMVP
+4299 PAYMMP
-4305 SAYVRLDAWPL
+4305 AAYVCLPALPL
-4316 TPNGKLDRRALPAPA
+4316 TPNGKLDRNALPPPA
-4331 DDAYARAEYEAP
+4331 HDADSNRGYEAP
-4343 QGAKEEALAEI
+4343 QGDIEETLARI
-4354 WRDLLQV
+4354 WEQLLERERV
-4361 DRISRHDNFFQLG
+4361 GRHDNFFDLG
-4374 GHSLLAI
+4374 GHSLLTV
-4381 SLGDMMRE
+4381 SLIERMRQAD
-4389 RGLHADVRTLFNA
+4389 LHADV
-4402 ETLAAL
+4402 AAL
-4408 AAQSGTDSIDVD
+4408 
-4420 VPPNLIPVGA
+4420 
-4430 ARITPDMLPLVAL
+4430 
-4443 TQPQID
+4443 
-4449 AIAQQVDGG
+4449 
-4458 ATNVQDIYPLAPL
+4458 
-4471 QEGMLFHH
+4471 F
-4479 LLHTQGDL
+4479 
-4487 YLEPHLLAFRTRER
+4487 
-4501 LERFLSA
+4501 
-4508 LQCVIDRHDVLRTGF
+4508 
-4523 FWEGVPQPV
+4523 
-4532 QVVWRR
+4532 
-4538 ARLPV
+4538 
-4543 EYVELPDSHG
+4543 
-4553 DVASQLEARCDP
+4553 
-4565 RRHRIDIGRAP
+4565 
-4576 LVHCH
+4576 
-4581 VAHDARNDRWVLGVL
+4581 
-4596 THHLVSDHTT
+4596 TT
-4606 LALLAEEA
+4606 S
-4614 QAFEQGRGDALPPAV
+4614 
-4629 PFRNFVAHARLGTS
+4629 T
-4643 EREHEAFF
+4643 
-4651 REMLGDVDEPT
+4651 
-4662 APFGLLDVQGD
+4662 
-4673 GSAIV
+4673 
-4678 EHRRALAPGL
+4678 
-4688 SRSVRAHAR
+4688 
-4697 RLGVSAASVMH
+4697 
-4708 VAWSLVLART
+4708 
-4718 ANRRDV
+4718 
-4724 VFGTVLFGRMQ
+4724 
-4735 GGAHAHRTMGLFMN
+4735 
-4749 TLPVRIALDESDVET
+4749 
-4764 SLIATHDRLARLLR
+4764 
-4778 HEHAP
+4778 
-4783 LALAQRCSAVPAQ
+4783 
-4796 APLFT
+4796 
-4801 SLLNYRYSP
+4801 
-4810 HEEQGDATDD
+4810 
-4820 DVQFIAARE
+4820 
-4829 RNNYPL
+4829 
-4835 TMIVD
+4835 
-4840 DTGEGFAL
+4840 
-4848 TAQVDASIDAARV
+4848 
-4861 CAFMHTA
+4861 
-4868 LEQLVRALDDA
+4868 
-4879 RGAVLAELD
+4879 LAEL
-4888 VLPADEHRCVVSA
+4888 AA
-4901 CNDTDAELP
+4901 CTTKLKE
-4910 GVDFVDR
+4910 
-4917 RFEAQAART
+4917 
-4926 PEAIAVA
+4926 I
-4933 CGAHAL
+4933 
-4939 SYAALNRRAN
+4939 
-4949 RLAHYLRAH
+4949 
-4958 GAGPERVVAL
+4958 
-4968 ALERS
+4968 
-4973 VDMMVG
+4973 
-4979 LLGILKSG
+4979 LL
-4987 SAYLPLDPAYPAE
+4987 
-5000 RLAYIVDDAR
+5000 
-5010 PALLLTEAALRDD
+5010 
-5023 WRDAG
+5023 
-5028 APVVLLDA
+5028 
-5036 DGPAIDA
+5036 
-5043 CPDHNPDAAAGRD
+5043 
-5056 ARTLSS
+5056 
-5062 LAYVIYTSGST
+5062 
-5073 GRPKGVMIEHRNLAN
+5073 
-5088 LLGAMGEQPG
+5088 
-5098 IGAHDVL
+5098 
-5105 LAVTSLSFDI
+5105 
-5115 AALELFLPL
+5115 
-5124 LHGARAVIAARDDAA
+5124 
-5139 DPARLAHLIES
+5139 
-5150 SGASLMQA
+5150 
-5158 TPSTWRMLA
+5158 
-5167 QHGWPRSARPLTLLC
+5167 
-5182 GGEALPPA
+5182 
-5190 LAERLLAHVP
+5190 
-5200 AIWNLYGPTET
+5200 
-5211 TVWSTVRRV
+5211 
-5220 TTPVVDIGGPIAN
+5220 
-5233 TQVYVLDERLRPAPI
+5233 
-5248 GVAGE
+5248 
-5253 LYIGG
+5253 
-5258 AGVARGYL
+5258 
-5266 NRPELTRER
+5266 
-5275 FVDDPFRRGGRLYR
+5275 
-5289 TGDLARRRADGNLE
+5289 
-5303 YLGRNDFQ
+5303 
-5311 VKIRGF
+5311 
-5317 RIELGE
+5317 
-5323 IEAQLAKA
+5323 
-5331 HGVQGVALAARDTPT
+5331 
-5346 ADKRL
+5346 
-5351 VAYYVGDASAAALRE
+5351 
-5366 HAAAR
+5366 
-5371 LPAYM
+5371 
-5376 VPAAYVRLAAWPLTP
+5376 
-5391 NGKLDRAALPA
+5391 
-5402 PDDEAYARAEYEAPR
+5402 
-5417 GEHECKLAAIWRA
+5417 
-5430 VLQVERIGR
+5430 
-5439 HDDFFELGGHSLL
+5439 
-5452 AVRAVTAMRDAF
+5452 
-5464 GSDTSLRD
+5464 
-5472 LFARPVLKDLAEHAS
+5472 
-5487 TAARARDAAIPKAA
+5487 
-5501 RGEPA
+5501 
-5506 PMSFA
+5506 
-5511 QQRLWFLARMG
+5511 
-5522 GLGDAYHMPIAV
+5522 
-5534 RLRGALDVDALQ
+5534 
-5546 RALSRIVSRHDALRT
+5546 
-5561 TFALEGEQP
+5561 
-5570 VQRVHADDGA
+5570 
-5580 GLRLRIDDLRG
+5580 
-5591 CADAGARRAR
+5591 
-5601 ILAGQA
+5601 
-5607 SEPFDLARGPLV
+5607 
-5619 RGALVRE
+5619 
-5626 ADDVHTLCVTI
+5626 
-5637 HHIVSDGWS
+5637 
-5646 IDVFC
+5646 
-5651 RELSE
+5651 
-5656 LYRAFAGGRPDPL
+5656 
-5669 PPLPVQYADYA
+5669 
-5680 AWQQRGIGGAALHA
+5680 
-5694 QAEYWRDALAGA
+5694 
-5706 PTLLELPTDRPRPPQ
+5706 
-5721 PDYAG
+5721 
-5726 ATVGLA
+5726 
-5732 LDAPLT
+5732 
-5738 AGLRALAR
+5738 
-5746 RHGATLFMTV
+5746 
-5756 FAAWSVLLSRLSRQ
+5756 
-5770 TDVVIG
+5770 
-5776 TPSANRGHAQIEG
+5776 
-5789 LIGFF
+5789 
-5794 VNTIA
+5794 
-5799 LRVDLDGAPTVAE
+5799 
-5812 LLARVKART
+5812 
-5821 LAAQQHQDIPFEHV
+5821 
-5835 VERVQPARSL
+5835 
-5845 SHSPVF
+5845 
-5851 QAMFAWQHAS
+5851 
-5861 RGEMRLEGLRAEPLD
+5861 
-5876 DAARTI
+5876 
-5882 AKFDLTLSLRESGDA
+5882 
-5897 IDGGLEY
+5897 
-5904 ASALFERATIERF
+5904 
-5917 AGYLRRLLEGMV
+5917 
-5929 ADDTQRVDALPMLSR
+5929 
-5944 DERRDL
+5944 
-5950 IERRNATARPYPAN
+5950 
-5964 SGVHRLFEAQAAR
+5964 
-5977 TPDATAIVDGATT
+5977 
-5990 LDYRALDARANRIA
+5990 
-6004 HALAHAGVRAGDRV
+6004 
-6018 ALHLEPSIGLVAA
+6018 
-6031 QLAVLK
+6031 
-6037 LGAAYVPVDVGN
+6037 
-6049 PPARKAFVAQD
+6049 
-6060 SGARLVLG
+6060 
-6068 DAALDWPA
+6068 
-6076 AAGVPQRDLAA
+6076 
-6087 LLAGPWPSDAPARA
+6087 
-6101 PQCGGDTPAY
+6101 
-6111 VMYTSGS
+6111 
-6118 SGQPKGVLVTHRGIA
+6118 
-6133 RLAVNSGYA
+6133 
-6142 TFDASDRFAFASN
+6142 
-6155 PAFDA
+6155 
-6160 STFEVWT
+6160 
-6167 ALLNGASIGIVK
+6167 
-6179 RDDLLDLGALA
+6179 
-6190 GKLSSIG
+6190 
-6197 VTCLFLTT
+6197 
-6205 ALFNRCVSFDPAMF
+6205 
-6219 ARLRCVISGGE
+6219 
-6230 RADPA
+6230 
-6235 VYRKVMEAGPPRHL
+6235 
-6249 LNAYGPTE
+6249 
-6257 TTTFAAVWEAEP
+6257 
-6269 RTLAAQAAPIGRPI
+6269 
-6283 GNTSVYVLDAYG
+6283 
-6295 APVPVGVTGEIHI
+6295 
-6308 GGPGVAQG
+6308 
-6316 YLNRPALSA
+6316 
-6325 ERFVRDP
+6325 
-6332 FVGGDAR
+6332 
-6339 MYRTGDLGRWR
+6339 
-6350 PDGMLDC
+6350 
-6357 IGRADFQVKI
+6357 
-6367 RGFRI
+6367 
-6372 ELGEIEAC
+6372 
-6380 LLEHGALAQAAVLA
+6380 
-6394 RDDGG
+6394 
-6399 DGGKTLVAYYVP
+6399 
-6411 RAGHEDGAP
+6411 
-6420 ALRAHLAARLPE
+6420 
-6432 YMVPAAY
+6432 
-6439 VRLPAMPLTPNG
+6439 
-6451 KLERRALPAP
+6451 
-6461 DERSYVRRDYAAPQG
+6461 
-6476 EIETTLARIWAELF
+6476 
-6490 GIERVGR
+6490 
-6497 HDGFF
+6497 
-6502 ELGGHSLL
+6502 
-6510 AVRMVA
+6510 
-6516 RVHDVLGVE
+6516 
-6525 VPLRA
+6525 
-6530 LFADP
+6530 
-6535 VLHVFASAVA
+6535 
-6545 RASTRQASSNLVAFR
+6545 
-6560 SAGTAAPLFFIHSG
+6560 
-6574 LGEIG
+6574 
-6579 FVGDLL
+6579 
-6585 PGIAP
+6585 
-6590 EIPVYGFAAVG
+6590 
-6601 FLAGETPHAT
+6601 
-6611 IEEMAAQYV
+6611 
-6620 DAMRRV
+6620 
-6626 QPHGPY
+6626 
-6632 RLAGWCAGGNIA
+6632 
-6644 FEMAHQLIAAD
+6644 
-6655 ETVEFLCMIDSPTSA
+6655 
-6670 PIDRSVTACVLAR
+6670 
-6683 IPDDIPEAL
+6683 
-6692 RTRLHALGDAF
+6692 
-6703 DVRGMLHACQAA
+6703 
-6715 GMLPIDLPTGL
+6715 
-6726 MERHV
+6726 
-6731 AVQYAIKHAKLNYVP
+6731 
-6746 PRLPVDVIHFVAQ
+6746 
-6759 DEPMWRNGWAMD
+6759 
-6771 GWHDVAD
+6771 
-6778 RVICLP
+6778 
-6784 ASGDHMTMVAAPHA
+6784 
-6798 EQLGRRITEALAVH
+6798 
-6812 GGPRADGA
+6812 
-6820 ERGYAPRIAIQTAPR
+6820 
-6835 DARAPTLFCIPGAGA
+6835 
-6850 SVTTF
+6850 
-6855 STLARHL
+6855 
-6862 PATFSVDGLQPRGLC
+6862 
-6877 GTMVPYLDVETA
+6877 
-6889 ARAYLRSIRK
+6889 
-6899 AAPRGPYHL
+6899 
-6908 VGHSFGG
+6908 
-6915 WVAYEI
+6915 
-6921 ACRLQEQGERV
+6921 
-6932 ATLMLLDTERPGAT
+6932 
-6946 DIVRGRKTRVDAL
+6946 
-6959 AKLVELYEMHLG
+6959 
-6971 RPLGVSR
+6971 
-6978 DDLAALAHDAQIE
+6978 
-6991 HLRAALVRAKIL
+6991 
-7003 PPSVHPNVLLGVVR
+7003 
-7017 VLEMNVNTPYRPA
+7017 
-7030 GLYAGTM
+7030 
-7037 HVVLIANAKA
+7037 
-7047 DADLDAWRDE
+7047 
-7057 QAEQWRGLADD
+7057 
-7068 VRIVRAG
+7068 
-7075 GNHMTMLQP
+7075 
-7084 PHAASIAALL
+7084 
-7094 ERTAGAPARLAQ
+7094 
-7106 VH
+7106 

>member
-1 MRIPPNL
+1 MNVNSLLDLLQRKNIRIHVDRDELVVRAPRGALNAELTQALKKSKAEL
-8 IADGDEHITPAQLT
+8 IDVLRRRGAQASPDPVRITPAQLT

-27 QESIDALVTKVEGGA
+27 QESIDALVAKVEGGA

-67 SDPYVLS
+67 SDLYVLS

-125 VSVVELDAG
+125 VSVVELDAR
-134 EGDIVRQLEARF
+134 EGDIVRQLETRF

-193 IEEARAIGQGRVED
+193 IEEARAIGQGRAED
-207 LPRPAPFRNFV
+207 LPRPEPFRNFV

-253 QGDGREIAEAARTL
+253 QGDGREIAEAARRL

-341 QTGVEASVKG
+341 QTGVEASVKE

-402 DGIELL
+402 DGVELL
-408 DGHERTSYPLSVT
+408 DGHERTNYPVSVDI
-421 VDDHERDF
+421 DDHGDDFKIRAQAAASVDPARVCDFLEVALTRLVDALERDPHGALRQLD
-429 TIVAKVCERIGP
+429 ILPEVEREEVVRRWNAGEKARP
-441 QRVCE
+441 SRLCLHE
-446 LMELALEQLT
+446 LFERQAARAPDAIAVIQDE
-456 RALSANPGG
+456 RALTY
-465 ELAELDVLP
+465 AELN
-474 AAERTQ
+474 R
-480 VLHGWNETGRAYAR
+480 
-494 DACLHQL
+494 C
-501 FEAQVSRTREAAA
+501 
-514 VICGDETLS
+514 
-523 YTDLDARANRLA
+523 ANRLA
-535 HYLRGQ
+535 HYLR
-541 GVGPDTRVGLALG
+541 V
-554 RGVEMMTGLLAI
+554 RGVRGGDRVALYARRSPELLIGMLAT
-566 LKAGGAYVPLDPGYA
+566 LKAGGAYVPLDPGYPA
-581 SERLRAILDDS
+581 ERLTHMLLDS
-592 RPAIVLADAAG
+592 APVVVLRDAAASDDVLV
-603 RTALDALAG
+603 RLNAG
-612 APPIA
+612 TPIL
-617 DLHADASRWSALP
+617 DLHADDERWSAQP
-630 STPPRVEG
+630 SGNLKLCGSHEPDVGAR
-638 LTPRHL
+638 RL
-644 AYVIYTSGSTGQ
+644 AYVIYTSGSTGA

-669 LWRALD
+669 QIGALTEYLELD
-675 EAIYRTHPS
+675 AS
-684 ARRVSLNAS
+684 DRVLQFSN
-693 IAFDSLVKQWV
+693 IAFDASVEEIFATLSCGATLVLRTDRWLADAETFWALCGAQRISIV
-704 QLLSGRTLVVVPEP
+704 DLPAQFFGQLALSGRRAVPTGVRCVV
-718 VRFDGRRLLD
+718 
-728 AIGRD
+728 I
-733 RIDVF
+733 
-738 DCTPSQLALIEGARG
+738 
-753 PEDEAYPQVTLVGGE
+753 GGE
-768 AIGEGM
+768 AVG
-774 WSELAS
+774 AS
-780 ASSRTYYNVYGPTEC
+780 ALDAWFAEEGRRPRLFNTYGPTET
-795 TVDAT
+795 TVSVTVHEVRGRHDD
-800 LARITAEHAPHI
+800 
-812 GGPLANVRAYVLN
+812 ANVIGRPIANTRVYVLDAWL
-825 ERLSPAPVGVRGE
+825 RPAPIGVAGE
-838 LYIGGAGVARGYL
+838 LYIGGVQVARGYL

-860 FIDDPFVAGGRLYKT
+860 FIDDPFVTGGRLYRT

-919 REVVVLARDSAAAVH
+919 REVVVLARDSAADTDQNA
-934 DSATEHATPNALSP
+934 DLNASATANS
-948 SLETSTATAAA
+948 S
-959 TATATATEKRLVA
+959 EKRLVA

-1029 AEYEAPRGAKEEA
+1029 AEYEAPQGAKEEA
-1042 LAEIWRELLHVER
+1042 LAAIWRELLHVER

-1082 LSVEVALGTVFDAP
+1082 LSVEVALSTVFDAP

-1209 KSIRHEAENREQRAK
+1209 EQSEQRAK

-1540 VTYWRRLLEGMTAGA
+1540 VTYWCRLLEGMTAGA

-1632 GRGVGPDRLVALC
+1632 ARGVGPDRLVALC

-1781 FHSHGFDFSVWEM
+1781 FHSYGFDFSVWEM

-1924 VRIPDLQLYVLDARR
+1924 VRIPDLQLYVLDDRR

-1987 DLARWRTDGSLEY
+1987 DLARWRTDGKLEY

-2027 TGVREVVVL
+2027 AGVREVVVL

-2042 EMRDNATPNA
+2042 EVRDNATPNA
-2052 PMPKSSSETEK
+2052 PMPKSSSAPEK

-2129 PQGAKEEALAAIWR
+2129 PRGAREEALAAIWR

-2218 RITPDMLPLV
+2218 RITPGMLPLV

-2238 AVQVEGGAANIQ
+2238 AAQVEGGAANIQ

-2654 QLVRALDGTSGI
+2654 QLVRALDGTSGV

-2675 IAVRDI
+2675 IAVCDI

-2814 GASMQTRI
+2814 GASMQTRL

-2842 DAWRHERDDD
+2842 GAWRHERDDD

-3099 SLEYLGRNDFQ
+3099 RLEYLGRNDFQ

-3127 AKVAGVREVVVLARD
+3127 AKVADVREVVVLARD

-3152 EHATPNALSP
+3152 EHATPNAPSP
-3162 SPETSTATAAATAT
+3162 SPETTTATAAATAT
-3176 ATATE
+3176 ATAIE
-3181 KRLVAYYKG
+3181 KRLVAYYTG
-3190 DADVAALRAQAAQ
+3190 DADVVALRAQAAQ

-3366 VRLDGPLNREVLQR
+3366 VRLDGLLNREVLQR

-3420 REAKSIR
+3420 REAEQS
-3427 HEAGNREQRAK
+3427 EQRAK

-3548 ELPTDRPRPPKQLHA
+3548 ELPTDRPRPPKQSHA

-3616 VAGRNRTEVEP
+3616 VAGRNRTEVEA

-3692 FVWQNAH
+3692 FDWHNTPARA
-3699 EGSLQI
+3699 LTM
-3705 PGLRL
+3705 PGLTVSVASTETTTSQYDLVL
-3710 STWGDP
+3710 SMQERNGDIVGH
-3716 LTMAPFELTLAVREH
+3716 LN
-3731 QDDIACTLTYATS
+3731 YATA
-3744 LFDRATVERYL
+3744 LFDEQTARRYARYWRRL
-3755 GHWLRQLDAMATDAD
+3755 LEGMTAGSANVSVAR
-3770 PVVTGLPLLGEAER
+3770 LPLLDEAER
-3784 AQVLHGWNETGRAYA
+3784 EQVVHEWNATERAYPI
-3799 RDACLHQLFEAQV
+3799 RQCIHQLFEAQAA
-3812 SRTREAA
+3812 RTPNAIA
-3819 AVICG
+3819 IAIG
-3824 DETLS
+3824 DERVTYAALNAS
-3829 YTDLDARANRLAHY
+3829 ANRLARH
-3843 LRGQGVGPDTRV
+3843 LRALGVVADTRV
-3855 GLALGRGVEMMTGLL
+3855 AVCIERGAPMVIALL
-3870 AILKAGGA
+3870 AIWKAGGA

-3883 PGYASERLRAIL
+3883 PAYPRERIAYMLRDSAPIAVLTSRASRDLVASHLPDRAPLVVI
-3895 DDSRPA
+3895 
-3901 IVLADAAGRTAL
+3901 DAAACPW
-3913 DALAGAPP
+3913 DALSGD
-3921 IADLHA
+3921 DLDPNDIELNA
-3927 DASRWSALPSTPPR
+3927 T
-3941 VEGLTPRHLAYVIY
+3941 HLCYVIY

-3967 VEHASVVNLWRALDE
+3967 IEHRNLVN
-3982 AIYRTHPSARRV
+3982 YT
-3994 SLNASIAFDSLV
+3994 
-4006 KQWVQLLSGRTLV
+4006 
-4019 VVPEPVRFDGRRLL
+4019 L
-4033 DAIGRDRIDVFDCTP
+4033 DAIRWFGLGPGETVLQQNSLNFDLSLEEIVPALSSGATLAP
-4048 SQLALIEGA
+4048 AVELFGAGGSARGHSARPTMIHLTAAHWQQLVGEWHRAGA
-4057 RGPEDEAFPQ
+4057 RPAAALEGVRLVN
-4067 VTLVGGE
+4067 VTGDALSPHKLE
-4074 AIGEGMWSEL
+4074 QWDAIRPAHTRL
-4084 ASASSR
+4084 IN
-4090 TYYNVYGPTECTV
+4090 TYGPTE
-4103 DATLAR
+4103 
-4109 ITAEHAPHIGG
+4109 ITISCSAAYVRHAPGMSRVSIGR
-4120 PLANVRAYVLNERLS
+4120 PFANSRMYLLDARGEPV
-4135 PAPVGV
+4135 PVGV
-4141 RGELYIGGAGVAR
+4141 TGELYIGGDGVAR
-4154 GYLNRPELTRERFID
+4154 GYLNRPELSAERFVD
-4169 DPFVAGGRLYRTGD
+4169 DPFRPGSRMYKTGD
-4183 LARWRTD
+4183 LACRRGD
-4190 GSLEYLGRNDFQ
+4190 GEIEFVGRNDFQ
-4202 VKIRGFRIEL
+4202 VKVRGFRVEL
-4212 GEIEAQLAKV
+4212 SEVETRLAAVDGVQEIA
-4222 TGVREVV
+4222 
-4229 VLARDSASAV
+4229 VLARED
-4239 HDSATEHAA
+4239 A
-4248 PDALSP
+4248 PG
-4254 SLETSTAT
+4254 
-4262 AAATATATATAT
+4262 

-4281 YTGDADVAALRA
+4281 YTGAAEMAALREC
-4293 QAAQHL
+4293 AARDL
-4299 PSYMVP
+4299 PAYMMP
-4305 SAYVRLDAWPL
+4305 AAYVCLPALPL
-4316 TPNGKLDRRALPAPA
+4316 TPNGKLDRNALPPPA
-4331 DDAYARAEYEAP
+4331 HDADSNRGYEAP
-4343 QGAKEEALAEI
+4343 QGDIEETLARI
-4354 WRDLLQV
+4354 WEQLLERERV
-4361 DRISRHDNFFQLG
+4361 GRHDNFFDLG
-4374 GHSLLAI
+4374 GHSLLTV
-4381 SLGDMMRE
+4381 SLIERMRQAD
-4389 RGLHADVRTLFNA
+4389 LHADV
-4402 ETLAAL
+4402 AAL
-4408 AAQSGTDSIDVD
+4408 
-4420 VPPNLIPVGA
+4420 
-4430 ARITPDMLPLVAL
+4430 
-4443 TQPQID
+4443 
-4449 AIAQQVDGG
+4449 
-4458 ATNVQDIYPLAPL
+4458 
-4471 QEGMLFHH
+4471 F
-4479 LLHTQGDL
+4479 
-4487 YLEPHLLAFRTRER
+4487 
-4501 LERFLSA
+4501 
-4508 LQCVIDRHDVLRTGF
+4508 
-4523 FWEGVPQPV
+4523 
-4532 QVVWRR
+4532 
-4538 ARLPV
+4538 
-4543 EYVELPDSHG
+4543 
-4553 DVASQLEARCDP
+4553 
-4565 RRHRIDIGRAP
+4565 
-4576 LVHCH
+4576 
-4581 VAHDARNDRWVLGVL
+4581 
-4596 THHLVSDHTT
+4596 TT
-4606 LALLAEEA
+4606 S
-4614 QAFEQGRGDALPPAV
+4614 
-4629 PFRNFVAHARLGTS
+4629 T
-4643 EREHEAFF
+4643 
-4651 REMLGDVDEPT
+4651 
-4662 APFGLLDVQGD
+4662 
-4673 GSAIV
+4673 
-4678 EHRRALAPGL
+4678 
-4688 SRSVRAHAR
+4688 
-4697 RLGVSAASVMH
+4697 
-4708 VAWSLVLART
+4708 
-4718 ANRRDV
+4718 
-4724 VFGTVLFGRMQ
+4724 
-4735 GGAHAHRTMGLFMN
+4735 
-4749 TLPVRIALDESDVET
+4749 
-4764 SLIATHDRLARLLR
+4764 
-4778 HEHAP
+4778 
-4783 LALAQRCSAVPAQ
+4783 
-4796 APLFT
+4796 
-4801 SLLNYRYSP
+4801 
-4810 HEEQGDATDD
+4810 
-4820 DVQFIAARE
+4820 
-4829 RNNYPL
+4829 
-4835 TMIVD
+4835 
-4840 DTGEGFAL
+4840 
-4848 TAQVDASIDAARV
+4848 
-4861 CAFMHTA
+4861 
-4868 LEQLVRALDDA
+4868 
-4879 RGAVLAELD
+4879 LAEL
-4888 VLPADEHRCVVSA
+4888 AA
-4901 CNDTDAELP
+4901 CTTKLKE
-4910 GVDFVDR
+4910 
-4917 RFEAQAART
+4917 
-4926 PEAIAVA
+4926 I
-4933 CGAHAL
+4933 
-4939 SYAALNRRAN
+4939 
-4949 RLAHYLRAH
+4949 
-4958 GAGPERVVAL
+4958 
-4968 ALERS
+4968 
-4973 VDMMVG
+4973 
-4979 LLGILKSG
+4979 LL
-4987 SAYLPLDPAYPAE
+4987 
-5000 RLAYIVDDAR
+5000 
-5010 PALLLTEAALRDD
+5010 
-5023 WRDAG
+5023 
-5028 APVVLLDA
+5028 
-5036 DGPAIDA
+5036 
-5043 CPDHNPDAAAGRD
+5043 
-5056 ARTLSS
+5056 
-5062 LAYVIYTSGST
+5062 
-5073 GRPKGVMIEHRNLAN
+5073 
-5088 LLGAMGEQPG
+5088 
-5098 IGAHDVL
+5098 
-5105 LAVTSLSFDI
+5105 
-5115 AALELFLPL
+5115 
-5124 LHGARAVIAARDDAA
+5124 
-5139 DPARLAHLIES
+5139 
-5150 SGASLMQA
+5150 
-5158 TPSTWRMLA
+5158 
-5167 QHGWPRSARPLTLLC
+5167 
-5182 GGEALPPA
+5182 
-5190 LAERLLAHVP
+5190 
-5200 AIWNLYGPTET
+5200 
-5211 TVWSTVRRV
+5211 
-5220 TTPVVDIGGPIAN
+5220 
-5233 TQVYVLDERLRPAPI
+5233 
-5248 GVAGE
+5248 
-5253 LYIGG
+5253 
-5258 AGVARGYL
+5258 
-5266 NRPELTRER
+5266 
-5275 FVDDPFRRGGRLYR
+5275 
-5289 TGDLARRRADGNLE
+5289 
-5303 YLGRNDFQ
+5303 
-5311 VKIRGF
+5311 
-5317 RIELGE
+5317 
-5323 IEAQLAKA
+5323 
-5331 HGVQGVALAARDTPT
+5331 
-5346 ADKRL
+5346 
-5351 VAYYVGDASAAALRE
+5351 
-5366 HAAAR
+5366 
-5371 LPAYM
+5371 
-5376 VPAAYVRLAAWPLTP
+5376 
-5391 NGKLDRAALPA
+5391 
-5402 PDDEAYARAEYEAPR
+5402 
-5417 GEHECKLAAIWRA
+5417 
-5430 VLQVERIGR
+5430 
-5439 HDDFFELGGHSLL
+5439 
-5452 AVRAVTAMRDAF
+5452 
-5464 GSDTSLRD
+5464 
-5472 LFARPVLKDLAEHAS
+5472 
-5487 TAARARDAAIPKAA
+5487 
-5501 RGEPA
+5501 
-5506 PMSFA
+5506 
-5511 QQRLWFLARMG
+5511 
-5522 GLGDAYHMPIAV
+5522 
-5534 RLRGALDVDALQ
+5534 
-5546 RALSRIVSRHDALRT
+5546 
-5561 TFALEGEQP
+5561 
-5570 VQRVHADDGA
+5570 
-5580 GLRLRIDDLRG
+5580 
-5591 CADAGARRAR
+5591 
-5601 ILAGQA
+5601 
-5607 SEPFDLARGPLV
+5607 
-5619 RGALVRE
+5619 
-5626 ADDVHTLCVTI
+5626 
-5637 HHIVSDGWS
+5637 
-5646 IDVFC
+5646 
-5651 RELSE
+5651 
-5656 LYRAFAGGRPDPL
+5656 
-5669 PPLPVQYADYA
+5669 
-5680 AWQQRGIGGAALHA
+5680 
-5694 QAEYWRDALAGA
+5694 
-5706 PTLLELPTDRPRPPQ
+5706 
-5721 PDYAG
+5721 
-5726 ATVGLA
+5726 
-5732 LDAPLT
+5732 
-5738 AGLRALAR
+5738 
-5746 RHGATLFMTV
+5746 
-5756 FAAWSVLLSRLSRQ
+5756 
-5770 TDVVIG
+5770 
-5776 TPSANRGHAQIEG
+5776 
-5789 LIGFF
+5789 
-5794 VNTIA
+5794 
-5799 LRVDLDGAPTVAE
+5799 
-5812 LLARVKART
+5812 
-5821 LAAQQHQDIPFEHV
+5821 
-5835 VERVQPARSL
+5835 
-5845 SHSPVF
+5845 
-5851 QAMFAWQHAS
+5851 
-5861 RGEMRLEGLRAEPLD
+5861 
-5876 DAARTI
+5876 
-5882 AKFDLTLSLRESGDA
+5882 
-5897 IDGGLEY
+5897 
-5904 ASALFERATIERF
+5904 
-5917 AGYLRRLLEGMV
+5917 
-5929 ADDTQRVDALPMLSR
+5929 
-5944 DERRDL
+5944 
-5950 IERRNATARPYPAN
+5950 
-5964 SGVHRLFEAQAAR
+5964 
-5977 TPDATAIVDGATT
+5977 
-5990 LDYRALDARANRIA
+5990 
-6004 HALAHAGVRAGDRV
+6004 
-6018 ALHLEPSIGLVAA
+6018 
-6031 QLAVLK
+6031 
-6037 LGAAYVPVDVGN
+6037 
-6049 PPARKAFVAQD
+6049 
-6060 SGARLVLG
+6060 
-6068 DAALDWPA
+6068 
-6076 AAGVPQRDLAA
+6076 
-6087 LLAGPWPSDAPARA
+6087 
-6101 PQCGGDTPAY
+6101 
-6111 VMYTSGS
+6111 
-6118 SGQPKGVLVTHRGIA
+6118 
-6133 RLAVNSGYA
+6133 
-6142 TFDASDRFAFASN
+6142 
-6155 PAFDA
+6155 
-6160 STFEVWT
+6160 
-6167 ALLNGASIGIVK
+6167 
-6179 RDDLLDLGALA
+6179 
-6190 GKLSSIG
+6190 
-6197 VTCLFLTT
+6197 
-6205 ALFNRCVSFDPAMF
+6205 
-6219 ARLRCVISGGE
+6219 
-6230 RADPA
+6230 
-6235 VYRKVMEAGPPRHL
+6235 
-6249 LNAYGPTE
+6249 
-6257 TTTFAAVWEAEP
+6257 
-6269 RTLAAQAAPIGRPI
+6269 
-6283 GNTSVYVLDAYG
+6283 
-6295 APVPVGVTGEIHI
+6295 
-6308 GGPGVAQG
+6308 
-6316 YLNRPALSA
+6316 
-6325 ERFVRDP
+6325 
-6332 FVGGDAR
+6332 
-6339 MYRTGDLGRWR
+6339 
-6350 PDGMLDC
+6350 
-6357 IGRADFQVKI
+6357 
-6367 RGFRI
+6367 
-6372 ELGEIEAC
+6372 
-6380 LLEHGALAQAAVLA
+6380 
-6394 RDDGG
+6394 
-6399 DGGKTLVAYYVP
+6399 
-6411 RAGHEDGAP
+6411 
-6420 ALRAHLAARLPE
+6420 
-6432 YMVPAAY
+6432 
-6439 VRLPAMPLTPNG
+6439 
-6451 KLERRALPAP
+6451 
-6461 DERSYVRRDYAAPQG
+6461 
-6476 EIETTLARIWAELF
+6476 
-6490 GIERVGR
+6490 
-6497 HDGFF
+6497 
-6502 ELGGHSLL
+6502 
-6510 AVRMVA
+6510 
-6516 RVHDVLGVE
+6516 
-6525 VPLRA
+6525 
-6530 LFADP
+6530 
-6535 VLHVFASAVA
+6535 
-6545 RASTRQASSNLVAFR
+6545 
-6560 SAGTAAPLFFIHSG
+6560 
-6574 LGEIG
+6574 
-6579 FVGDLL
+6579 
-6585 PGIAP
+6585 
-6590 EIPVYGFAAVG
+6590 
-6601 FLAGETPHAT
+6601 
-6611 IEEMAAQYV
+6611 
-6620 DAMRRV
+6620 
-6626 QPHGPY
+6626 
-6632 RLAGWCAGGNIA
+6632 
-6644 FEMAHQLIAAD
+6644 
-6655 ETVEFLCMIDSPTSA
+6655 
-6670 PIDRSVTACVLAR
+6670 
-6683 IPDDIPEAL
+6683 
-6692 RTRLHALGDAF
+6692 
-6703 DVRGMLHACQAA
+6703 
-6715 GMLPIDLPTGL
+6715 
-6726 MERHV
+6726 
-6731 AVQYAIKHAKLNYVP
+6731 
-6746 PRLPVDVIHFVAQ
+6746 
-6759 DEPMWRNGWAMD
+6759 
-6771 GWHDVAD
+6771 
-6778 RVICLP
+6778 
-6784 ASGDHMTMVAAPHA
+6784 
-6798 EQLGRRITEALAVH
+6798 
-6812 GGPRADGA
+6812 
-6820 ERGYAPRIAIQTAPR
+6820 
-6835 DARAPTLFCIPGAGA
+6835 
-6850 SVTTF
+6850 
-6855 STLARHL
+6855 
-6862 PATFSVDGLQPRGLC
+6862 
-6877 GTMVPYLDVETA
+6877 
-6889 ARAYLRSIRK
+6889 
-6899 AAPRGPYHL
+6899 
-6908 VGHSFGG
+6908 
-6915 WVAYEI
+6915 
-6921 ACRLQEQGERV
+6921 
-6932 ATLMLLDTERPGAT
+6932 
-6946 DIVRGRKTRVDAL
+6946 
-6959 AKLVELYEMHLG
+6959 
-6971 RPLGVSR
+6971 
-6978 DDLAALAHDAQIE
+6978 
-6991 HLRAALVRAKIL
+6991 
-7003 PPSVHPNVLLGVVR
+7003 
-7017 VLEMNVNTPYRPA
+7017 
-7030 GLYAGTM
+7030 
-7037 HVVLIANAKA
+7037 
-7047 DADLDAWRDE
+7047 
-7057 QAEQWRGLADD
+7057 
-7068 VRIVRAG
+7068 
-7075 GNHMTMLQP
+7075 
-7084 PHAASIAALL
+7084 
-7094 ERTAGAPARLAQ
+7094 
-7106 VH
+7106 

>member
-1 MRIPPNL
+1 MNVNSLLDLLQRKNIRIHVDRDELVVRAPRGALNAELTQALKKSKAEL
-8 IADGDEHITPAQLT
+8 IDVLRRRGAQASPDPVRITPAQLT

-74 GVLAFRGRE
+74 GVLAFRSRE

-125 VSVVELDAG
+125 VSVVELDAR

-193 IEEARAIGQGRVED
+193 IEEARAIGQGRAED
-207 LPRPAPFRNFV
+207 LPRPVPFRNFV

-402 DGIELL
+402 DGVELL
-408 DGHERTSYPLSVT
+408 DGHERTNYPVSVDI
-421 VDDHERDF
+421 DDHGDDFKIRAQAAASVDPARVCDFLEVALTRLVDALERDPHGALRQLD
-429 TIVAKVCERIGP
+429 ILPEVEREEVVRRWNAGEKARP
-441 QRVCE
+441 SRLCLHE
-446 LMELALEQLT
+446 LFERQAARAPDAIAVIQDEHALT
-456 RALSANPGG
+456 Y
-465 ELAELDVLP
+465 AELN
-474 AAERTQ
+474 R
-480 VLHGWNETGRAYAR
+480 
-494 DACLHQL
+494 C
-501 FEAQVSRTREAAA
+501 
-514 VICGDETLS
+514 
-523 YTDLDARANRLA
+523 ANRLA
-535 HYLRGQ
+535 HYLR
-541 GVGPDTRVGLALG
+541 A
-554 RGVEMMTGLLAI
+554 RGVREDDRVALYARRGPELLIGMLAT
-566 LKAGGAYVPLDPGYA
+566 LKAGGAYVPLDPGYPA
-581 SERLRAILDDS
+581 ERLTHMLLDS
-592 RPAIVLADAAG
+592 APVVVLRDAAASDDVLV
-603 RTALDALAG
+603 RLNAG
-612 APPIA
+612 TPIL
-617 DLHADASRWSALP
+617 DLHADDERWSAQP
-630 STPPRVEG
+630 SGNLKLCGSHEPDVGAQR
-638 LTPRHL
+638 L
-644 AYVIYTSGSTGQ
+644 AYVIYTSGSTGA

-669 LWRALD
+669 QIGALTEYLELD
-675 EAIYRTHPS
+675 AS
-684 ARRVSLNAS
+684 DRVLQFSN
-693 IAFDSLVKQWV
+693 IAFDASVEEIFATLSCGATLVLRTDRWLADAETFWALCGAQRISIV
-704 QLLSGRTLVVVPEP
+704 DLPAQFFGQLALSGRRAVPTGVRCVV
-718 VRFDGRRLLD
+718 
-728 AIGRD
+728 I
-733 RIDVF
+733 
-738 DCTPSQLALIEGARG
+738 
-753 PEDEAYPQVTLVGGE
+753 GGE
-768 AIGEGM
+768 AVG
-774 WSELAS
+774 AS
-780 ASSRTYYNVYGPTEC
+780 ALDAWFAEEGRRPRLFNTYGPTET
-795 TVDAT
+795 TVSVTVHEVRGRHDD
-800 LARITAEHAPHI
+800 
-812 GGPLANVRAYVLN
+812 ANVIGRPIANTRVYVLDAWL
-825 ERLSPAPVGVRGE
+825 RPAPIGVAGE
-838 LYIGGAGVARGYL
+838 LYIGGVQVARGYL

-860 FIDDPFVAGGRLYKT
+860 FIDDPFVTGGRLYRT

-919 REVVVLARDSAAAVH
+919 REVVVLARDSAADTDQNA
-934 DSATEHATPNALSP
+934 DLNASATANS
-948 SLETSTATAAA
+948 S
-959 TATATATEKRLVA
+959 EKRLVA

-1029 AEYEAPRGAKEEA
+1029 AEYEAPQGAKEEA
-1042 LAEIWRELLHVER
+1042 LAAIWRELLHVER

-1110 AVLPPIPLAPR
+1110 AVLPPIPLTPR

-1209 KSIRHEAENREQRAK
+1209 EQSEQRAK

-1250 ADEAHVVQVVM
+1250 EDEAHVVQVVM

-1540 VTYWRRLLEGMTAGA
+1540 VTYWRRLLEGMTAGPA
-1555 ADQTIVGLPLLDEA
+1555 NVSVARLPLLDEA

-1606 ALTFEGQRLSYAE
+1606 ALTFDGQRLSYAE

-1704 GALPVIDLETDAL
+1704 GALPVIDPETDAL

-1781 FHSHGFDFSVWEM
+1781 FHSYGFDFSVWEL

-2042 EMRDNATPNA
+2042 EVRDNATPNA

-2129 PQGAKEEALAAIWR
+2129 PQGAKEEALAVIWR

-2398 AEEQAIEQGG
+2398 TEEQAIEQGG

-2654 QLVRALDGTSGI
+2654 QLVRALDGTSGV

-2814 GASMQTRI
+2814 GASMQTRL

-2842 DAWRHERDDD
+2842 GAWRHERDDD

-3127 AKVAGVREVVVLARD
+3127 AKVADVREVVVLARD

-3162 SPETSTATAAATAT
+3162 SPETSTATAAATATAT

-3294 QALSVEVALG
+3294 QALSVEVALS
-3304 TVFDAPVLSALAER
+3304 TVFDAPVLSALASR
-3318 LEAENTAVLPPIPLT
+3318 LDDNTAEVLPPIPLA

-3420 REAKSIR
+3420 REA
-3427 HEAGNREQRAK
+3427 EQTEQRAK

-3453 DLPVRVLLLQLADE
+3453 DLPVRVLLLQLEDE

-3548 ELPTDRPRPPKQLHA
+3548 ELPTDRPRPPKQSHA

-3616 VAGRNRTEVEP
+3616 VAGRNRTEVEA

-3692 FVWQNAH
+3692 FDWHNTPARA
-3699 EGSLQI
+3699 LTM
-3705 PGLRL
+3705 PGLTVSVARTETTTSQYDLVL
-3710 STWGDP
+3710 SMQERNGDIVGH
-3716 LTMAPFELTLAVREH
+3716 LN
-3731 QDDIACTLTYATS
+3731 YATA
-3744 LFDRATVERYL
+3744 LFDEQTARRYARYWRRL
-3755 GHWLRQLDAMATDAD
+3755 LEGMTAGSANVSVAR
-3770 PVVTGLPLLGEAER
+3770 LPLLDEAER
-3784 AQVLHGWNETGRAYA
+3784 EQVVHEWNATERAYPI
-3799 RDACLHQLFEAQV
+3799 RQCIHQLFEAQAA
-3812 SRTREAA
+3812 RTPNAIA
-3819 AVICG
+3819 IG
-3824 DETLS
+3824 DERVTYAALNAS
-3829 YTDLDARANRLAHY
+3829 ANRLARH
-3843 LRGQGVGPDTRV
+3843 LRALGVVADTRV
-3855 GLALGRGVEMMTGLL
+3855 AVCIERGAPMVIALL
-3870 AILKAGGA
+3870 AIWKAGGA

-3883 PGYASERLRAIL
+3883 PAYPRERIAYMLRDSAPIAVLTSRASRDLVASHLPDRAPLVVI
-3895 DDSRPA
+3895 
-3901 IVLADAAGRTAL
+3901 DAAACPW
-3913 DALAGAPP
+3913 DALSGD
-3921 IADLHA
+3921 DLDPNDIELNA
-3927 DASRWSALPSTPPR
+3927 T
-3941 VEGLTPRHLAYVIY
+3941 HLCYVIY

-3967 VEHASVVNLWRALDE
+3967 IEHRNLVN
-3982 AIYRTHPSARRV
+3982 YT
-3994 SLNASIAFDSLV
+3994 
-4006 KQWVQLLSGRTLV
+4006 
-4019 VVPEPVRFDGRRLL
+4019 L
-4033 DAIGRDRIDVFDCTP
+4033 DAIRWFGLGPGETVLQQNSLNFDLSLEEIVPALSSGAALAPAVELFGAGGSARGHSARPTMIHLTAAHWQ
-4048 SQLALIEGA
+4048 QLVGEWHRAGA
-4057 RGPEDEAFPQ
+4057 RPAAALEGVRLVN
-4067 VTLVGGE
+4067 VTGDALSPHKLE
-4074 AIGEGMWSEL
+4074 QWDAIRPAHTRL
-4084 ASASSR
+4084 IN
-4090 TYYNVYGPTECTV
+4090 TYGPTE
-4103 DATLAR
+4103 
-4109 ITAEHAPHIGG
+4109 ITISCSAAYVRHAPGMSRVSIGR
-4120 PLANVRAYVLNERLS
+4120 PFANSRMYLLDARGEPV
-4135 PAPVGV
+4135 PVGV
-4141 RGELYIGGAGVAR
+4141 TGELYIGGDGVAR
-4154 GYLNRPELTRERFID
+4154 GYLNRPELSAERFVD
-4169 DPFVAGGRLYRTGD
+4169 DPFRPGSRMYKTGD
-4183 LARWRTD
+4183 LACRRGD
-4190 GSLEYLGRNDFQ
+4190 GEIEFVGRNDFQ
-4202 VKIRGFRIEL
+4202 VKVRGFRVEL
-4212 GEIEAQLAKV
+4212 SEVETRLAAVDGVQEIA
-4222 TGVREVV
+4222 
-4229 VLARDSASAV
+4229 VLARED
-4239 HDSATEHAA
+4239 A
-4248 PDALSP
+4248 PG
-4254 SLETSTAT
+4254 
-4262 AAATATATATAT
+4262 

-4281 YTGDADVAALRA
+4281 YTGAAEMAALREC
-4293 QAAQHL
+4293 AARDL
-4299 PSYMVP
+4299 PAYMMP
-4305 SAYVRLDAWPL
+4305 AAYVCLPALPL
-4316 TPNGKLDRRALPAPA
+4316 TPNGKLDRNALPPPA
-4331 DDAYARAEYEAP
+4331 HDADSNRGYEAP
-4343 QGAKEEALAEI
+4343 QGDIEETLARI
-4354 WRDLLQV
+4354 WEQLLERERV
-4361 DRISRHDNFFQLG
+4361 GRHDNFFDLG
-4374 GHSLLAI
+4374 GHSLLTV
-4381 SLGDMMRE
+4381 SLIERMRQAD
-4389 RGLHADVRTLFNA
+4389 LHADV
-4402 ETLAAL
+4402 AAL
-4408 AAQSGTDSIDVD
+4408 
-4420 VPPNLIPVGA
+4420 
-4430 ARITPDMLPLVAL
+4430 
-4443 TQPQID
+4443 
-4449 AIAQQVDGG
+4449 
-4458 ATNVQDIYPLAPL
+4458 
-4471 QEGMLFHH
+4471 F
-4479 LLHTQGDL
+4479 
-4487 YLEPHLLAFRTRER
+4487 
-4501 LERFLSA
+4501 
-4508 LQCVIDRHDVLRTGF
+4508 
-4523 FWEGVPQPV
+4523 
-4532 QVVWRR
+4532 
-4538 ARLPV
+4538 
-4543 EYVELPDSHG
+4543 
-4553 DVASQLEARCDP
+4553 
-4565 RRHRIDIGRAP
+4565 
-4576 LVHCH
+4576 
-4581 VAHDARNDRWVLGVL
+4581 
-4596 THHLVSDHTT
+4596 TT
-4606 LALLAEEA
+4606 S
-4614 QAFEQGRGDALPPAV
+4614 
-4629 PFRNFVAHARLGTS
+4629 T
-4643 EREHEAFF
+4643 
-4651 REMLGDVDEPT
+4651 
-4662 APFGLLDVQGD
+4662 
-4673 GSAIV
+4673 
-4678 EHRRALAPGL
+4678 
-4688 SRSVRAHAR
+4688 
-4697 RLGVSAASVMH
+4697 
-4708 VAWSLVLART
+4708 
-4718 ANRRDV
+4718 
-4724 VFGTVLFGRMQ
+4724 
-4735 GGAHAHRTMGLFMN
+4735 
-4749 TLPVRIALDESDVET
+4749 
-4764 SLIATHDRLARLLR
+4764 
-4778 HEHAP
+4778 
-4783 LALAQRCSAVPAQ
+4783 
-4796 APLFT
+4796 
-4801 SLLNYRYSP
+4801 
-4810 HEEQGDATDD
+4810 
-4820 DVQFIAARE
+4820 
-4829 RNNYPL
+4829 
-4835 TMIVD
+4835 
-4840 DTGEGFAL
+4840 
-4848 TAQVDASIDAARV
+4848 
-4861 CAFMHTA
+4861 
-4868 LEQLVRALDDA
+4868 
-4879 RGAVLAELD
+4879 LAEL
-4888 VLPADEHRCVVSA
+4888 AA
-4901 CNDTDAELP
+4901 CTTKLKE
-4910 GVDFVDR
+4910 
-4917 RFEAQAART
+4917 
-4926 PEAIAVA
+4926 I
-4933 CGAHAL
+4933 
-4939 SYAALNRRAN
+4939 
-4949 RLAHYLRAH
+4949 
-4958 GAGPERVVAL
+4958 
-4968 ALERS
+4968 
-4973 VDMMVG
+4973 
-4979 LLGILKSG
+4979 LL
-4987 SAYLPLDPAYPAE
+4987 
-5000 RLAYIVDDAR
+5000 
-5010 PALLLTEAALRDD
+5010 
-5023 WRDAG
+5023 
-5028 APVVLLDA
+5028 
-5036 DGPAIDA
+5036 
-5043 CPDHNPDAAAGRD
+5043 
-5056 ARTLSS
+5056 
-5062 LAYVIYTSGST
+5062 
-5073 GRPKGVMIEHRNLAN
+5073 
-5088 LLGAMGEQPG
+5088 
-5098 IGAHDVL
+5098 
-5105 LAVTSLSFDI
+5105 
-5115 AALELFLPL
+5115 
-5124 LHGARAVIAARDDAA
+5124 
-5139 DPARLAHLIES
+5139 
-5150 SGASLMQA
+5150 
-5158 TPSTWRMLA
+5158 
-5167 QHGWPRSARPLTLLC
+5167 
-5182 GGEALPPA
+5182 
-5190 LAERLLAHVP
+5190 
-5200 AIWNLYGPTET
+5200 
-5211 TVWSTVRRV
+5211 
-5220 TTPVVDIGGPIAN
+5220 
-5233 TQVYVLDERLRPAPI
+5233 
-5248 GVAGE
+5248 
-5253 LYIGG
+5253 
-5258 AGVARGYL
+5258 
-5266 NRPELTRER
+5266 
-5275 FVDDPFRRGGRLYR
+5275 
-5289 TGDLARRRADGNLE
+5289 
-5303 YLGRNDFQ
+5303 
-5311 VKIRGF
+5311 
-5317 RIELGE
+5317 
-5323 IEAQLAKA
+5323 
-5331 HGVQGVALAARDTPT
+5331 
-5346 ADKRL
+5346 
-5351 VAYYVGDASAAALRE
+5351 
-5366 HAAAR
+5366 
-5371 LPAYM
+5371 
-5376 VPAAYVRLAAWPLTP
+5376 
-5391 NGKLDRAALPA
+5391 
-5402 PDDEAYARAEYEAPR
+5402 
-5417 GEHECKLAAIWRA
+5417 
-5430 VLQVERIGR
+5430 
-5439 HDDFFELGGHSLL
+5439 
-5452 AVRAVTAMRDAF
+5452 
-5464 GSDTSLRD
+5464 
-5472 LFARPVLKDLAEHAS
+5472 
-5487 TAARARDAAIPKAA
+5487 
-5501 RGEPA
+5501 
-5506 PMSFA
+5506 
-5511 QQRLWFLARMG
+5511 
-5522 GLGDAYHMPIAV
+5522 
-5534 RLRGALDVDALQ
+5534 
-5546 RALSRIVSRHDALRT
+5546 
-5561 TFALEGEQP
+5561 
-5570 VQRVHADDGA
+5570 
-5580 GLRLRIDDLRG
+5580 
-5591 CADAGARRAR
+5591 
-5601 ILAGQA
+5601 
-5607 SEPFDLARGPLV
+5607 
-5619 RGALVRE
+5619 
-5626 ADDVHTLCVTI
+5626 
-5637 HHIVSDGWS
+5637 
-5646 IDVFC
+5646 
-5651 RELSE
+5651 
-5656 LYRAFAGGRPDPL
+5656 
-5669 PPLPVQYADYA
+5669 
-5680 AWQQRGIGGAALHA
+5680 
-5694 QAEYWRDALAGA
+5694 
-5706 PTLLELPTDRPRPPQ
+5706 
-5721 PDYAG
+5721 
-5726 ATVGLA
+5726 
-5732 LDAPLT
+5732 
-5738 AGLRALAR
+5738 
-5746 RHGATLFMTV
+5746 
-5756 FAAWSVLLSRLSRQ
+5756 
-5770 TDVVIG
+5770 
-5776 TPSANRGHAQIEG
+5776 
-5789 LIGFF
+5789 
-5794 VNTIA
+5794 
-5799 LRVDLDGAPTVAE
+5799 
-5812 LLARVKART
+5812 
-5821 LAAQQHQDIPFEHV
+5821 
-5835 VERVQPARSL
+5835 
-5845 SHSPVF
+5845 
-5851 QAMFAWQHAS
+5851 
-5861 RGEMRLEGLRAEPLD
+5861 
-5876 DAARTI
+5876 
-5882 AKFDLTLSLRESGDA
+5882 
-5897 IDGGLEY
+5897 
-5904 ASALFERATIERF
+5904 
-5917 AGYLRRLLEGMV
+5917 
-5929 ADDTQRVDALPMLSR
+5929 
-5944 DERRDL
+5944 
-5950 IERRNATARPYPAN
+5950 
-5964 SGVHRLFEAQAAR
+5964 
-5977 TPDATAIVDGATT
+5977 
-5990 LDYRALDARANRIA
+5990 
-6004 HALAHAGVRAGDRV
+6004 
-6018 ALHLEPSIGLVAA
+6018 
-6031 QLAVLK
+6031 
-6037 LGAAYVPVDVGN
+6037 
-6049 PPARKAFVAQD
+6049 
-6060 SGARLVLG
+6060 
-6068 DAALDWPA
+6068 
-6076 AAGVPQRDLAA
+6076 
-6087 LLAGPWPSDAPARA
+6087 
-6101 PQCGGDTPAY
+6101 
-6111 VMYTSGS
+6111 
-6118 SGQPKGVLVTHRGIA
+6118 
-6133 RLAVNSGYA
+6133 
-6142 TFDASDRFAFASN
+6142 
-6155 PAFDA
+6155 
-6160 STFEVWT
+6160 
-6167 ALLNGASIGIVK
+6167 
-6179 RDDLLDLGALA
+6179 
-6190 GKLSSIG
+6190 
-6197 VTCLFLTT
+6197 
-6205 ALFNRCVSFDPAMF
+6205 
-6219 ARLRCVISGGE
+6219 
-6230 RADPA
+6230 
-6235 VYRKVMEAGPPRHL
+6235 
-6249 LNAYGPTE
+6249 
-6257 TTTFAAVWEAEP
+6257 
-6269 RTLAAQAAPIGRPI
+6269 
-6283 GNTSVYVLDAYG
+6283 
-6295 APVPVGVTGEIHI
+6295 
-6308 GGPGVAQG
+6308 
-6316 YLNRPALSA
+6316 
-6325 ERFVRDP
+6325 
-6332 FVGGDAR
+6332 
-6339 MYRTGDLGRWR
+6339 
-6350 PDGMLDC
+6350 
-6357 IGRADFQVKI
+6357 
-6367 RGFRI
+6367 
-6372 ELGEIEAC
+6372 
-6380 LLEHGALAQAAVLA
+6380 
-6394 RDDGG
+6394 
-6399 DGGKTLVAYYVP
+6399 
-6411 RAGHEDGAP
+6411 
-6420 ALRAHLAARLPE
+6420 
-6432 YMVPAAY
+6432 
-6439 VRLPAMPLTPNG
+6439 
-6451 KLERRALPAP
+6451 
-6461 DERSYVRRDYAAPQG
+6461 
-6476 EIETTLARIWAELF
+6476 
-6490 GIERVGR
+6490 
-6497 HDGFF
+6497 
-6502 ELGGHSLL
+6502 
-6510 AVRMVA
+6510 
-6516 RVHDVLGVE
+6516 
-6525 VPLRA
+6525 
-6530 LFADP
+6530 
-6535 VLHVFASAVA
+6535 
-6545 RASTRQASSNLVAFR
+6545 
-6560 SAGTAAPLFFIHSG
+6560 
-6574 LGEIG
+6574 
-6579 FVGDLL
+6579 
-6585 PGIAP
+6585 
-6590 EIPVYGFAAVG
+6590 
-6601 FLAGETPHAT
+6601 
-6611 IEEMAAQYV
+6611 
-6620 DAMRRV
+6620 
-6626 QPHGPY
+6626 
-6632 RLAGWCAGGNIA
+6632 
-6644 FEMAHQLIAAD
+6644 
-6655 ETVEFLCMIDSPTSA
+6655 
-6670 PIDRSVTACVLAR
+6670 
-6683 IPDDIPEAL
+6683 
-6692 RTRLHALGDAF
+6692 
-6703 DVRGMLHACQAA
+6703 
-6715 GMLPIDLPTGL
+6715 
-6726 MERHV
+6726 
-6731 AVQYAIKHAKLNYVP
+6731 
-6746 PRLPVDVIHFVAQ
+6746 
-6759 DEPMWRNGWAMD
+6759 
-6771 GWHDVAD
+6771 
-6778 RVICLP
+6778 
-6784 ASGDHMTMVAAPHA
+6784 
-6798 EQLGRRITEALAVH
+6798 
-6812 GGPRADGA
+6812 
-6820 ERGYAPRIAIQTAPR
+6820 
-6835 DARAPTLFCIPGAGA
+6835 
-6850 SVTTF
+6850 
-6855 STLARHL
+6855 
-6862 PATFSVDGLQPRGLC
+6862 
-6877 GTMVPYLDVETA
+6877 
-6889 ARAYLRSIRK
+6889 
-6899 AAPRGPYHL
+6899 
-6908 VGHSFGG
+6908 
-6915 WVAYEI
+6915 
-6921 ACRLQEQGERV
+6921 
-6932 ATLMLLDTERPGAT
+6932 
-6946 DIVRGRKTRVDAL
+6946 
-6959 AKLVELYEMHLG
+6959 
-6971 RPLGVSR
+6971 
-6978 DDLAALAHDAQIE
+6978 
-6991 HLRAALVRAKIL
+6991 
-7003 PPSVHPNVLLGVVR
+7003 
-7017 VLEMNVNTPYRPA
+7017 
-7030 GLYAGTM
+7030 
-7037 HVVLIANAKA
+7037 
-7047 DADLDAWRDE
+7047 
-7057 QAEQWRGLADD
+7057 
-7068 VRIVRAG
+7068 
-7075 GNHMTMLQP
+7075 
-7084 PHAASIAALL
+7084 
-7094 ERTAGAPARLAQ
+7094 
-7106 VH
+7106 

>member
-1 MRIPPNL
+1 MNVNSLLDLLQRKNIRIHVDRDELVVRAPRGALNAELTQALKKSKAEL
-8 IADGDEHITPAQLT
+8 IDVLRRRGAQASPDPVRITPAQLT

-125 VSVVELDAG
+125 VSVVEFDAR

-160 MHVHAACDGEHERW
+160 MHVHAACDSEHERW

-193 IEEARAIGQGRVED
+193 IEEARAIGQGRAED
-207 LPRPAPFRNFV
+207 LPQPVPFRNFV

-230 EAYFRAKLGDIDEP
+230 EAYFRARLGDIDEP

-314 GRMQGGAQSDRALG
+314 GRMQGGAQSDRSLG

-336 RMRVA
+336 RMRIA

-408 DGHERTSYPLSVT
+408 DGHERTNYPVSVDI
-421 VDDHERDF
+421 DDHGDDFKMRAQAAASVDPARVCDFLEVALTRLVDALERDPHGALRQLD
-429 TIVAKVCERIGP
+429 ILPEVEREEVVRRWNAGEKARP
-441 QRVCE
+441 SRLCLHE
-446 LMELALEQLT
+446 LFERQAARAPDAIAVIQDE
-456 RALSANPGG
+456 RALTY
-465 ELAELDVLP
+465 AELN
-474 AAERTQ
+474 R
-480 VLHGWNETGRAYAR
+480 
-494 DACLHQL
+494 C
-501 FEAQVSRTREAAA
+501 
-514 VICGDETLS
+514 
-523 YTDLDARANRLA
+523 ANRLA
-535 HYLRGQ
+535 HYLR
-541 GVGPDTRVGLALG
+541 A
-554 RGVEMMTGLLAI
+554 RGVREDDRVALYARRSPELLIGMLAT
-566 LKAGGAYVPLDPGYA
+566 LKAGGAYVPLDPGYPA
-581 SERLRAILDDS
+581 ERLTHMLLDS
-592 RPAIVLADAAG
+592 APVVVLRDAAASDDVLV
-603 RTALDALAG
+603 RLNAG
-612 APPIA
+612 TLIL
-617 DLHADASRWSALP
+617 DLHADDERWSAQP
-630 STPPRVEG
+630 SGNLKLCGSHEPDVGAR
-638 LTPRHL
+638 RL
-644 AYVIYTSGSTGQ
+644 AYVIYTSGSTGA

-669 LWRALD
+669 QIGALTEYLELD
-675 EAIYRTHPS
+675 AS
-684 ARRVSLNAS
+684 DRVLQFSN
-693 IAFDSLVKQWV
+693 IAFDASVEEIFATLSCGATLVLRTDRWLADAETFWALCGAQRISIV
-704 QLLSGRTLVVVPEP
+704 DLPAQFFGQLALSGRRAVPTGVRCVV
-718 VRFDGRRLLD
+718 
-728 AIGRD
+728 I
-733 RIDVF
+733 
-738 DCTPSQLALIEGARG
+738 
-753 PEDEAYPQVTLVGGE
+753 GGE
-768 AIGEGM
+768 AVG
-774 WSELAS
+774 AS
-780 ASSRTYYNVYGPTEC
+780 ALDAWFAEEGRRPRLFNTYGPTE
-795 TVDAT
+795 
-800 LARITAEHAPHI
+800 
-812 GGPLANVRAYVLN
+812 
-825 ERLSPAPVGVRGE
+825 
-838 LYIGGAGVARGYL
+838 
-851 NRPELTRER
+851 
-860 FIDDPFVAGGRLYKT
+860 
-875 GDLAR
+875 
-880 WRTDGSLEYLGRND
+880 
-894 FQVKIRGFRI
+894 
-904 ELGEIEA
+904 
-911 QLAKVTGV
+911 
-919 REVVVLARDSAAAVH
+919 
-934 DSATEHATPNALSP
+934 
-948 SLETSTATAAA
+948 
-959 TATATATEKRLVA
+959 
-972 YYTGDADVA
+972 
-981 ALRAQA
+981 
-987 AQHLPSYMVPSAYVR
+987 
-1002 LDAWPLTP
+1002 
-1010 NGKLDRRALPAPA
+1010 
-1023 DDAYAR
+1023 
-1029 AEYEAPRGAKEEA
+1029 
-1042 LAEIWRELLHVER
+1042 
-1055 VSRHDNFFELGGHSL
+1055 
-1070 LAVQLVSRLRQA
+1070 
-1082 LSVEVALGTVFDAP
+1082 
-1096 VLSALAER
+1096 
-1104 LEAENT
+1104 
-1110 AVLPPIPLAPR
+1110 
-1121 DGRIA
+1121 
-1126 LSLAQQRLWFLTQLE
+1126 
-1141 GVSEAYHMSGA
+1141 
-1152 VRLDGPLNREV
+1152 
-1163 LQRALNRIV
+1163 
-1172 MRHEALRTCFAREEG
+1172 
-1187 EPIQVI
+1187 
-1193 QPHADLTVSYH
+1193 
-1204 DLREA
+1204 
-1209 KSIRHEAENREQRAK
+1209 
-1224 DLSQAHA
+1224 
-1231 SAPFDL
+1231 
-1237 SRDLPVRVLLLQL
+1237 
-1250 ADEAHVVQVVM
+1250 
-1261 HHIASDGWSV
+1261 
-1271 GVFLQELSA
+1271 
-1280 LYGSFIAEQ
+1280 
-1289 GDPLAP
+1289 
-1295 LPLQYADYAAWQ
+1295 
-1307 RRWLASG
+1307 
-1314 QLEKQGA
+1314 
-1321 FWQTNLSGAPTL
+1321 
-1333 LELPTDRPR
+1333 
-1342 PPKQS
+1342 
-1347 HAGAS
+1347 
-1352 VEVKLG
+1352 
-1358 AALSERVKRLSQRH
+1358 
-1372 GVTPYMTL
+1372 
-1380 LSSWAAV
+1380 
-1387 LSRLSGQEEVVIGSP
+1387 
-1402 VAGRN
+1402 
-1407 RTEVEALIGF
+1407 
-1417 FVNTLALR
+1417 
-1425 LDLSSE
+1425 
-1431 PTVGELLKRTK
+1431 
-1442 AQVLSAQAHQDLP
+1442 
-1455 FDQVVERVKPP
+1455 
-1466 RSTAHPPLF
+1466 
-1475 QVMFVWQN
+1475 
-1483 MPAGELTIP
+1483 
-1492 GLTIRAVETP
+1492 
-1502 LQTAQFE
+1502 
-1509 LTLSLREAG
+1509 
-1518 DDIVGHLN
+1518 
-1526 YASALFDESTVRRY
+1526 
-1540 VTYWRRLLEGMTAGA
+1540 
-1555 ADQTIVGLPLLDEA
+1555 
-1569 ERKQVVYA
+1569 
-1577 WNATERDY
+1577 
-1585 PIEQCIHQ
+1585 
-1593 LFEAQVDRKPEAI
+1593 
-1606 ALTFEGQRLSYAE
+1606 
-1619 LNARANRLAHYLQ
+1619 
-1632 GRGVGPDRLVALC
+1632 
-1645 AERGIEMVVGL
+1645 
-1656 LAILK
+1656 
-1661 AGGAYVPLD
+1661 
-1670 PAYASDRLRGIVEDS
+1670 
-1685 QPALV
+1685 
-1690 LADAVGRAALGELD
+1690 
-1704 GALPVIDLETDAL
+1704 
-1717 RWREMPATNPEVAS
+1717 
-1731 QHVHHL
+1731 
-1737 AYVIYTSGSTGR
+1737 
-1749 PKGVMVEHAQ
+1749 
-1759 VVRLFGATQAWFGF
+1759 
-1773 DERDVWTL
+1773 
-1781 FHSHGFDFSVWEM
+1781 
-1794 WGALLHGGR
+1794 
-1803 LVIVPTEVTRTPSA
+1803 
-1817 FFALLCA
+1817 
-1824 EGVTV
+1824 
-1829 LNQTPSAFQA
+1829 
-1839 LMSAQE
+1839 
-1845 EREEAA
+1845 
-1851 GNIERAN
+1851 
-1858 VVAHRLRYVIFGG
+1858 
-1871 EALEPRTLAS
+1871 
-1881 WYARHGERT
+1881 
-1890 QLVNMYGITET
+1890 T
-1901 TVHVTYCALRAEDA
+1901 TV
-1915 MRLGASPIG
+1915 
-1924 VRIPDLQLYVLDARR
+1924 
-1939 EPVPMGV
+1939 
-1946 TGELYVGGAGVARGY
+1946 
-1961 LNRPELTR
+1961 
-1969 ERFID
+1969 
-1974 DPFVA
+1974 
-1979 GGRLYKTG
+1979 
-1987 DLARWRTDGSLEY
+1987 
-2000 LGRNDFQVKIRG
+2000 
-2012 FRIELGEIEAQLAKV
+2012 
-2027 TGVREVVVL
+2027 
-2036 ARDSAA
+2036 
-2042 EMRDNATPNA
+2042 
-2052 PMPKSSSETEK
+2052 
-2063 RLVAYY
+2063 
-2069 TGDADVAALRAQAAQ
+2069 
-2084 HLPSYMVP
+2084 
-2092 SAYVRLD
+2092 
-2099 AWPLTPNGKLDRRA
+2099 
-2113 LPAPA
+2113 
-2118 DDAYARAEYEA
+2118 
-2129 PQGAKEEALAAIWR
+2129 
-2143 ELLHVERVS
+2143 
-2152 RHDNFFELGGHSL
+2152 
-2165 LAIGVIERMR
+2165 
-2175 REGLHTDVRSIFNAQ
+2175 
-2190 TLSDLAARAQTDDR
+2190 
-2204 SIQAPPNLIPARAT
+2204 
-2218 RITPDMLPLV
+2218 
-2228 ALTQTQIDML
+2228 
-2238 AVQVEGGAANIQ
+2238 
-2250 DIYPLAPLQEGM
+2250 
-2262 VFHHLLHAESDAYM
+2262 
-2276 EAYFVGFRTRARLDR
+2276 
-2291 FLDALRMI
+2291 
-2299 VDRHDILRTGFFWE
+2299 
-2313 GLEQPVQI
+2313 
-2321 VQRRVRLPIE
+2321 
-2331 FVDLDPA
+2331 
-2338 DGDVLRQLEARH
+2338 
-2350 DPRAHRLDIRRPAL
+2350 
-2364 LSCHAAHDPAAGRW
+2364 
-2378 LLCVM
+2378 
-2383 AHHLAIDNTSLKLLV
+2383 
-2398 AEEQAIEQGG
+2398 
-2408 FDALP
+2408 
-2413 PAPSFRNFIAQIA
+2413 
-2426 SGVDRRE
+2426 
-2433 HEAFFSAMLGDI
+2433 
-2445 DSPTHP
+2445 
-2451 FGLQDVQGDGR
+2451 
-2462 EIAEF
+2462 
-2467 QQRLSPELSKAI
+2467 
-2479 RVCTRRLGVSPASLM
+2479 
-2494 HLAWAMVL
+2494 
-2502 SRATGRREAVFGTVL
+2502 
-2517 FGRMQGGERGMGMFI
+2517 
-2532 NTLPIR
+2532 
-2538 IDVDERYVAECLA
+2538 
-2551 HTHERVVQLIY
+2551 
-2562 HEHAPLA
+2562 
-2569 LALRCSGLPARQAL
+2569 
-2583 FSSLLNYRHSEQAA
+2583 
-2597 RPPRDDDDIQ
+2597 
-2607 YLDGN
+2607 
-2612 ERTNYP
+2612 
-2618 LTVSIDDLGEA
+2618 
-2629 FSVTVQARHPASPER
+2629 SVTVHEVLGRH
-2644 IRAFM
+2644 
-2649 ETALE
+2649 
-2654 QLVRALDGTSGI
+2654 D
-2666 AAPGVVMPR
+2666 
-2675 IAVRDI
+2675 D
-2681 DVLPSEERHRL
+2681 
-2692 LVEWND
+2692 
-2698 TAADYPQDQ
+2698 
-2707 CLHRLFEAQAAR
+2707 
-2719 HPDTI
+2719 
-2724 ALIADGEPVGYAE
+2724 
-2737 LNRRAN
+2737 AN
-2743 RLARHLSARGLQP
+2743 
-2756 DQRVAICI
+2756 V
-2764 DRGIDMV
+2764 
-2771 VAMLA
+2771 
-2776 VLKAGGAYVPLDPAY
+2776 
-2791 PSERLDYLLR
+2791 
-2801 DCAPVALLTHARL
+2801 
-2814 GASMQTRI
+2814 
-2822 VLALARLD
+2822 
-2830 TGCALIDLESDA
+2830 
-2842 DAWRHERDDD
+2842 
-2852 PPPSGLTPRHLAYVI
+2852 
-2867 YTSGSTGQPKGVM
+2867 
-2880 VEHRSVCNLVAWH
+2880 
-2893 AGAFDVGTGCR
+2893 
-2904 SASVAGVAFD
+2904 
-2914 ATTWEVWAALCN
+2914 
-2926 GGCLSLAPGDAA
+2926 
-2938 SDPQALLR
+2938 
-2946 WWRAQELDVG
+2946 
-2956 FLVTPLAELAYAT
+2956 
-2969 GQSNAGMRT
+2969 
-2978 LLIGG
+2978 
-2983 DRLSRWPDSMPPGQ
+2983 
-2997 MLVNNYGPTEATV
+2997 
-3010 VATSG
+3010 
-3015 RLQPGEATPPIGRP
+3015 IGRP

-3090 DLARWRTDG
+3090 DLARWRADG
-3099 SLEYLGRNDFQ
+3099 RLEYLGRNDFQ

-3176 ATATE
+3176 ATAT
-3181 KRLVAYYKG
+3181 
-3190 DADVAALRAQAAQ
+3190 
-3203 HLPSYM
+3203 
-3209 VPSAY
+3209 
-3214 VRLDA
+3214 
-3219 WPLTPNGKLD
+3219 
-3229 RRALPAPADDAYA
+3229 
-3242 RAEYEAPQG
+3242 
-3251 AKEEALAAI
+3251 
-3260 WRELLHVER
+3260 
-3269 VSRHDNFFELG
+3269 
-3280 GHSLLA
+3280 
-3286 VQLVSRLR
+3286 
-3294 QALSVEVALG
+3294 
-3304 TVFDAPVLSALAER
+3304 
-3318 LEAENTAVLPPIPLT
+3318 
-3333 PRDGRIALSLAQQRL
+3333 
-3348 WFLTQLEGVSE
+3348 
-3359 AYHMSGA
+3359 
-3366 VRLDGPLNREVLQR
+3366 
-3380 ALNRIVMRHE
+3380 
-3390 ALRTCFA
+3390 
-3397 REEGE
+3397 
-3402 PIQVIQP
+3402 
-3409 HADLTVSYHDL
+3409 
-3420 REAKSIR
+3420 
-3427 HEAGNREQRAK
+3427 
-3438 DLSQAHASAPFDLSR
+3438 
-3453 DLPVRVLLLQLADE
+3453 
-3467 AHVVQVV
+3467 
-3474 MHHIASDGW
+3474 
-3483 SVGVFLQELSALY
+3483 
-3496 GSFIAE
+3496 
-3502 QGDPLAPLPLQYAD
+3502 
-3516 YAAWQRRWLASGQL
+3516 
-3530 EKQGAFWQTNL
+3530 
-3541 SGAPTLL
+3541 
-3548 ELPTDRPRPPKQLHA
+3548 
-3563 GASVE
+3563 
-3568 VKLGAALSERVKRLS
+3568 
-3583 QRHGVTPYMTLLS
+3583 
-3596 SWAAVLSRLSGQ
+3596 
-3608 EEVVIGSP
+3608 
-3616 VAGRNRTEVEP
+3616 
-3627 LIGFF
+3627 
-3632 VNTLALR
+3632 
-3639 LDLSSEPTVGELLKR
+3639 
-3654 TKAQVLSAQ
+3654 
-3663 AHQDLPFDQVVE
+3663 
-3675 RVKPPRST
+3675 
-3683 AHPPLFQVM
+3683 
-3692 FVWQNAH
+3692 
-3699 EGSLQI
+3699 
-3705 PGLRL
+3705 
-3710 STWGDP
+3710 
-3716 LTMAPFELTLAVREH
+3716 
-3731 QDDIACTLTYATS
+3731 
-3744 LFDRATVERYL
+3744 
-3755 GHWLRQLDAMATDAD
+3755 
-3770 PVVTGLPLLGEAER
+3770 
-3784 AQVLHGWNETGRAYA
+3784 
-3799 RDACLHQLFEAQV
+3799 
-3812 SRTREAA
+3812 
-3819 AVICG
+3819 
-3824 DETLS
+3824 
-3829 YTDLDARANRLAHY
+3829 
-3843 LRGQGVGPDTRV
+3843 
-3855 GLALGRGVEMMTGLL
+3855 
-3870 AILKAGGA
+3870 
-3878 YVPLD
+3878 
-3883 PGYASERLRAIL
+3883 
-3895 DDSRPA
+3895 
-3901 IVLADAAGRTAL
+3901 
-3913 DALAGAPP
+3913 
-3921 IADLHA
+3921 
-3927 DASRWSALPSTPPR
+3927 
-3941 VEGLTPRHLAYVIY
+3941 
-3955 TSGSTGQPKGVM
+3955 
-3967 VEHASVVNLWRALDE
+3967 
-3982 AIYRTHPSARRV
+3982 
-3994 SLNASIAFDSLV
+3994 
-4006 KQWVQLLSGRTLV
+4006 
-4019 VVPEPVRFDGRRLL
+4019 
-4033 DAIGRDRIDVFDCTP
+4033 
-4048 SQLALIEGA
+4048 
-4057 RGPEDEAFPQ
+4057 
-4067 VTLVGGE
+4067 
-4074 AIGEGMWSEL
+4074 
-4084 ASASSR
+4084 
-4090 TYYNVYGPTECTV
+4090 
-4103 DATLAR
+4103 
-4109 ITAEHAPHIGG
+4109 
-4120 PLANVRAYVLNERLS
+4120 
-4135 PAPVGV
+4135 
-4141 RGELYIGGAGVAR
+4141 
-4154 GYLNRPELTRERFID
+4154 
-4169 DPFVAGGRLYRTGD
+4169 
-4183 LARWRTD
+4183 
-4190 GSLEYLGRNDFQ
+4190 
-4202 VKIRGFRIEL
+4202 
-4212 GEIEAQLAKV
+4212 
-4222 TGVREVV
+4222 
-4229 VLARDSASAV
+4229 
-4239 HDSATEHAA
+4239 
-4248 PDALSP
+4248 
-4254 SLETSTAT
+4254 
-4262 AAATATATATAT
+4262 AT

-4281 YTGDADVAALRA
+4281 YKGDADVAALRA

-4443 TQPQID
+4443 TQAQID

-4581 VAHDARNDRWVLGVL
+4581 VAHDTRNDRWVLGVL

-4749 TLPVRIALDESDVET
+4749 TLPVRIALDESDVEA

-5150 SGASLMQA
+5150 SEASLMQA

-5487 TAARARDAAIPKAA
+5487 TAARARDAAIPKVA

-6087 LLAGPWPSDAPARA
+6087 LLAAPWPSDAPARA

-6235 VYRKVMEAGPPRHL
+6235 VYRKVLEAGPPRHL

-6525 VPLRA
+6525 VPLRE

-7094 ERTAGAPARLAQ
+7094 ERTAGAPTRLAQ